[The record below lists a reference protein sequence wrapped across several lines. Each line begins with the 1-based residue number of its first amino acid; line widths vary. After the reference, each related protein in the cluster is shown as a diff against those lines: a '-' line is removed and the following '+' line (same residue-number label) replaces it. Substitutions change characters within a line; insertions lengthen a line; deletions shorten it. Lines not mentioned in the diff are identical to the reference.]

1 MLYAERLSGLLWE
14 YLSLNTINAM
24 KNITIIGLTP
34 FEKPDANLILKLH
47 QAGAFSVLSLG
58 HELATAQEALDQI
71 DQTDISSY
79 GIYSSNDKFASL
91 RVSEKVKFAILPFGT
106 LTSNLSN
113 LPIVYQVSSLEE
125 AKEAEQSG
133 AKGIIIKGN
142 EAGGLVGYEST
153 FVLFQRIIKEI
164 NTIPVWVQGGIGLHT
179 AAAAKALGA
188 TGVVLDSQLAL
199 FPESSVPQDVK
210 DLCSKLNGTETKI
223 IANHRVLVRPNS
235 PTLPENVTAEDLKQY
250 FNDLD
255 PSKSYIP
262 MGQDISLAT
271 DLYEDFKSL
280 KKMIFGFKEAMY
292 GHLKQAKALQVID
305 ENNALAKQF
314 GLRYPIA
321 QGPMTRVSDVPSFAN
336 AVAEAGALPF
346 VALSLLKGDQA
357 KALVMDTKKLA
368 GEKTWGVG
376 ILGFAPQELREEQ
389 TSYILEAQPP
399 VVLIAGGRP
408 AQATVF
414 EKAGIKTFLHVPSPA
429 LLDIFLKEG
438 AKNFIFE
445 GRECGGHVGPL
456 SSTVLWEKQIERILK
471 EDHPENISVF
481 FAGGIHNAF
490 STAFVSIMAAPLAAR
505 GVKVGVLMGTAY
517 LYTQEAVLTGAIQEE
532 FQLQAMQA
540 KDTVLLE
547 TAPGHETRCLN
558 TAFAKHFSTEKTKL
572 LAAGMDKKQVWEELE
587 KLNVGR
593 LRIAAKGVDRQG
605 DKLVDIPKSEQ
616 LDLGMYMI
624 GQIAT
629 MHDRVISLATLHEDV
644 AVDNFKYIQEASLPE
659 EPLSNEKPLDV
670 AIIGMECIFPGAKNM
685 EEYWRNIIL
694 GKDSV
699 TEVPDER
706 WNKDIYYH
714 PDSDGPDVSHSKWG
728 GFIPKIDFDPLT
740 FGIPPQSLAAIE
752 PTQLLTL
759 LVAKRAME
767 DAGYGEK
774 QINRENISVIIGAEG
789 GNDLANSYS
798 FRGYYKQVFGELH
811 DEVKEA
817 FPHTTE
823 DSFPGILANVIAGR
837 ITNRLDLGG
846 RNFTVDAACASS
858 LAAVEL
864 ACQELILG
872 KSDMV
877 LAGGA
882 DLHNGIND
890 YLMFSSTHALS
901 RKGRCATFDSEADG
915 IALGEGV
922 AILVLKRHEDAV
934 RDGDRIY
941 SVIKGVGGSSDGKAL
956 GLTAPRKIGQVR
968 ALERAYAQA
977 GISPASVGLV
987 EAHGTGTVVGD
998 KTELSALTNLFSR
1011 SGAIPGQTHLGSV
1024 KTQIGHTKCA
1034 AGLAGLIKASLAV
1047 YHGVKPP
1054 TLHLQQPNAY
1064 YNAQTSPFA
1073 FYAESGLWSNKNRY
1087 AGISAFGF
1095 GGTNFHTV
1103 IANHVKQEDPVILQS
1118 WPSELF
1124 VFRGDTYEEAKNQLG
1139 QITSLLEIND
1149 DISLKD
1155 IAYSLTVASEK
1166 PIQLSIVADT
1176 AEDLMMKIEL
1186 ILSGIETKDTF
1197 TVNKR
1202 AGKVAFLFPGQGSQR
1217 INMARDLFVVFP
1229 AMRKLL
1235 EDYPELEKVV
1245 FPSTT
1250 FDPDTLK
1257 QQKETI
1263 KDTRLAQPLLGIVDL
1278 ALAKFLQSL
1287 GIVPDM
1293 LAGHSYGELPALCFA
1308 GVFEEEKLVDLSIQR
1323 AHAILDSVEDGDPGT
1338 MLAVSITQER
1348 LHPILEKV
1356 EGCYPVNYNA
1366 PSQCVVA
1373 GSTIAINNLMEV
1385 LKQEG
1390 ISAKKLEVACAFHSP
1405 LVAKSKGLYDAVLK
1419 DIPFQEMQIPVWSNT
1434 TATKYPTHS
1443 SEIKER
1449 LTDHLVQPVRFV
1461 EEIQAMYDDG
1471 ARIFIEVGPGKILTG
1486 LTQSCLGKDQLTL
1499 YVEDNSRN
1507 KFSHLLCMLAQYLG
1521 TGRNFD
1527 LNKLFD
1533 GRNARFIQIDQPDLY
1548 KKNPAIW
1555 RVNGQAAHPTTGT
1568 LPANGAL
1575 PILNPL
1581 QMNNFTNHQAP
1592 ATEQPAA
1599 ERMLQEYLNSMKLL
1613 IQAQRD
1619 VMLSFL
1625 GQNPQISPAPV
1636 YHSPV
1641 TNGTNG
1647 ANGLVTI
1654 PASQII
1660 TEKPAVVTQIKQA
1673 PTKDIKT
1680 LLLQVVS
1687 EKTGYPHEM
1696 LGMEMDLEADL
1707 SIDSIKR
1714 VEIIGTLRSEL
1725 GALTTDS
1732 SNEDTVMEQ
1741 LASIKTL
1748 NGLVSWLTEFTGA
1761 SVTSSKTETVEI
1773 EKPKNQSSFSLEE
1786 LQKAILDIVSEKTG
1800 YPKEMLGLD
1809 LDMEADL
1816 SIDSIKRME
1825 IIGDL
1830 KTKIGFGQDL
1840 EQADDIMEKLAAIKT
1855 LRGLASWISEL
1866 NNKGGEASHETETT
1880 ISEPESKQEQEQAM
1894 LSRLRF
1900 DLTPSDV
1907 SAIQNTEIIKGKRFA
1922 ITPATIIETLAI
1934 KNILEKCGAIG
1945 EVIDMEND
1953 LKNFDGL
1960 IILDIFS
1967 SEVKNSIIEYVDL
1980 IKKLDFD
1987 KVKWVYL
1994 ISDIPAHL
2002 QELTDTR
2009 VLRHYQGYPGFFKSL
2024 AREYEQTSCRLINLS
2039 TPQDLDQIA
2048 EIALKEILTTD
2059 KPSEVI
2065 YKYDQRHKVDIIPS
2079 PLSTTLE
2086 EAQIQL
2092 DQKSVVLVLGG
2103 GQGITAE
2110 LVKHMS
2116 EAYPCTYILVGRSAD
2131 PREEASNMKELE
2143 TMKTKEEIRAY
2154 LIKTAQFNSPS
2165 EIEKETV
2172 RIFKNNQILRTI
2184 RDMEQLGST
2193 VVYQSLDLCDE
2204 DGLCDL
2210 INNIYEKYGQLD
2222 GVIHG
2227 AGLLEDK
2234 LFKQKTT
2241 SSFGRVFDTKV
2252 KPLRVLAE
2260 QLRED
2265 CQFVVLFSSIAS
2277 VYGNKGQTDYAAAN
2291 SVLDDYAKALDKKLK
2306 GKVISINWGPWKGAG
2321 MVSST
2326 LETEYERRG
2335 ISLIPLD
2342 QGKEIFL
2349 NEIKYGTESQV
2360 LIMSGNNW

>member
-1 MLYAERLSGLLWE
+1 
-14 YLSLNTINAM
+14 M
-24 KNITIIGLTP
+24 KNLTIIGLTP
-34 FEKPDANLILKLH
+34 FERPDVNLMPKMH
-47 QAGAFSVLSLG
+47 QAGIFPVVSLG
-58 HELATAQEALDQI
+58 HELSTAREALSLLDQS
-71 DQTDISSY
+71 DIPSY
-79 GIYSSNDKFASL
+79 GIHMSDEIFLAL
-91 RVSEKVKFAILPFGT
+91 QFPEKVTFAILPSGMSVKQN
-106 LTSNLSN
+106 SNLN
-113 LPIVYQVSSLEE
+113 IIYQVTSLEE
-125 AKEAEQSG
+125 ARQAEQSG
-133 AKGIIIKGN
+133 AKGIIVKGN
-142 EAGGLVGYEST
+142 EAGGQIGYEST
-153 FVLFQRIIKEI
+153 FVLFQRIISEI
-164 NTIPVWVQGGIGLHT
+164 KSIPVWVQGGIGLHT
-179 AAAAKALGA
+179 AAAVKALGA
-188 TGVVLDSQLAL
+188 AGVVLDSQLAL
-199 FPESSVPQDVK
+199 FPESSVPKDIK
-210 DLCSKLNGTETKI
+210 DLSSKLNGTETKI

-235 PTLPENVTAEDLKQY
+235 PSLPDDITAEDLKSY
-250 FNDLD
+250 FTGFDI
-255 PSKSYIP
+255 SKNYIP

-271 DLYEDFKSL
+271 DLYEEFRTL
-280 KKMIFGFKEAMY
+280 KKLAFGLKEAMY

-305 ENNALAKQF
+305 QNNSLAQEL
-314 GLRYPIA
+314 GLKYPIA
-321 QGPMTRVSDVPSFAN
+321 QGPMTRVSDVPGFAN

-346 VALSLLKGDQA
+346 VALSLLKGNSA
-357 KALVMDTKKLA
+357 KSLVMETKELA
-368 GEKTWGVG
+368 GTKTWGVG
-376 ILGFAPQELREEQ
+376 ILGFAPQELRDEQ

-408 AQATVF
+408 AQAKVF

-438 AKNFIFE
+438 AKSFIFE

-456 SSTVLWEKQIERILK
+456 SSMVLWEKQIERILK
-471 EDHPENISVF
+471 EDDPENISVF
-481 FAGGIHNAF
+481 FAGGIHNDF

-517 LYTQEAVLTGAIQEE
+517 LYTQEAVQTGAIQEE
-532 FQLQAMQA
+532 FQVQAMQA

-558 TAFAKHFSTEKTKL
+558 TAFANYFNTEKAKL
-572 LAAGMDKKQVWEELE
+572 LAAGTDKKEVWEKLE

-593 LRIAAKGVDRQG
+593 LRIAAKGIERQG
-605 DKLVDIPKSEQ
+605 DQLVNIPKDDQ

-629 MHDRVISLATLHEDV
+629 MHNKVLTLEELHQNV
-644 AVDNFKYIQEASLPE
+644 SINNYKYIQNAELAELPT
-659 EPLSNEKPLDV
+659 SSEKPLDI
-670 AIIGMECIFPGAKNM
+670 AIVGMECIFPGAKNLD
-685 EEYWRNIIL
+685 EFWRNIIL

-706 WNKDIYYH
+706 WNKDLYYK
-714 PDSDGPDVSHSKWG
+714 PDSDEADVSHSKWG
-728 GFIPKIDFDPLT
+728 GFIPKIDFDPLA

-774 QINRENISVIIGAEG
+774 HINRENISVIIGAEG

-811 DEVKEA
+811 EEVKEA

-858 LAAVEL
+858 LAAIDL
-864 ACQELILG
+864 ACQELVLG

-915 IALGEGV
+915 IALGEGI
-922 AILVLKRHEDAV
+922 AILVLKRYEDAIN
-934 RDGDRIY
+934 DGDRIY

-956 GLTAPRKIGQVR
+956 GLTAPRKVGQVR
-968 ALERAYAQA
+968 ALERAYTQA
-977 GISPASVGLV
+977 GISAASVGLV

-1011 SGAIPGQTHLGSV
+1011 SGALPGQTHLGSV

-1054 TLHLQQPNAY
+1054 TLHLKNPNAY
-1064 YNAQTSPFA
+1064 YNAQTSPFS
-1073 FYAESGLWSNKNRY
+1073 FHAETGLWTEKNRY

-1103 IANHVKQEDPVILQS
+1103 IANHPKKDDSIAMQS

-1124 VFRGDTYEEAKNQLG
+1124 VFRGDTYEEAKG
-1139 QITSLLEIND
+1139 QSSQIKTLLEIND
-1149 DISLKD
+1149 EIPLKD
-1155 IAYSLTVASEK
+1155 IAYSLSISSEK
-1166 PIQLSIVADT
+1166 PIQFSIVADT
-1176 AEDLMMKIEL
+1176 AVDLMMKIEL
-1186 ILSGIETKDTF
+1186 VLLGIETKDTF
-1197 TVNKR
+1197 TVSKKE
-1202 AGKVAFLFPGQGSQR
+1202 GKVAFTFPGQGSQR

-1229 AMRKLL
+1229 AMRQII
-1235 EDYPELEKVV
+1235 DNYPELEKVV

-1250 FDPDTLK
+1250 FNEADLK

-1278 ALAKFLQSL
+1278 ALAKFLESL
-1287 GIVPDM
+1287 GIIPDM
-1293 LAGHSYGELPALCFA
+1293 LAGHSYGELPALCFS
-1308 GVFEEEKLVDLSIQR
+1308 GVFAEDQLVDLSIQR
-1323 AHAILDSVEDGDPGT
+1323 AQSILNSVEGGDPGS
-1338 MLAVSITQER
+1338 MLAASATHER
-1348 LHPILEKV
+1348 LQPIIAKV
-1356 EGCYPVNYNA
+1356 EGCYPVNFNA
-1366 PSQCVVA
+1366 PTQCVIA
-1373 GSTIAINNLMEV
+1373 GSTEAINKLLEI

-1405 LVAKSKGLYDAVLK
+1405 LLAKSKDLYADVLK
-1419 DIPFQEMQIPVWSNT
+1419 DVPFQEMQIPVWSNT
-1434 TATKYPTHS
+1434 TANVYPS
-1443 SEIKER
+1443 NPSDIKER

-1461 EEIQAMYDDG
+1461 EQMQAMYNDG
-1471 ARIFIEVGPGKILTG
+1471 ARIFIEVGPGKVLTG
-1486 LTQSCLGKDQLTL
+1486 LTKSCIEKDQLTL
-1499 YVEDNSRN
+1499 YVEDSSRN
-1507 KFSHLLCMLAQYLG
+1507 KFTHLLCMLAQYLG
-1521 TGRNFD
+1521 TGRSFNIE
-1527 LNKLFD
+1527 KLFD
-1533 GRNARFIQIDQPDLY
+1533 GRFVQLVDINQPELY
-1548 KKNPAIW
+1548 KKSPAIW
-1555 RVNGQAAHPTTGT
+1555 RVNGQAAHPTTGS

-1575 PILNPL
+1575 PIINPIP
-1581 QMNNFTNHQAP
+1581 MNNFTTHNTQTPAP
-1592 ATEQPAA
+1592 EGLSTA
-1599 ERMLQEYLNSMKLL
+1599 ERMLQEYLNSMKLM

-1619 VMLSFL
+1619 VMLSFM
-1625 GQNPQISPAPV
+1625 GQNPQVNPMPVYNTPMPVPAPER
-1636 YHSPV
+1636 
-1641 TNGTNG
+1641 
-1647 ANGLVTI
+1647 TI
-1654 PASQII
+1654 PVQQVQQTA
-1660 TEKPAVVTQIKQA
+1660 TVAVAATAVAVKAA
-1673 PTKDIKT
+1673 PTRDIKA

-1687 EKTGYPHEM
+1687 DKTGYPQEM

-1714 VEIIGTLRSEL
+1714 VEIIGTLRNEL
-1725 GALTTDS
+1725 GTLAKGNT
-1732 SNEDTVMEQ
+1732 NEDMVMEQ
-1741 LASIKTL
+1741 LAGIKTL
-1748 NGLVSWLTEFTGA
+1748 SGLVSWLTEFSGA
-1761 SVTSSKTETVEI
+1761 DATPATPEKNGTSAEATV
-1773 EKPKNQSSFSLEE
+1773 KPQAKATLSLED
-1786 LQKAILDIVSEKTG
+1786 LQNAILNIVSEKTG

-1809 LDMEADL
+1809 LDLEADL

-1825 IIGDL
+1825 IIADL
-1830 KTKIGFGQDL
+1830 KNKIGFGENL
-1840 EQADDIMEKLAAIKT
+1840 EQADDVMEKLAAIKT
-1855 LRGLASWISEL
+1855 LRGLASWISEMSGD
-1866 NNKGGEASHETETT
+1866 NSEVKNKVKEETT
-1880 ISEPESKQEQEQAM
+1880 SEPTNNV

-1900 DLTPSDV
+1900 DITPTDASSV
-1907 SAIQNTEIIKGKRFA
+1907 QNTDILQGKRFA
-1922 ITPATIIETLAI
+1922 ITQDDTQQTSAI
-1934 KNILEKCGAIG
+1934 KAELEKNGAIV
-1945 EVIDMEND
+1945 ELVNADKD
-1953 LKNFDGL
+1953 LSNVDGL
-1960 IILDIFS
+1960 IMLDLFS
-1967 SEVKNSIIEYVDL
+1967 ATDKPSIIDHVDL

-1987 KVKWVYL
+1987 KAKWVYL
-1994 ISDIPAHL
+1994 ISDIAAHI
-2002 QELTDTR
+2002 QEVTDVS
-2009 VLRHYQGYPGFFKSL
+2009 VLRHHQGYPGLFKSL
-2024 AREYEQTSCRLINLS
+2024 AREFDHTTCRFISLS
-2039 TPQDLDQIA
+2039 TPQEVDQIA
-2048 EIALKEILTTD
+2048 DITLKEILTND
-2059 KPSEVI
+2059 KPAEVI
-2065 YKYDQRHKVDIIPS
+2065 YKNEQRHKVDIIPS
-2079 PLSTTLE
+2079 PLSTSLN
-2086 EAQIQL
+2086 EAHIQL

-2103 GQGITAE
+2103 AQGITAE

-2116 EAYPCTYILVGRSAD
+2116 QAYPCTYILVGRSAD
-2131 PREEASNMKELE
+2131 PRNEASAKEFE
-2143 TMKTKEEIRAY
+2143 GMKTKEEIRAY
-2154 LIKTAQFNSPS
+2154 LIKSGKFTSPA
-2165 EIEKETV
+2165 EIEKETTKV
-2172 RIFKNNQILRTI
+2172 YKNNQILRTI
-2184 RDMEQLGST
+2184 RDMEALGNT
-2193 VVYQSLDLCDE
+2193 IIYQSLDLCDE
-2204 DGLCDL
+2204 EGLSNL
-2210 INNIYEKYGQLD
+2210 ISSIYEKYSRLD

-2260 QLRED
+2260 QLRTD

-2291 SVLDDYAKALDKKLK
+2291 SVLDDYANALNKRLK

-2326 LETEYERRG
+2326 LESEYERRG
-2335 ISLIPLD
+2335 ISMIPLD
-2342 QGKEIFL
+2342 EGKEIFL

>member
-1 MLYAERLSGLLWE
+1 
-14 YLSLNTINAM
+14 M
-24 KNITIIGLTP
+24 KNLTIIGLTP
-34 FEKPDANLILKLH
+34 FEKPDISLIPKLH
-47 QAGAFSVLSLG
+47 QAGAFPVLSLG
-58 HELATAQEALDQI
+58 HELASAQEALNQLEQI
-71 DQTDISSY
+71 DIPSY
-79 GIYSSNDKFASL
+79 GISFPNNQLTSL
-91 RVSEKVKFAILPFGT
+91 SVPEKVSLIILPFGI
-106 LTSNLSN
+106 NLSTD
-113 LPIVYQVSSLEE
+113 LPVIYQVNSVEE
-125 AKEAEQSG
+125 AKQAEQSG

-142 EAGGLVGYEST
+142 EAGGKVGYEST

-164 NTIPVWVQGGIGLHT
+164 QNIPVWIQGGVGIHT

-199 FPESSVPQDVK
+199 FPESSVPKDVK
-210 DLCSKLNGTETKI
+210 ELCTKLNGTETKI
-223 IANHRVLVRPNS
+223 IAGHRVLARPNS
-235 PTLPENVTAEDLKQY
+235 PSLPDNITAEELVTY
-250 FNDLD
+250 FKDLD
-255 PSKSYIP
+255 ISRSYIP
-262 MGQDISLAT
+262 MGQDISLAI
-271 DLYEDFKSL
+271 DLFEDFKTL
-280 KKMIFGFKEAMY
+280 KKLVFGFKEAMY
-292 GHLKQAKALQVID
+292 GHLKQAKALRVID
-305 ENNALAKQF
+305 QENTLAKDL

-321 QGPMTRVSDVPSFAN
+321 QGPMTRVSDIPLFAD
-336 AVAEAGALPF
+336 AVADAGALPF
-346 VALSLLKGDQA
+346 VALSLLKGKQA
-357 KALVMDTKKLA
+357 KSLVMETKNLA

-376 ILGFAPQELREEQ
+376 ILGFAPQELRDEQ
-389 TSYILEAQPP
+389 TSYILEAKPP

-408 AQATVF
+408 AQAKIF

-438 AKNFIFE
+438 ATNFIFE

-456 SSTVLWEKQIERILK
+456 SSMVLWEKQIERILK

-490 STAFVSIMAAPLAAR
+490 STAFVSVMAAPLAAR

-517 LYTQEAVLTGAIQEE
+517 LYTQEAVSCGAIQEE

-558 TAFAKHFSTEKTKL
+558 TSFAQYFNAEKAKL
-572 LAAGMDKKQVWEELE
+572 IEAGTDKKEVWEQLE

-593 LRIAAKGVDRQG
+593 LRIAAKGVERQG
-605 DKLVDIPKSEQ
+605 DQLVHIPKDEQ
-616 LDLGMYMI
+616 LELGMYMI
-624 GQIAT
+624 GQVAT
-629 MHDRVISLATLHEDV
+629 MHDRVISMAELHQNV
-644 AVDNFKYIQEASLPE
+644 SIDNYEYIKHAQLPE
-659 EPLSNEKPLDV
+659 EPVSAEKPLDV
-670 AIIGMECIFPGAKNM
+670 AIIGMECIFPDAKNL

-706 WNKDIYYH
+706 WNKELYYH
-714 PDSDGPDVSHSKWG
+714 PDSNEADVSHSKWG
-728 GFIPKIDFDPLT
+728 GFIPKIDFDPLA

-774 QINRENISVIIGAEG
+774 YINRENISVIIGAEG

-811 DEVKEA
+811 EEVKEA

-858 LAAVEL
+858 LAAIDL
-864 ACQELILG
+864 ACQELVLG

-922 AILVLKRHEDAV
+922 AILVLKRYEDAV

-968 ALERAYAQA
+968 ALERAYTQA
-977 GISPASVGLV
+977 GISPASVGLI

-1011 SGAIPGQTHLGSV
+1011 SGAIPAQTHLGSV

-1064 YNAQTSPFA
+1064 YNPQTSPFA
-1073 FYAESGLWSNKNRY
+1073 FHAESGLWTDKNRY

-1095 GGTNFHTV
+1095 GGTNFHIV
-1103 IANHVKQEDPVILQS
+1103 IANHPKQDDSIALSS

-1124 VFRGDTYEEAKNQLG
+1124 VFRGETYEEAKNQLI
-1139 QITSLLEIND
+1139 QVKSLLEIND
-1149 DISLKD
+1149 GISLKN
-1155 IAYSLTVASEK
+1155 IAYSLAVGSEK

-1176 AEDLMMKIEL
+1176 SEHLIMNIEL
-1186 ILSGIETKDTF
+1186 VLAGIENKDTY
-1197 TVNKR
+1197 TVNKKE
-1202 AGKVAFLFPGQGSQR
+1202 GKIAFLFPGQGSQR
-1217 INMARDLFVVFP
+1217 INMARDLFVAFP
-1229 AMRKLL
+1229 EMRKLIDL
-1235 EDYPELEKVV
+1235 YPELEKVV
-1245 FPSTT
+1245 FPSAT
-1250 FDPDTLK
+1250 FDEAVLK

-1263 KDTRLAQPLLGIVDL
+1263 KDTRLAQPLLGMVDL

-1308 GVFEEEKLVDLSIQR
+1308 GVFEEEKLVELSIQR
-1323 AHAILDSVEDGDPGT
+1323 AQSILDSVEGGDPGS
-1338 MLAVSITQER
+1338 MIAVSATK
-1348 LHPILEKV
+1348 EKLQPV
-1356 EGCYPVNYNA
+1356 LVQIKDCYPVNYNA
-1366 PSQCVVA
+1366 PAQCVVA
-1373 GSTIAINNLMEV
+1373 GTTESINKLLEV
-1385 LKQEG
+1385 LREER

-1405 LVAKSKGLYDAVLK
+1405 LLARSKDLYKAVLQ
-1419 DIPFQEMQIPVWSNT
+1419 DVSFSEMQIPVWSNT
-1434 TATKYPTHS
+1434 TAAMYPTAT

-1449 LTDHLVQPVRFV
+1449 LTDHLVKPVRFV
-1461 EEIQAMYDDG
+1461 EELQAMYNDG
-1471 ARIFIEVGPGKILTG
+1471 ARIFIEVGPGKVLTG
-1486 LTQSCLGKDQLTL
+1486 LTRSCLDQDHVTL
-1499 YVEDNSRN
+1499 FVEDNNRN
-1507 KFSHLLCMLAQYLG
+1507 KLSHLLSMLAQYLG
-1521 TGRNFD
+1521 TGRDFNIA
-1527 LNKLFD
+1527 KLFN
-1533 GRNARFIQIDQPDLY
+1533 GRNAQFIQIDQPELY
-1548 KKNPAIW
+1548 KKSPAIW
-1555 RVNGQAAHPTTGT
+1555 RVNGQAAHPATGA

-1575 PILNPL
+1575 PIINPI
-1581 QMNNFTNHQAP
+1581 QMNNFTNNQNP
-1592 ATEQPAA
+1592 VNESQTNT
-1599 ERMLQEYLNSMKLL
+1599 ERMLQEYLNSMKLM

-1625 GQNPQISPAPV
+1625 GQNPQVNPAPV
-1636 YHSPV
+1636 VYTSPV
-1641 TNGTNG
+1641 SPPSNTQAPVISSPPNDG
-1647 ANGLVTI
+1647 AEKIVII
-1654 PASQII
+1654 P
-1660 TEKPAVVTQIKQA
+1660 EKQA
-1673 PTKDIKT
+1673 PVKDIKT

-1687 EKTGYPHEM
+1687 DKTGYPHEM

-1714 VEIIGTLRSEL
+1714 VEIIGTLKAEL
-1725 GALTTDS
+1725 GSFS
-1732 SNEDTVMEQ
+1732 SHNANEDTIMEQ
-1741 LASIKTL
+1741 LAGIKTL
-1748 NGLVSWLTEFTGA
+1748 NGLVSWLTEYSGISNTVEKTA
-1761 SVTSSKTETVEI
+1761 AVETAVSKTQT
-1773 EKPKNQSSFSLEE
+1773 QSTFSLEE
-1786 LQKAILDIVSEKTG
+1786 LQTAILNIVSEKTG

-1809 LDMEADL
+1809 LDLEADL

-1825 IIGDL
+1825 IIGEL
-1830 KTKIGFGQDL
+1830 KTKIGFGGDM
-1840 EQADDIMEKLAAIKT
+1840 EQADDLMEKLAAIKT
-1855 LRGLASWISEL
+1855 LNGLASWINEMSG
-1866 NNKGGEASHETETT
+1866 NSTP
-1880 ISEPESKQEQEQAM
+1880 EPEQNT

-1900 DLTPSDV
+1900 DLTPTDV
-1907 SAIQNTEIIKGKRFA
+1907 SLIENTEILRGKRFA
-1922 ITPATIIETLAI
+1922 ITQNDNTQTLAI
-1934 KNILEKCGAIG
+1934 KNELEKHGAVA
-1945 EVIDMEND
+1945 ELIDSDKD
-1953 LKNFDGL
+1953 LSDFDGL
-1960 IILDIFS
+1960 IILDLFS
-1967 SEVKNSIIEYVDL
+1967 SSAKHDIIDHVDL
-1980 IKKLDFD
+1980 IKKMDLD
-1987 KVKWVYL
+1987 KAQWIYL
-1994 ISDIPAHL
+1994 ISDIPAHV
-2002 QELTDTR
+2002 QELTDTTL
-2009 VLRHYQGYPGFFKSL
+2009 LRHYKGHPGLFKSL
-2024 AREYEQTSCRLINLS
+2024 AREFEQTNCRLISLTS
-2039 TPQDLDQIA
+2039 PQQIEQIA

-2059 KPSEVI
+2059 RPAEVI
-2065 YKYDQRHKVDIIPS
+2065 YKNDRRHKVEIIPS
-2079 PLSTTLE
+2079 PLSNSLE
-2086 EAQIQL
+2086 EAHIKL
-2092 DQKSVVLVLGG
+2092 DRESVVLVLGG
-2103 GQGITAE
+2103 AQGITSE

-2116 EAYPCTYILVGRSAD
+2116 QAYPCTYVLVGRSAD
-2131 PREEASNMKELE
+2131 PRDQATHNQELE
-2143 TMKTKEEIRAY
+2143 ALKTKEEIRAY
-2154 LIKTAQFNSPS
+2154 LIKSGTFTSPS
-2165 EIEKETV
+2165 EIEKETIKV
-2172 RIFKNNQILRTI
+2172 FKNNQILRTI
-2184 RDMEQLGST
+2184 RDMEQLGNT
-2193 VVYQSLDLCDE
+2193 IVYQSLDLCDE
-2204 DGLCDL
+2204 DGLSEL
-2210 INNIYEKYGQLD
+2210 ISSIYEKYNRLD

-2241 SSFGRVFDTKV
+2241 SSFGRVFNTKV

-2260 QLRED
+2260 RLRTD

-2291 SVLDDYAKALDKKLK
+2291 SVLDDYANALNKKLK

-2321 MVSST
+2321 MVSPT

-2360 LIMSGNNW
+2360 LIMSGTNW

>member
-1 MLYAERLSGLLWE
+1 
-14 YLSLNTINAM
+14 M
-24 KNITIIGLTP
+24 KNLTIIGLTP
-34 FEKPDANLILKLH
+34 FEKPDVSLIPKLH
-47 QAGAFSVLSLG
+47 QAGAFPVLSLG
-58 HELATAQEALDQI
+58 HELASAQEALNQLE
-71 DQTDISSY
+71 QTDVPSY
-79 GIYSSNDKFASL
+79 GISFPNNQLTSL
-91 RVSEKVKFAILPFGT
+91 SIPEKISLIVLPFGI
-106 LTSNLSN
+106 NLFTD
-113 LPIVYQVSSLEE
+113 LPVIYQVNSVEE
-125 AKEAEQSG
+125 AKQAEQSG

-142 EAGGLVGYEST
+142 EAGGRVGYEST

-164 NTIPVWVQGGIGLHT
+164 QNIPVWIQGGVGIHT

-188 TGVVLDSQLAL
+188 TGVVLDSHLAL
-199 FPESSVPQDVK
+199 FPESSVPKDVK
-210 DLCSKLNGTETKI
+210 ELCTKLNGTETKI
-223 IANHRVLVRPNS
+223 IAGHRVLARPNS
-235 PTLPENVTAEDLKQY
+235 PSLPDNITVEELITY
-250 FNDLD
+250 FKDLD
-255 PSKSYIP
+255 ISRSYIP
-262 MGQDISLAT
+262 MGQDISLAI
-271 DLYEDFKSL
+271 DLFEDFKTL
-280 KKMIFGFKEAMY
+280 KKLVFGFKEAMY
-292 GHLKQAKALQVID
+292 GHLKQAKALRVID
-305 ENNALAKQF
+305 QENTLAKDL

-321 QGPMTRVSDVPSFAN
+321 QGPMTRVSDVPLFAD
-336 AVAEAGALPF
+336 AVADAGALPF
-346 VALSLLKGDQA
+346 VALSLLKGKQA
-357 KALVMDTKKLA
+357 KSLVMETKNLA

-376 ILGFAPQELREEQ
+376 ILGFAPQELRDEQ
-389 TSYILEAQPP
+389 TSYILEAKPP

-408 AQATVF
+408 AQAKIF

-438 AKNFIFE
+438 ATNFIFE

-456 SSTVLWEKQIERILK
+456 SSMVLWEKQIERILK

-490 STAFVSIMAAPLAAR
+490 STAFVSVMAAPLAAR

-517 LYTQEAVLTGAIQEE
+517 LYTQEAVSCGAIQEE

-558 TAFAKHFSTEKTKL
+558 TSFAQYFNAEKAKL
-572 LAAGMDKKQVWEELE
+572 IEAGTDKKEVWEQLE

-593 LRIAAKGVDRQG
+593 LRIAAKGVERQG
-605 DKLVDIPKSEQ
+605 DQLVHIPKDEQ
-616 LDLGMYMI
+616 LELGMYMI
-624 GQIAT
+624 GQVAT
-629 MHDRVISLATLHEDV
+629 MHDRVISMAELHQNV
-644 AVDNFKYIQEASLPE
+644 SIDNYEYIKHAQLPE
-659 EPLSNEKPLDV
+659 EPVSAENPLDV
-670 AIIGMECIFPGAKNM
+670 AIIGMECVFPDAKNL

-706 WNKDIYYH
+706 WNKELYYH
-714 PDSDGPDVSHSKWG
+714 PDSNEADVSHSKWG
-728 GFIPKIDFDPLT
+728 GFIPKIDFDPLA

-759 LVAKRAME
+759 LIAKRAME

-774 QINRENISVIIGAEG
+774 HINRENISVIIGAEG

-811 DEVKEA
+811 EEVKEA

-858 LAAVEL
+858 LAAIDL
-864 ACQELILG
+864 ACQELVLG

-922 AILVLKRHEDAV
+922 AILVLKRYEDAV

-968 ALERAYAQA
+968 ALERAYTQA
-977 GISPASVGLV
+977 GISPASVGLI

-998 KTELSALTNLFSR
+998 RTELSALTNLFSR

-1064 YNAQTSPFA
+1064 YNPQTSPFA
-1073 FYAESGLWSNKNRY
+1073 FHAESGLWTEKNRY

-1103 IANHVKQEDPVILQS
+1103 IANHPKQDDSIALSS

-1124 VFRGDTYEEAKNQLG
+1124 VFRGETYEEAKNQLI
-1139 QITSLLEIND
+1139 QVKSLLEIND
-1149 DISLKD
+1149 GISLKN
-1155 IAYSLTVASEK
+1155 IAYSLAVGSEK

-1176 AEDLMMKIEL
+1176 SEHLIMNIEL
-1186 ILSGIETKDTF
+1186 VLAGIENKDTY
-1197 TVNKR
+1197 TVNKKE
-1202 AGKVAFLFPGQGSQR
+1202 GKIAFLFPGQGSQR
-1217 INMARDLFVVFP
+1217 INMARDLFVAFP
-1229 AMRKLL
+1229 EMRKLI
-1235 EDYPELEKVV
+1235 DSYPELEKVV
-1245 FPSTT
+1245 FPSAT
-1250 FDPDTLK
+1250 FDEAVLK

-1263 KDTRLAQPLLGIVDL
+1263 KDTRLAQPLLGMVDL

-1308 GVFEEEKLVDLSIQR
+1308 GVFEEENLVELSMQR
-1323 AHAILDSVEDGDPGT
+1323 AQSILDSVEGGDPGS
-1338 MLAVSITQER
+1338 MIAVSTTK
-1348 LHPILEKV
+1348 EKLQPV
-1356 EGCYPVNYNA
+1356 LAQVKDCYPVNYNA
-1366 PSQCVVA
+1366 PAQCVVA
-1373 GSTIAINNLMEV
+1373 GTTESINKLLEV
-1385 LKQEG
+1385 LREER

-1405 LVAKSKGLYDAVLK
+1405 LLAKSKDLYKAVLQ
-1419 DIPFQEMQIPVWSNT
+1419 DVSFSEMQIPVWSNT
-1434 TATKYPTHS
+1434 TATMYPTAT

-1461 EEIQAMYDDG
+1461 EELQSMYNDG
-1471 ARIFIEVGPGKILTG
+1471 ARIFIEVGPGKVLTG
-1486 LTQSCLGKDQLTL
+1486 LTRSCLDQDHVTL
-1499 YVEDNSRN
+1499 FVEDNNRN
-1507 KFSHLLCMLAQYLG
+1507 KLSHLLSMLAQYLG
-1521 TGRNFD
+1521 TGRDFNIA
-1527 LNKLFD
+1527 KLFN
-1533 GRNARFIQIDQPDLY
+1533 GRNAQFIQIDQPELY
-1548 KKNPAIW
+1548 KKSPAIW
-1555 RVNGQAAHPTTGT
+1555 RVNGQAAHPATGA

-1575 PILNPL
+1575 PIINPI
-1581 QMNNFTNHQAP
+1581 QMNNFTNNQNP
-1592 ATEQPAA
+1592 VNESQTNT
-1599 ERMLQEYLNSMKLL
+1599 ERMLQEYLNSMKLM

-1625 GQNPQISPAPV
+1625 GQNPQVNPAPV
-1636 YHSPV
+1636 VYTSPV
-1641 TNGTNG
+1641 SPPSNTPAPVISSPPNDG
-1647 ANGLVTI
+1647 AEKIVII
-1654 PASQII
+1654 P
-1660 TEKPAVVTQIKQA
+1660 EKQA
-1673 PTKDIKT
+1673 PVKDIKT

-1687 EKTGYPHEM
+1687 DKTGYPHEM

-1714 VEIIGTLRSEL
+1714 VEIIGTLKAEL
-1725 GALTTDS
+1725 GSFS
-1732 SNEDTVMEQ
+1732 SHNANEDTIMEQ
-1741 LASIKTL
+1741 LAGIKTL
-1748 NGLVSWLTEFTGA
+1748 NGLVSWLTEYSGSSNTEEKTA
-1761 SVTSSKTETVEI
+1761 TVETAVSKTQT
-1773 EKPKNQSSFSLEE
+1773 QSTFSLEE
-1786 LQKAILDIVSEKTG
+1786 LQTAILNIVSEKTG

-1809 LDMEADL
+1809 LDLEADL

-1825 IIGDL
+1825 IIGEL
-1830 KTKIGFGQDL
+1830 KTKIGFGGDM
-1840 EQADDIMEKLAAIKT
+1840 EQADDLMEKLAAIKT
-1855 LRGLASWISEL
+1855 LNGLASWINE
-1866 NNKGGEASHETETT
+1866 
-1880 ISEPESKQEQEQAM
+1880 ISGNSTPEPEQNT

-1900 DLTPSDV
+1900 DLTPTDV
-1907 SAIQNTEIIKGKRFA
+1907 SLIENTEILRGKRFA
-1922 ITPATIIETLAI
+1922 ITQNDNTQTLAI
-1934 KNILEKCGAIG
+1934 KNELEKHGAVA
-1945 EVIDMEND
+1945 ELIDSDKD
-1953 LKNFDGL
+1953 LSDFDGL
-1960 IILDIFS
+1960 IILDLFS
-1967 SEVKNSIIEYVDL
+1967 SSAKHDIIDHVDL
-1980 IKKLDFD
+1980 IKKMDLD
-1987 KVKWVYL
+1987 KAQWIYL
-1994 ISDIPAHL
+1994 ISDIPAHV
-2002 QELTDTR
+2002 QELTDATL
-2009 VLRHYQGYPGFFKSL
+2009 LRHYKGHPGLFKSL
-2024 AREYEQTSCRLINLS
+2024 AREFEQTNCRLISLTS
-2039 TPQDLDQIA
+2039 PQQVEQIA

-2059 KPSEVI
+2059 RPAEVI
-2065 YKYDQRHKVDIIPS
+2065 YKNDRRHKVDIIPS
-2079 PLSTTLE
+2079 PLSNSLE
-2086 EAQIQL
+2086 EAHIKL
-2092 DQKSVVLVLGG
+2092 DRESVVLVLGG
-2103 GQGITAE
+2103 AQGITSE

-2116 EAYPCTYILVGRSAD
+2116 QAYPCTYVLVGRSAD
-2131 PREEASNMKELE
+2131 PRDQATHNQELE
-2143 TMKTKEEIRAY
+2143 ALKTKEEIRAY
-2154 LIKTAQFNSPS
+2154 LIKSGTFTSPS
-2165 EIEKETV
+2165 EIEKETIKV
-2172 RIFKNNQILRTI
+2172 FKNNQILRTI
-2184 RDMEQLGST
+2184 RDMEQLGNT
-2193 VVYQSLDLCDE
+2193 IVYQSLDLCDE
-2204 DGLCDL
+2204 DGLSEL
-2210 INNIYEKYGQLD
+2210 ISSIYEKYNRLD

-2260 QLRED
+2260 RLRTD

-2291 SVLDDYAKALDKKLK
+2291 SVLDDYANALNKKLK

-2321 MVSST
+2321 MVSPT

-2360 LIMSGNNW
+2360 LIMSGTNW

>member
-1 MLYAERLSGLLWE
+1 
-14 YLSLNTINAM
+14 M
-24 KNITIIGLTP
+24 KNLTIIGLTP
-34 FEKPDANLILKLH
+34 FEKPDVNLMPKLH
-47 QAGAFSVLSLG
+47 QAGAFPVLSLG
-58 HELATAQEALDQI
+58 YDLACAQEALNQL
-71 DQTDISSY
+71 DQTAVFNY
-79 GIYSSNDKFASL
+79 GIYFPDDKLLSL
-91 RVSEKVKFAILPFGT
+91 HIPEKVSVVILPFGT
-106 LTSNLSN
+106 PAPKAPQLS
-113 LPIVYQVSSLEE
+113 IVYQVSSLEE
-125 AKEAEQSG
+125 AIQAQKLN
-133 AKGIIIKGN
+133 AKGIIVKGN

-164 NTIPVWVQGGIGLHT
+164 QSIPVWVQGGIGLHT

-188 TGVVLDSQLAL
+188 TGIVLDSQLAL
-199 FPESSVPQDVK
+199 FPECSIPQEFK
-210 DLCSKLNGTETKI
+210 TRCEKLNGTETKV

-235 PTLPENVTAEDLKQY
+235 PVLSDQVDAAELSGYFTDL
-250 FNDLD
+250 N
-255 PSKSYIP
+255 PAASYIP
-262 MGQDISLAT
+262 MGQDISLSI
-271 DLYEDFKSL
+271 DLYEDFRTL
-280 KKMIFGFKEAMY
+280 KKLVFGFQEAMY
-292 GHLKQAKALQVID
+292 GHLKQAKALRPING
-305 ENNALAKQF
+305 NNALAKQL

-321 QGPMTRVSDVPSFAN
+321 QGPMTRVSDVPAFAN

-346 VALSLLKGDQA
+346 VALSLLRGEQA
-357 KALVMDTKKLA
+357 KALVMETKQLA
-368 GEKTWGVG
+368 GDKTWGVG

-389 TSYILEAQPP
+389 CAYILEAKPP

-408 AQATVF
+408 AQAKVF
-414 EKAGIKTFLHVPSPA
+414 EKAGITTFLHVPSPA
-429 LLDIFLKEG
+429 LLDMFLKEG

-471 EDHPENISVF
+471 EDHPEQISVF
-481 FAGGIHNAF
+481 FAGGIHDAF

-517 LYTQEAVLTGAIQEE
+517 LYTHEAVSSGAIQEE
-532 FQLQAMQA
+532 FQRQAMQA

-558 TAFAKHFSTEKTKL
+558 TAFAQHFNHEKAKL
-572 LAAGMDKKQVWEELE
+572 LTAGIDKKEVWEKLE

-593 LRIAAKGVDRQG
+593 LRIAAKGLDRQG
-605 DKLVDIPKSEQ
+605 DQLVNIPKSEQ

-629 MHDRVISLATLHEDV
+629 MQNQVISLDTLHQHV
-644 AVDNFKYIQEASLPE
+644 GIGNQQYIHEAILPE
-659 EPLSNEKPLDV
+659 EPLSSEKPLDI
-670 AIIGMECIFPGAKNM
+670 AIVGMECIFPGAKNL
-685 EEYWRNIIL
+685 EEFWRNIIL

-706 WNKDIYYH
+706 WNKDIYYQ
-714 PDSDGPDVSHSKWG
+714 PNTDGPDVSHSKWG
-728 GFIPKIDFDPLT
+728 GFIPKIDFDPLA

-811 DEVKEA
+811 QEVKEA

-858 LAAVEL
+858 LAAIDL

-901 RKGRCATFDSEADG
+901 RKGRCATFDSAADG

-922 AILVLKRHEDAV
+922 AILVLKRYEDAI

-968 ALERAYAQA
+968 ALERAYSQA
-977 GISPASVGLV
+977 GISAASVGLV

-1011 SGAIPGQTHLGSV
+1011 SGALPAQTHLGSV

-1047 YHGVKPP
+1047 FHGVKPP

-1073 FYAESGLWSNKNRY
+1073 FHAETGLWGEKRRY

-1103 IANHVKQEDPVILQS
+1103 IANHPQEDSTITLQS

-1124 VFRGDTYEEAKNQLG
+1124 VFRGDNYNEAKGQLG
-1139 QITSLLEIND
+1139 QVKALLDIND
-1149 DISLKD
+1149 SLPLKD
-1155 IAYSLTVASEK
+1155 IAYSLAIVSEK
-1166 PIQLSIVADT
+1166 AIQLSIVADT

-1186 ILSGIETKDTF
+1186 ALSGIESKDTF
-1197 TVNKR
+1197 IVNKR
-1202 AGKVAFLFPGQGSQR
+1202 EGKTAFLFPGQGSQR

-1229 AMRKLL
+1229 EMRKLIAQ
-1235 EDYPELEKVV
+1235 YPELEKVV
-1245 FPSTT
+1245 FPSST
-1250 FDPDTLK
+1250 FDAESLK

-1287 GIVPDM
+1287 GIIPDM

-1308 GVFEEEKLVDLSIQR
+1308 GVFDEDQLVELSSKR
-1323 AHAILDSVEDGDPGT
+1323 AQSILDSVENGDPGA
-1338 MLAVSITQER
+1338 MVAVHADAER
-1348 LHPILEKV
+1348 LKTLLDRV
-1356 EGCYPVNYNA
+1356 EGCYPVNYNS
-1366 PSQCVVA
+1366 PTQCVVA
-1373 GSTIAINNLMEV
+1373 GSTAAIGKLMEL
-1385 LKQEG
+1385 LKQERV
-1390 ISAKKLEVACAFHSP
+1390 SAKKLEVACAFHSP
-1405 LVAKSKGLYDAVLK
+1405 LVARSKELYAGVLK
-1419 DIPFQEMQIPVWSNT
+1419 DVPFREMQMPVWSNT
-1434 TATKYPTHS
+1434 TAGLYPTTA
-1443 SEIKER
+1443 SEIKVQ
-1449 LTDHLVQPVRFV
+1449 LTNHLVQPVRFV
-1461 EEIQAMYDDG
+1461 EELQAMYADG
-1471 ARIFIEVGPGKILTG
+1471 ARIFIEVGPGKVLTG
-1486 LTQSCLGKDQLTL
+1486 LTKSCLEQDQLTL
-1499 YVEDNSRN
+1499 YVEDNNRN
-1507 KFSHLLCMLAQYLG
+1507 KLTHLLCMFAQYLG
-1521 TGRNFD
+1521 TGRKFAID
-1527 LNKLFD
+1527 KLFE
-1533 GRNARFIQIDQPDLY
+1533 GRQVQPIQLDQPNLY

-1555 RVNGQAAHPTTGT
+1555 RVNGQAAYPTTGT
-1568 LPANGAL
+1568 LPVNGAL
-1575 PILNPL
+1575 PIISPIKMSNLNNPI
-1581 QMNNFTNHQAP
+1581 A
-1592 ATEQPAA
+1592 ATTAAQPAA
-1599 ERMLQEYLNSMKLL
+1599 ERMLQEYLNSMKML

-1625 GQNPQISPAPV
+1625 GQNPQVAPMPVYSNPTVNGTTDRSAQIPVQPVLNESPAV
-1636 YHSPV
+1636 A
-1641 TNGTNG
+1641 T
-1647 ANGLVTI
+1647 
-1654 PASQII
+1654 
-1660 TEKPAVVTQIKQA
+1660 AVQTA
-1673 PTKDIKT
+1673 TKDIKT

-1687 EKTGYPHEM
+1687 DKTGYPHEM

-1714 VEIIGTLRSEL
+1714 VEIIGTLRTEL
-1725 GALTTDS
+1725 GTLRFDDA
-1732 SNEDTVMEQ
+1732 NEDTIMEQ
-1741 LASIKTL
+1741 LAAIKTL
-1748 NGLVSWLTEFTGA
+1748 NGLVSWLTEFSGATEEPVIGIPTG
-1761 SVTSSKTETVEI
+1761 VPTMEI
-1773 EKPKNQSSFSLEE
+1773 APANRSSFSLPE
-1786 LQKAILDIVSEKTG
+1786 LQTAILNIVSEKTG

-1809 LDMEADL
+1809 LDLEADL

-1825 IIGDL
+1825 IIAEL
-1830 KTKIGFGQDL
+1830 KTKIGFGEDL
-1840 EQADDIMEKLAAIKT
+1840 EQAEDLMETLAAIKT
-1855 LRGLASWISEL
+1855 LNGLASWISEVSDT
-1866 NNKGGEASHETETT
+1866 A
-1880 ISEPESKQEQEQAM
+1880 PEQNL

-1900 DLTPSDV
+1900 DLTPTDTTST
-1907 SAIQNTEIIKGKRFA
+1907 QNTEILQGKRFA
-1922 ITPATIIETLAI
+1922 LAPDHGQQTLAI
-1934 KNILEKCGAIG
+1934 KNMLEKHGAIA
-1945 EVIDMEND
+1945 ELVNPQND
-1953 LKNFDGL
+1953 LAVFDGL
-1960 IILDIFS
+1960 IISDIFS
-1967 SEVKNSIIEYVDL
+1967 AKIQHNIIDQVDL
-1980 IKKLDFD
+1980 IKKMNLDRA
-1987 KVKWVYL
+1987 KWVYL
-1994 ISDIPAHL
+1994 ISDIPAHV
-2002 QELTDTR
+2002 TKANDTHA
-2009 VLRHYQGYPGFFKSL
+2009 LRHYQGYPGLFKSL
-2024 AREYEQTSCRLINLS
+2024 AREFEQTSCRLISLN
-2039 TPQDLDQIA
+2039 TPQETDQIA

-2059 KPSEVI
+2059 KTVEVI
-2065 YKYDQRHKVDIIPS
+2065 YKNDQRHTIDIIPS
-2079 PLSTTLE
+2079 PLSTGNE
-2086 EAQIQL
+2086 EVQIQL

-2103 GQGITAE
+2103 GQGITSE

-2116 EAYPCTYILVGRSAD
+2116 ASYPCTYILVGRSVD
-2131 PREEASNMKELE
+2131 PRKDTPIAKELE
-2143 TMKTKEEIRAY
+2143 TMTSKEQIRAH
-2154 LIKTAQFNSPS
+2154 LIQSGLFHAPAQ
-2165 EIEKETV
+2165 IEKETL
-2172 RIFKNNQILRTI
+2172 RIFKNNQILRTV
-2184 RDMEQLGST
+2184 RDMEQLGNT
-2193 VVYQSLDLCDE
+2193 VVYESLDLCDE
-2204 DGLCDL
+2204 AGLTAL
-2210 INNIYEKYGQLD
+2210 LHQIYEQYGQLD

-2260 QLRED
+2260 QLRSD

-2291 SVLDDYAKALDKKLK
+2291 SVLDDYANVLNKRLK
-2306 GKVISINWGPWKGAG
+2306 GKVLSINWGPWKGAG
-2321 MVSST
+2321 MVSQT

-2342 QGKEIFL
+2342 EGKEIFL
-2349 NEIKYGTESQV
+2349 NEIKYGTDSQV
-2360 LIMSGNNW
+2360 LIMSGKNW

>member
-1 MLYAERLSGLLWE
+1 
-14 YLSLNTINAM
+14 M
-24 KNITIIGLTP
+24 KNLTIIGLTP
-34 FEKPDANLILKLH
+34 FEKPDVNLISKLH
-47 QAGAFSVLSLG
+47 EADAFPVLSLG
-58 HELATAQEALDQI
+58 YDLVTAQESLNLLDKTAI
-71 DQTDISSY
+71 PYY
-79 GIYSSNDKFASL
+79 GIHISNDKLTSL
-91 RVSEKVKFAILPFGT
+91 QISEKVQFVILPIQIPIN
-106 LTSNLSN
+106 LTWNLSV
-113 LPIVYQVSSLEE
+113 IYQVSSLEE
-125 AKEAEQSG
+125 AKKAEQAG

-153 FVLFQRIIKEI
+153 FVLFQRVIKEI
-164 NTIPVWVQGGIGLHT
+164 KSIPVWVQGGIGLHT

-188 TGVVLDSQLAL
+188 TGVILDSQLAL
-199 FPESSVPQDVK
+199 FPESSVSKEIKEVS
-210 DLCSKLNGTETKI
+210 SKLNGTETKI

-235 PTLPENVTAEDLKQY
+235 PALPENITPEKLTEY
-250 FNDLD
+250 FTDLD
-255 PSKSYIP
+255 ITKSYIP
-262 MGQDISLAT
+262 MGQDISIAI
-271 DLYEDFKSL
+271 DLYEDFKNL
-280 KKMIFGFKEAMY
+280 KKLVFGFKEAMY
-292 GHLKQAKALQVID
+292 GHLKQAKALQIID
-305 ENNALAKQF
+305 QENILAKD
-314 GLRYPIA
+314 LNLKYPIA
-321 QGPMTRVSDVPSFAN
+321 QGPMTRVSDVPAFAN

-346 VALSLLKGDQA
+346 VALSLLKGSAA
-357 KALVMDTKKLA
+357 KSLVFDTKNLA

-376 ILGFAPQELREEQ
+376 ILGFAPQELRDEQ
-389 TSYILEAQPP
+389 TSYILEAKPP

-408 AQATVF
+408 AQAKVF

-438 AKNFIFE
+438 ATNFIFE

-481 FAGGIHNAF
+481 FAGGIHNDF

-505 GVKVGVLMGTAY
+505 GVKVGVLIGTAY
-517 LYTQEAVLTGAIQEE
+517 LYTQEAVSCGAIQEE
-532 FQLQAMQA
+532 FQQQALQA
-540 KDTVLLE
+540 KETVLLE
-547 TAPGHETRCLN
+547 TAPGHETRCLD
-558 TAFAKHFSTEKTKL
+558 TSFAKYFNEEKAKL
-572 LAAGMDKKQVWEELE
+572 IAAGTDKKEVWEQLE

-593 LRIAAKGVDRQG
+593 LRIAAKGVERQG
-605 DKLVDIPKSEQ
+605 DNLVTIPKEDQ

-629 MHDRVISLATLHEDV
+629 MHDKVISLDELHENV
-644 AVDNFKYIQEASLPE
+644 SINNQKYILEAELSE
-659 EPLSNEKPLDV
+659 EPNSVEKPLDI
-670 AIIGMECIFPGAKNM
+670 AIVGMECIFPDAKNLD
-685 EEYWRNIIL
+685 EYWRNIIL
-694 GKDSV
+694 GKDSI

-706 WNKDIYYH
+706 WNKELYYH
-714 PDSDGPDVSHSKWG
+714 PDSNEADVSHSKWG
-728 GFIPKIDFDPLT
+728 GFIPKIDFDPLE

-767 DAGYGEK
+767 NAGYDQK
-774 QINRENISVIIGAEG
+774 HTNRENISVIIGAEG

-798 FRGYYKQVFGELH
+798 FRGFYKQVFGELH
-811 DEVKEA
+811 EEVKEA

-846 RNFTVDAACASS
+846 RNYTVDAACASS
-858 LAAVEL
+858 LAALEL
-864 ACQELILG
+864 ACQELILN

-922 AILVLKRHEDAV
+922 AILVLKRYEDAV
-934 RDGDRIY
+934 KDGDRIY

-968 ALERAYAQA
+968 ALERAYTQA

-1011 SGAIPGQTHLGSV
+1011 SGALPGQTHLGSV

-1054 TLHLQQPNAY
+1054 TLHLQKPNAY
-1064 YNAQTSPFA
+1064 YNATTSPFA
-1073 FYAESGLWSNKNRY
+1073 FYAESGLWSEKNRY

-1103 IANHVKQEDPVILQS
+1103 IANHPKQDDSAVLQS

-1124 VFRGDTYEEAKNQLG
+1124 VFRGDTYEEAKIQLNQ
-1139 QITSLLEIND
+1139 IKSLLEVND
-1149 DISLKD
+1149 SIALKN
-1155 IAYSLTVASEK
+1155 IAYSLATSSEK
-1166 PIQLSIVADT
+1166 QVQLSIVADT
-1176 AEDLMMKIEL
+1176 AEHLMMNIEL
-1186 ILSGIETKDTF
+1186 ALSGIESKDTF
-1197 TVNKR
+1197 TVNKKE
-1202 AGKVAFLFPGQGSQR
+1202 GKVAFLFPGQGSQR
-1217 INMARDLFVVFP
+1217 INMARDLFVAFP
-1229 AMRKLL
+1229 EMRKLI
-1235 EDYPELEKVV
+1235 DSYPELEKVI
-1245 FPSTT
+1245 FPSKT
-1250 FDPDTLK
+1250 FDEATLK

-1278 ALAKFLQSL
+1278 ALAKFLQSI

-1308 GVFEEEKLVDLSIQR
+1308 GVFEEEKLVDLSIKR
-1323 AHAILDSVEDGDPGT
+1323 AKSILNSVEGGDPGS
-1338 MLAVSITQER
+1338 MIAVSSTRENLQ
-1348 LHPILEKV
+1348 PILAQV

-1366 PSQCVVA
+1366 PTQCVVA
-1373 GSTIAINNLMEV
+1373 GSTEAINKLMEV
-1385 LKQEG
+1385 LKQER

-1405 LVAKSKGLYDAVLK
+1405 LLAKSKGLYQTVLK
-1419 DIPFQEMQIPVWSNT
+1419 NVPFNEMQIPVWSNT
-1434 TATKYPTHS
+1434 TAEIYPTNAS
-1443 SEIKER
+1443 DIKER

-1461 EEIQAMYDDG
+1461 EELQAMYNDG
-1471 ARIFIEVGPGKILTG
+1471 ARIFIEVGPGKVLTG
-1486 LTQSCLGKDQLTL
+1486 LTKSCLEKDQLTL
-1499 YVEDNSRN
+1499 CVEDNNTN
-1507 KFSHLLCMLAQYLG
+1507 KLTHLLSTLAQYLG
-1521 TGRNFD
+1521 TGRSFNIA
-1527 LNKLFD
+1527 KLFD
-1533 GRNARFIQIDQPDLY
+1533 GRNAKSIQIDQPELY
-1548 KKNPAIW
+1548 KKSPAIW
-1555 RVNGQAAHPTTGT
+1555 RVNGQAAHPTTGS

-1575 PILNPL
+1575 PIINPL
-1581 QMNNFTNHQAP
+1581 QMNNFTNNTQTPVAENQ
-1592 ATEQPAA
+1592 TNA
-1599 ERMLQEYLNSMKLL
+1599 ERMLQEYLNSMKMM

-1625 GQNPQISPAPV
+1625 GQNPQVHQAPV
-1636 YHSPV
+1636 YNAPV
-1641 TNGTNG
+1641 QH
-1647 ANGLVTI
+1647 I
-1654 PASQII
+1654 P
-1660 TEKPAVVTQIKQA
+1660 TQNIQA
-1673 PTKDIKT
+1673 PIVSTPANNGVEKTVIAPVKQVQTKDIKT

-1687 EKTGYPHEM
+1687 DKTGYPHEM

-1714 VEIIGTLRSEL
+1714 VEIIGTLKAEL
-1725 GALTTDS
+1725 GSFS
-1732 SNEDTVMEQ
+1732 SNTANEDTIMEQ

-1748 NGLVSWLTEFTGA
+1748 NGLVSWLTEYSGA
-1761 SVTSSKTETVEI
+1761 SNTSEKASIVET
-1773 EKPKNQSSFSLEE
+1773 PASTAQNQAAFSLEE
-1786 LQKAILDIVSEKTG
+1786 LQTAILNIVSDKTG

-1809 LDMEADL
+1809 LDLEADL

-1825 IIGDL
+1825 IIGEL
-1830 KTKIGFGQDL
+1830 KTKIGFGGDM
-1840 EQADDIMEKLAAIKT
+1840 EQADDLMEKLAAIKT
-1855 LRGLASWISEL
+1855 LNGLASWINEMSG
-1866 NNKGGEASHETETT
+1866 NSTP
-1880 ISEPESKQEQEQAM
+1880 EPEQNP

-1900 DLTPSDV
+1900 DLTPTNV
-1907 SAIQNTEIIKGKRFA
+1907 SLIENNEILQGKRFA
-1922 ITPATIIETLAI
+1922 ITQNDSSQTLAI
-1934 KNILEKCGAIG
+1934 KNELEKHGAIA
-1945 EVIDMEND
+1945 ELVDTDKD
-1953 LKNFDGL
+1953 LTDFDGL
-1960 IILDIFS
+1960 IILDLFS
-1967 SEVKNSIIEYVDL
+1967 STVKHNIIDHVDL
-1980 IKKLDFD
+1980 IKKMDLD
-1987 KVKWVYL
+1987 KAKWIYL
-1994 ISDIPAHL
+1994 ISDTPAHV
-2002 QELTDTR
+2002 QELTDTTL
-2009 VLRHYQGYPGFFKSL
+2009 LRHYKGHPGLFKSL
-2024 AREYEQTSCRLINLS
+2024 AREFEQTNCRLISLS
-2039 TPQDLDQIA
+2039 SPQQLDQIA
-2048 EIALKEILTTD
+2048 EITLKEILSTD

-2065 YKYDQRHKVDIIPS
+2065 YKNDQRHKVDIIPS
-2079 PLSTTLE
+2079 PLSTGLN

-2092 DQKSVVLVLGG
+2092 DKESVVLVLGG
-2103 GQGITAE
+2103 AQGITSE

-2116 EAYPCTYILVGRSAD
+2116 QAYPCTYVLVGRSAD
-2131 PREEASNMKELE
+2131 PRNQVTNNELE
-2143 TMKTKEEIRAY
+2143 AMKTKEEIRSY
-2154 LIKTAQFNSPS
+2154 LIKSGQFTSPS

-2172 RIFKNNQILRTI
+2172 KVYKNNQILRTI
-2184 RDMEQLGST
+2184 RDMEQLGNT
-2193 VVYQSLDLCDE
+2193 IVYQSLDLCDE
-2204 DGLCDL
+2204 DGLSDL
-2210 INNIYEKYGQLD
+2210 INSIYEKYNRLD

-2241 SSFGRVFDTKV
+2241 TSFGRVFDTKV

-2260 QLRED
+2260 KLRTD

-2291 SVLDDYAKALDKKLK
+2291 SVLDDYANALNKKLK

-2321 MVSST
+2321 MVSSS
-2326 LETEYERRG
+2326 LESEYERRG
-2335 ISLIPLD
+2335 ISLIPLE

-2360 LIMSGNNW
+2360 LIMSGSNW

>member
-1 MLYAERLSGLLWE
+1 MRNL
-14 YLSLNTINAM
+14 
-24 KNITIIGLTP
+24 TIIGLTP
-34 FEKPDANLILKLH
+34 FEKPDVNLILKLH
-47 QAGAFSVLSLG
+47 QAGAFPVLSLG
-58 HELATAQEALDQI
+58 KDTATAQQALNQLNHI
-71 DQTDISSY
+71 DIPSY
-79 GIYSSNDKFASL
+79 GIHFTTKQQDNLQIPGKVSLAIVPYGSSVNFSPEIS
-91 RVSEKVKFAILPFGT
+91 VI
-106 LTSNLSN
+106 
-113 LPIVYQVSSLEE
+113 YQVTNLEE
-125 AKEAEQSG
+125 ALLAQQYG

-142 EAGGLVGYEST
+142 EAAGLVGYEST
-153 FVLFQRIIKEI
+153 FILFQRIIREVQD
-164 NTIPVWVQGGIGLHT
+164 IPVWVQGGIGLHT
-179 AAAAKALGA
+179 AAAVKSLGA
-188 TGVVLDSQLAL
+188 AGVILDSQLAL
-199 FPESSVPQDVK
+199 FPECSVPQDVK
-210 DLCSKLNGTETKI
+210 EVCSKLNGTETKI

-235 PTLPENVTAEDLKQY
+235 PAISDHITSEELTAY
-250 FNDLD
+250 FKDLD
-255 PSKSYIP
+255 ISSSYIP

-271 DLYEDFKSL
+271 DLYEDFKTL
-280 KKMIFGFKEAMY
+280 KKLVFALKEAMY
-292 GHLKQAKALQVID
+292 GHLKQAKALHVID
-305 ENNALAKQF
+305 KNNTIAQEL

-321 QGPMTRVSDVPSFAN
+321 QGPMTRVSDVPAFAN

-346 VALSLLKGDQA
+346 VALSLLKGESA
-357 KALVMDTKKLA
+357 KSLVMETKKLA

-389 TSYILEAQPP
+389 TSYILEAKPP

-408 AQATVF
+408 AQAKVF
-414 EKAGIKTFLHVPSPA
+414 EKAGIKSFLHVPSPA

-471 EDHPENISVF
+471 EDHPETISIF
-481 FAGGIHNAF
+481 FAGGIHDAF
-490 STAFVSIMAAPLAAR
+490 STAFVSIMTAPLAAR
-505 GVKVGVLMGTAY
+505 GVKIGVLMGTAY
-517 LYTQEAVLTGAIQEE
+517 LYTHEAVETGAIQQE

-558 TAFAKHFSTEKTKL
+558 TAFADHFNTEKAKL
-572 LAAGMDKKQVWEELE
+572 LAAGTDKKVVWEQLE

-593 LRIAAKGVDRQG
+593 LRIAAKGIERQG
-605 DKLVDIPKSEQ
+605 DTLVNIPKEEQ

-624 GQIAT
+624 GQVAT
-629 MHDRVISLATLHEDV
+629 MHNKVISLEQLHQTV
-644 AVDNFKYIQEASLPE
+644 VDNYEFVQNAALPE
-659 EPLSNEKPLDV
+659 EPTSTEKPLDI
-670 AIIGMECIFPGAKNM
+670 AIVGMECIFPGAKNL

-706 WNKDIYYH
+706 WNKDLYYH
-714 PDSDGPDVSHSKWG
+714 PESDGPDVSHSKWG
-728 GFIPKIDFDPLT
+728 GFLPKIDFDPLT

-774 QINRENISVIIGAEG
+774 HINRDNISVIIGAEG

-811 DEVKEA
+811 PEVQEA

-858 LAAVEL
+858 LAAIDL
-864 ACQELILG
+864 ACQELVLG

-915 IALGEGV
+915 IALGEGI
-922 AILVLKRHEDAV
+922 AILVLKRYEDAV

-968 ALERAYAQA
+968 ALERAYSQA
-977 GISPASVGLV
+977 GISPAAVGLV

-1011 SGAIPGQTHLGSV
+1011 SGALPGQTHLGSV

-1073 FYAESGLWSNKNRY
+1073 FYAESGLWTEENRY

-1103 IANHVKQEDPVILQS
+1103 IANHPKQDNSIAMQS

-1124 VFRGDTYEEAKNQLG
+1124 VFRGDTYEEAKG
-1139 QITSLLEIND
+1139 QSSRIKALLEIND
-1149 DISLKD
+1149 GIALKD
-1155 IAYSLTVASEK
+1155 IAYSLSINSEK
-1166 PIQLSIVADT
+1166 PIQFSIVADT
-1176 AEDLMMKIEL
+1176 AEDLMMKLEL
-1186 ILSGIETKDTF
+1186 VLLGIETKDTF
-1197 TVNKR
+1197 TVNKKE
-1202 AGKVAFLFPGQGSQR
+1202 GKVAFLFPGQGSQR

-1229 AMRKLL
+1229 AMRSLI
-1235 EDYPELEKVV
+1235 DQYPELEKVV

-1250 FDPDTLK
+1250 FDEAALK

-1278 ALAKFLQSL
+1278 ALAKFLESL
-1287 GIVPDM
+1287 EIVPDM

-1308 GVFEEEKLVDLSIQR
+1308 GVFDEEKLVDLSIQR
-1323 AHAILDSVEDGDPGT
+1323 AHSILNSVQGGDPGSMVAASAT
-1338 MLAVSITQER
+1338 YER
-1348 LHPILEKV
+1348 LQPILAKA
-1356 EGCYPVNYNA
+1356 EGCYPVNFNA
-1366 PSQCVVA
+1366 PTQCVIA
-1373 GSTIAINNLMEV
+1373 GSTEAINKLLEV

-1405 LVAKSKGLYDAVLK
+1405 LLAKSKGLYADVLK
-1419 DIPFQEMQIPVWSNT
+1419 DVSFGEMQIPVWSNT
-1434 TATKYPTHS
+1434 TATVYPS
-1443 SEIKER
+1443 QPSEIKER
-1449 LTDHLVQPVRFV
+1449 LTDHLVQPVRYV
-1461 EEIQAMYDDG
+1461 EQLQAMYNDG

-1486 LTQSCLGKDQLTL
+1486 LTKSCIEKDHLSL

-1507 KFSHLLCMLAQYLG
+1507 KFTHLLCMLAQYLG
-1521 TGRNFD
+1521 TGRNFNI
-1527 LNKLFD
+1527 NKLFE
-1533 GRNARFIQIDQPDLY
+1533 GRNVQVIDIAQPELY
-1548 KKNPAIW
+1548 KKSPAIW
-1555 RVNGQAAHPTTGT
+1555 RVNGQTAHPTTGT
-1568 LPANGAL
+1568 LPSNGAL
-1575 PILNPL
+1575 PILNPI
-1581 QMNNFTNHQAP
+1581 QMNSFTNQQAP
-1592 ATEQPAA
+1592 AAEGQSTA
-1599 ERMLQEYLNSMKLL
+1599 ERMLQEYLNSMKLM

-1619 VMLSFL
+1619 VMLSFM
-1625 GQNPQISPAPV
+1625 GQNPHVQSAPV
-1636 YHSPV
+1636 YTTPV
-1641 TNGTNG
+1641 
-1647 ANGLVTI
+1647 AAPVQQQMAAI
-1654 PASQII
+1654 PAQQ
-1660 TEKPAVVTQIKQA
+1660 PAYQQA
-1673 PTKDIKT
+1673 PSAVAPVQQAPVRDIKS

-1687 EKTGYPHEM
+1687 DKTGYPQEM

-1725 GALTTDS
+1725 GTLANGNA
-1732 SNEDTVMEQ
+1732 NEDTVMEQ
-1741 LASIKTL
+1741 LAGIKTL
-1748 NGLVSWLTEFTGA
+1748 SGLVSWLTEFTGTPA
-1761 SVTSSKTETVEI
+1761 SATPEKNGSITESAISKPQAQTG
-1773 EKPKNQSSFSLEE
+1773 FSLED
-1786 LQKAILDIVSEKTG
+1786 LQNAILNIVSEKTG

-1809 LDMEADL
+1809 LDLEADL

-1825 IIGDL
+1825 IIADL
-1830 KTKIGFGQDL
+1830 KNKIGFGENL

-1855 LRGLASWISEL
+1855 LRGLAGWISEMNGE
-1866 NNKGGEASHETETT
+1866 NNEITGEAKEANA
-1880 ISEPESKQEQEQAM
+1880 PEGANNV

-1900 DLTPSDV
+1900 DITPTDASLL
-1907 SAIQNTEIIKGKRFA
+1907 QNTEVLQGKRFA
-1922 ITPATIIETLAI
+1922 ITQDNSKQTSAI
-1934 KNILEKCGAIG
+1934 KRELEKHGAI
-1945 EVIDMEND
+1945 VD
-1953 LKNFDGL
+1953 LVDAEKDLSDFDGL
-1960 IILDIFS
+1960 IMLDIFS
-1967 SEVKNSIIEYVDL
+1967 SSDKPSIIDHVDL

-1987 KVKWVYL
+1987 RAKWVYL
-1994 ISDIPAHL
+1994 ISDVPAHL
-2002 QELTDTR
+2002 QEINDAR
-2009 VLRHYQGYPGFFKSL
+2009 ALRHHQGYPGLFKSL
-2024 AREYEQTSCRLINLS
+2024 AREFDQTTCRLISLS
-2039 TPQDLDQIA
+2039 TPQEMDQIA
-2048 EIALKEILTTD
+2048 EITLKEILTND
-2059 KPSEVI
+2059 KPAEVI
-2065 YKYDQRHKVDIIPS
+2065 YKNEKRHKVDIIPS
-2079 PLSTTLE
+2079 PLSTSLE
-2086 EAQIQL
+2086 EAHIQL
-2092 DQKSVVLVLGG
+2092 DSKSVVLVLGG

-2131 PREEASNMKELE
+2131 PREEAENLKEFEGL
-2143 TMKTKEEIRAY
+2143 KSKEEIRAY
-2154 LIKTAQFNSPS
+2154 LIRSGQFTSPAQ
-2165 EIEKETV
+2165 IEKETV
-2172 RIFKNNQILRTI
+2172 RVFKNNQILRTI
-2184 RDMEQLGST
+2184 RDMEELGNT
-2193 VVYQSLDLCDE
+2193 IIYQSLDLCDE
-2204 DGLCDL
+2204 EGLSTL
-2210 INNIYEKYGQLD
+2210 ISNIYEKYDRLD

-2260 QLRED
+2260 QLRSD

-2291 SVLDDYAKALDKKLK
+2291 SVLDDYANALNKRLK
-2306 GKVISINWGPWKGAG
+2306 GKVLSINWGPWKGAG

-2335 ISLIPLD
+2335 ISMIPLD
-2342 QGKEIFL
+2342 EGKEIFL

>member
-1 MLYAERLSGLLWE
+1 
-14 YLSLNTINAM
+14 M
-24 KNITIIGLTP
+24 KNLTIIGLTP
-34 FEKPDANLILKLH
+34 FEKPDVNLMPKLH
-47 QAGAFSVLSLG
+47 QAGIFPVLSLG
-58 HELATAQEALDQI
+58 QELTTAQAALSQLEE
-71 DQTDISSY
+71 TALPSY
-79 GIYSSNDKFASL
+79 GIYVSNEKLSTL
-91 RVSEKVKFAILPFGT
+91 QLPEKVRFAILPFGMT
-106 LTSNLSN
+106 VSQHSNLD
-113 LPIVYQVSSLEE
+113 IIYQITSLEE
-125 AKEAEQSG
+125 AKQAEQSG

-142 EAGGLVGYEST
+142 EAGGQIGYEST
-153 FVLFQRIIKEI
+153 FVLFQRIINEI
-164 NTIPVWVQGGIGLHT
+164 KSIPVWVQGGIGLHT
-179 AAAAKALGA
+179 ASAVKALGA

-199 FPESSVPQDVK
+199 FPESSVPKDIK

-223 IANHRVLVRPNS
+223 IADHRVLVRPNS
-235 PTLPENVTAEDLKQY
+235 PSLPDDITSDHLKQY
-250 FNDLD
+250 FADLD
-255 PSKSYIP
+255 ISKSYIP

-271 DLYEDFKSL
+271 DLYEEFRTL
-280 KKMIFGFKEAMY
+280 KKLAFGLKEAMH

-305 ENNALAKQF
+305 QNNPLAQEL
-314 GLRYPIA
+314 GLKYPIA
-321 QGPMTRVSDVPSFAN
+321 QGPMTRVSDVPGFAN

-346 VALSLLKGDQA
+346 VALSLLKGNSA
-357 KALVMDTKKLA
+357 KSLVMETKELA
-368 GEKTWGVG
+368 GNKTWGVG
-376 ILGFAPQELREEQ
+376 ILGFAPQELRDEQ

-408 AQATVF
+408 AQAKIF

-438 AKNFIFE
+438 AKSFIFE

-456 SSTVLWEKQIERILK
+456 SSMVLWEKQIERILK

-481 FAGGIHNAF
+481 FAGGIHNDF

-517 LYTQEAVLTGAIQEE
+517 LYTQEAVQTGAIQEE

-558 TAFAKHFSTEKTKL
+558 TSFANHFNTEKAKL
-572 LAAGMDKKQVWEELE
+572 LAAGTDKKEVWEKLE

-593 LRIAAKGVDRQG
+593 LRIAAKGIERQG
-605 DKLVDIPKSEQ
+605 DQLVNIPKDDQ

-629 MHDRVISLATLHEDV
+629 MHNKVLTLEELHQNVSINNYE
-644 AVDNFKYIQEASLPE
+644 YIQNAELSELPT
-659 EPLSNEKPLDV
+659 SSEKPLDI
-670 AIIGMECIFPGAKNM
+670 AIVGMECIFPGAKNLD
-685 EEYWRNIIL
+685 EFWRNIIL

-706 WNKDIYYH
+706 WNKDLYYK
-714 PDSDGPDVSHSKWG
+714 PDSDEADVSHSKWG
-728 GFIPKIDFDPLT
+728 GFIPKIDFDPLA

-774 QINRENISVIIGAEG
+774 HMNRENISVIIGAEG

-811 DEVKEA
+811 EEIKEA

-858 LAAVEL
+858 LAALDL
-864 ACQELILG
+864 ACQELVLG

-915 IALGEGV
+915 IALGEGI
-922 AILVLKRHEDAV
+922 AILVLKRYEDAIN
-934 RDGDRIY
+934 DGDRIY

-956 GLTAPRKIGQVR
+956 GLTAPRKVGQVR
-968 ALERAYAQA
+968 ALERAYTQA
-977 GISPASVGLV
+977 GISAASVGLV

-1011 SGAIPGQTHLGSV
+1011 SGALPGQTHLGSV

-1054 TLHLQQPNAY
+1054 TLHLKQPNAY
-1064 YNAQTSPFA
+1064 YNAQTSPFS
-1073 FYAESGLWSNKNRY
+1073 FHAETGLWTEKNRY

-1103 IANHVKQEDPVILQS
+1103 IANHPKKDDSIAMQS

-1124 VFRGDTYEEAKNQLG
+1124 VFRGNTYEEAKG
-1139 QITSLLEIND
+1139 QSSQIKTLLEIND
-1149 DISLKD
+1149 EIPLKD
-1155 IAYSLTVASEK
+1155 IAYSLSVHSEK
-1166 PIQLSIVADT
+1166 PIQFSIVADT
-1176 AEDLMMKIEL
+1176 AVDLMMKIEL
-1186 ILSGIETKDTF
+1186 VLLGIETKDTF
-1197 TVNKR
+1197 TVSKKE
-1202 AGKVAFLFPGQGSQR
+1202 GKVAFTFPGQGSQR

-1229 AMRKLL
+1229 AMRQII
-1235 EDYPELEKVV
+1235 DNYPELEKVV

-1250 FDPDTLK
+1250 FNEADLK

-1278 ALAKFLQSL
+1278 ALAKFLESL
-1287 GIVPDM
+1287 GIIPDM
-1293 LAGHSYGELPALCFA
+1293 LAGHSYGELPALCFS
-1308 GVFEEEKLVDLSIQR
+1308 GVFAEDQLVDLSIQR
-1323 AHAILDSVEDGDPGT
+1323 AQSILNSVEGGDPGS
-1338 MLAVSITQER
+1338 MLAASATHER
-1348 LHPILEKV
+1348 LQPIIAKV
-1356 EGCYPVNYNA
+1356 EGCYPVNFNA
-1366 PSQCVVA
+1366 PTQCVIA
-1373 GSTIAINNLMEV
+1373 GSTPAINKLLEV

-1405 LVAKSKGLYDAVLK
+1405 LLAKSKGLYADVLK
-1419 DIPFQEMQIPVWSNT
+1419 DVPFQEMQIPVWSNT
-1434 TATKYPTHS
+1434 TADVYPAS
-1443 SEIKER
+1443 PSDIKER

-1461 EEIQAMYDDG
+1461 EEMQAMYNDG
-1471 ARIFIEVGPGKILTG
+1471 ARIFIEVGPGKVLTG
-1486 LTQSCLGKDQLTL
+1486 LAKSCLEKDQLTL
-1499 YVEDNSRN
+1499 YVEDSSRN
-1507 KFSHLLCMLAQYLG
+1507 KFTHLLCMLAQYLG
-1521 TGRNFD
+1521 TGRSFNIE
-1527 LNKLFD
+1527 KLFD
-1533 GRNARFIQIDQPDLY
+1533 GRFVQLVDINQPELY
-1548 KKNPAIW
+1548 KKSPAIW
-1555 RVNGQAAHPTTGT
+1555 RVNGQAAHPTTGS

-1575 PILNPL
+1575 PIINPIP
-1581 QMNNFTNHQAP
+1581 MNNFTTHNTQAP
-1592 ATEQPAA
+1592 APEGLSTA
-1599 ERMLQEYLNSMKLL
+1599 ERMLQEYLNSMKLM

-1619 VMLSFL
+1619 VMLSFM
-1625 GQNPQISPAPV
+1625 GQNPQVNPMPVYNTPMPAPA
-1636 YHSPV
+1636 PER
-1641 TNGTNG
+1641 
-1647 ANGLVTI
+1647 TI
-1654 PASQII
+1654 PVQ
-1660 TEKPAVVTQIKQA
+1660 AVQQERTVAVAATAVAVKAA
-1673 PTKDIKT
+1673 PTRDIKA

-1687 EKTGYPHEM
+1687 DKTGYPQEM

-1725 GALTTDS
+1725 GTLANGNT
-1732 SNEDTVMEQ
+1732 NEDMVMEQ
-1741 LASIKTL
+1741 LAAIKTL
-1748 NGLVSWLTEFTGA
+1748 SGLVLWLTEFSGA
-1761 SVTSSKTETVEI
+1761 EVTTAPEKNGTAAEAVSKPQT
-1773 EKPKNQSSFSLEE
+1773 KSALSLED
-1786 LQKAILDIVSEKTG
+1786 LQNGILNIVSEKTG

-1809 LDMEADL
+1809 LDLEADL

-1825 IIGDL
+1825 IIADL
-1830 KTKIGFGQDL
+1830 KNKIGFGENL
-1840 EQADDIMEKLAAIKT
+1840 EQADDVMEKLAAIKT
-1855 LRGLASWISEL
+1855 LRGLASWISEMS
-1866 NNKGGEASHETETT
+1866 GDTTETKNEVKEEVAT
-1880 ISEPESKQEQEQAM
+1880 EPANNV

-1900 DLTPSDV
+1900 DITPTDASSV
-1907 SAIQNTEIIKGKRFA
+1907 QNTEVLQGKRFA
-1922 ITPATIIETLAI
+1922 ITQDDSKQTSAI
-1934 KNILEKCGAIG
+1934 KTELEKHGAIV
-1945 EVIDMEND
+1945 ELVDADKD
-1953 LKNFDGL
+1953 LSHVDGL
-1960 IILDIFS
+1960 IMLDLFS
-1967 SEVKNSIIEYVDL
+1967 ATDKPSIIDHVDL

-1987 KVKWVYL
+1987 KAKWVYL
-1994 ISDIPAHL
+1994 ISDIAAHI
-2002 QELTDTR
+2002 QEVTDVS
-2009 VLRHYQGYPGFFKSL
+2009 VLRHHQGYPGLFKSL
-2024 AREYEQTSCRLINLS
+2024 AREFDHTTCRFISLS
-2039 TPQDLDQIA
+2039 TPQEVDQIA
-2048 EIALKEILTTD
+2048 DITLKEILTND
-2059 KPSEVI
+2059 KPAEVI
-2065 YKYDQRHKVDIIPS
+2065 YKNEKRHKVDIIPS
-2079 PLSTTLE
+2079 PLSTSLS
-2086 EAQIQL
+2086 EAHIQL

-2103 GQGITAE
+2103 AQGITAE

-2116 EAYPCTYILVGRSAD
+2116 QAYPCTYILVGRSAD
-2131 PREEASNMKELE
+2131 PRNEASAKEFE
-2143 TMKTKEEIRAY
+2143 GMKTKEEIRAY
-2154 LIKTAQFNSPS
+2154 LIKSGKFTSPA
-2165 EIEKETV
+2165 EIEKETTK
-2172 RIFKNNQILRTI
+2172 IYKNNQILRTI
-2184 RDMEQLGST
+2184 RDMEALGNT
-2193 VVYQSLDLCDE
+2193 IIYQSLDLCDE
-2204 DGLCDL
+2204 EGLSNL
-2210 INNIYEKYGQLD
+2210 ISSIYEKYNRLD

-2252 KPLRVLAE
+2252 KPLHVLAE
-2260 QLRED
+2260 QLRTD

-2291 SVLDDYAKALDKKLK
+2291 SVLDDYANALNKRLK

-2326 LETEYERRG
+2326 LESEYERRG
-2335 ISLIPLD
+2335 ISMIPLD
-2342 QGKEIFL
+2342 EGKEIFL

>member
-1 MLYAERLSGLLWE
+1 
-14 YLSLNTINAM
+14 M
-24 KNITIIGLTP
+24 KNLTIIGLTP
-34 FEKPDANLILKLH
+34 FEKPDVNLIIKLH
-47 QAGAFSVLSLG
+47 EANAFPVLSLG
-58 HELATAQEALDQI
+58 HEPVIAQESLSLLDK
-71 DQTDISSY
+71 TDIPHY
-79 GIYSSNDKFASL
+79 GIHISNDQLTSL
-91 RVSEKVKFAILPFGT
+91 NISEKVQFAILPIQTPVNPSWDIPF
-106 LTSNLSN
+106 
-113 LPIVYQVSSLEE
+113 IYQVSNLEE
-125 AKEAEQSG
+125 AKQAEQSG

-142 EAGGLVGYEST
+142 ESGGLVGYEST
-153 FVLFQRIIKEI
+153 FVLFQRVIKEI
-164 NTIPVWVQGGIGLHT
+164 TDIPVWVQGGVGLHT
-179 AAAAKALGA
+179 AAAVKALGA
-188 TGVVLDSQLAL
+188 TGIVLDSQLAL
-199 FPESSVPQDVK
+199 FPESNVPQDIK

-223 IANHRVLVRPNS
+223 IADHRVLVRPNS
-235 PTLPENVTAEDLKQY
+235 PALPEKITPEELTQY
-250 FNDLD
+250 FTGFDI
-255 PSKSYIP
+255 SKSYIP

-271 DLYEDFKSL
+271 DLYEDFKTL
-280 KKMIFGFKEAMY
+280 KKLVFGFKEAMY
-292 GHLKQAKALQVID
+292 GHLRQAKALQVID
-305 ENNALAKQF
+305 QDNILAKEL
-314 GLRYPIA
+314 GIKYPIA

-346 VALSLLKGDQA
+346 VALSLLKGDSA
-357 KALVMDTKKLA
+357 KSLVMDTKKLA

-389 TSYILEAQPP
+389 TSYILEAKPP

-408 AQATVF
+408 AQAKIF
-414 EKAGIKTFLHVPSPA
+414 EKAGITTFLHVPSPA

-456 SSTVLWEKQIERILK
+456 SSMVLWEKQIERILK
-471 EDHPENISVF
+471 EDNPENISVF
-481 FAGGIHNAF
+481 FAGGIHNDF

-517 LYTQEAVLTGAIQEE
+517 LYTEEAVSCGAIQDE

-540 KDTVLLE
+540 KETVLLE
-547 TAPGHETRCLN
+547 TAPGHETRCLD
-558 TAFAKHFSTEKTKL
+558 TAFAKYFNTEKSKL
-572 LAAGMDKKQVWEELE
+572 LEAGTDKKEVWEKLE

-593 LRIAAKGVDRQG
+593 LRIAAKGVERQG
-605 DKLVDIPKSEQ
+605 DHLVNIPKEEQ

-624 GQIAT
+624 GQVAT
-629 MHDRVISLATLHEDV
+629 MHDKVISMAELHENVAINNFEYIQNATL
-644 AVDNFKYIQEASLPE
+644 SE
-659 EPLSNEKPLDV
+659 EPNSVEKPLDI
-670 AIIGMECIFPGAKNM
+670 AIIGMECIFPEAKNL
-685 EEYWRNIIL
+685 EEYWRNIIT
-694 GKDSV
+694 GKDSI

-706 WNKDIYYH
+706 WNKDLYYK
-714 PDSDGPDVSHSKWG
+714 PDSNEADVSHSKWG
-728 GFIPKIDFDPLT
+728 GFIPKIDFDPLA

-774 QINRENISVIIGAEG
+774 NFNRENISVIIGAEG

-811 DEVKEA
+811 EEVKEA

-858 LAAVEL
+858 LAAIEL
-864 ACQELILG
+864 ACQELILN

-922 AILVLKRHEDAV
+922 AILVLKRYEDAL

-968 ALERAYAQA
+968 ALERAYTQA
-977 GISPASVGLV
+977 GISAASIGLV

-1011 SGAIPGQTHLGSV
+1011 SGALPGQTHLGSV

-1054 TLHLQQPNAY
+1054 TLHLQKPNAY
-1064 YNAQTSPFA
+1064 YDAETSPFA
-1073 FYAESGLWSNKNRY
+1073 FHAETGLWNEKNRY

-1103 IANHVKQEDPVILQS
+1103 IANHPKEDDSAVLQS

-1124 VFRGDTYEEAKNQLG
+1124 VFRGETYEEAKIQLNQVK
-1139 QITSLLEIND
+1139 SLLEIND
-1149 DISLKD
+1149 SISLKN
-1155 IAYSLTVASEK
+1155 IAYSLAISSEK
-1166 PIQLSIVADT
+1166 QVQLSIVADT
-1176 AEDLMMKIEL
+1176 AEHLMMNIEL
-1186 ILSGIETKDTF
+1186 ALSGIESKDTF
-1197 TVNKR
+1197 TINKKE
-1202 AGKVAFLFPGQGSQR
+1202 GKVAFLFPGQGSQR
-1217 INMARDLFVVFP
+1217 INMARDLFVAFP
-1229 AMRKLL
+1229 EMRKLI
-1235 EDYPELEKVV
+1235 DSHPELEKVL
-1245 FPSTT
+1245 FPSRT
-1250 FDPDTLK
+1250 FDETTLK

-1278 ALAKFLQSL
+1278 ALAKFLQSI

-1293 LAGHSYGELPALCFA
+1293 LAGHSYGELPALCFS
-1308 GVFEEEKLVDLSIQR
+1308 GVFEEEQLVELSTKR
-1323 AHAILDSVEDGDPGT
+1323 AHSILDSVEGGDPGS
-1338 MLAVSITQER
+1338 MIAVSATQE
-1348 LHPILEKV
+1348 ILKPLLDQV
-1356 EGCYPVNYNA
+1356 ENCYPVNYNA
-1366 PSQCVVA
+1366 PTQCVVA
-1373 GSTIAINNLMEV
+1373 GSTESINKLMEV
-1385 LKQEG
+1385 LKQER

-1405 LVAKSKGLYDAVLK
+1405 LLAKSKDLYADVLK

-1434 TATKYPTHS
+1434 TAESYPTKA

-1461 EEIQAMYDDG
+1461 EELQAMYEDG
-1471 ARIFIEVGPGKILTG
+1471 ARIFIEVGPGKVLTG
-1486 LTQSCLGKDQLTL
+1486 LTKSCLDKDQLTL
-1499 YVEDNSRN
+1499 FVEDNNGN
-1507 KFSHLLCMLAQYLG
+1507 KLTHLLSMLAQYLG
-1521 TGRNFD
+1521 TGRNF
-1527 LNKLFD
+1527 NIASLFN
-1533 GRNARFIQIDQPDLY
+1533 GRNAQLIQIDQPELY

-1555 RVNGQAAHPTTGT
+1555 RVNGQTAHPTTGT
-1568 LPANGAL
+1568 LPNNGAL
-1575 PILNPL
+1575 PIINPI
-1581 QMNNFTNHQAP
+1581 QMNNYTHNTQAP
-1592 ATEQPAA
+1592 ATESQSTQ
-1599 ERMLQEYLNSMKLL
+1599 ERMLQEYLNSMKMM

-1625 GQNPQISPAPV
+1625 GQHPQVNPAPV
-1636 YHSPV
+1636 VYTSPV
-1641 TNGTNG
+1641 PVQSNNQTPVISTPQSNG
-1647 ANGLVTI
+1647 AEKNGII
-1654 PASQII
+1654 P
-1660 TEKPAVVTQIKQA
+1660 TKTVA
-1673 PTKDIKT
+1673 PVKDIKA
-1680 LLLQVVS
+1680 LLMQVVS
-1687 EKTGYPHEM
+1687 DKTGYPQEM

-1714 VEIIGTLRSEL
+1714 VEIIGTLKNEL
-1725 GALTTDS
+1725 GGLKIDQA
-1732 SNEDTVMEQ
+1732 NEDTIMEQ
-1741 LASIKTL
+1741 LAAIKTL
-1748 NGLVSWLTEFTGA
+1748 SGLVNWFTEYTG
-1761 SVTSSKTETVEI
+1761 TSATSQKTAAEEVKTVNTQAQSKTL
-1773 EKPKNQSSFSLEE
+1773 SLEE
-1786 LQKAILDIVSEKTG
+1786 LQTAILDIVSEKTG

-1825 IIGDL
+1825 IIADL

-1840 EQADDIMEKLAAIKT
+1840 EQADDLMEKLAAIKT
-1855 LRGLASWISEL
+1855 LNGLASWI
-1866 NNKGGEASHETETT
+1866 HEINGNSTP
-1880 ISEPESKQEQEQAM
+1880 EPAKNE

-1900 DLTPSDV
+1900 DLTPTGV
-1907 SAIQNTEIIKGKRFA
+1907 SSVENTEILKGKRFA
-1922 ITPATIIETLAI
+1922 ITQDNSQQTLAI
-1934 KNILEKCGAIG
+1934 KNELEKHGAIA
-1945 EVIDMEND
+1945 ELINSEND
-1953 LKNFDGL
+1953 LTVFDGL

-1967 SEVKNSIIEYVDL
+1967 SEVKHSIIDHVDM
-1980 IKKLDFD
+1980 IKRMDLEKA
-1987 KVKWVYL
+1987 KWIYL
-1994 ISDIPAHL
+1994 ISDIPANI
-2002 QELTDTR
+2002 QELTDTTL
-2009 VLRHYQGYPGFFKSL
+2009 LRHYKGHPGLFKSL
-2024 AREYEQTSCRLINLS
+2024 AREFEQTNCRLISLS
-2039 TPQDLDQIA
+2039 TSEEIDNIA
-2048 EIALKEILTTD
+2048 EITLKEILSTD
-2059 KPSEVI
+2059 KPAEII
-2065 YKYDQRHKVDIIPS
+2065 YKNNTRHKVDIIPS
-2079 PLSTTLE
+2079 PLSNSLQE
-2086 EAQIQL
+2086 SNIQL
-2092 DQKSVVLVLGG
+2092 DKDSVVLVLGG
-2103 GQGITAE
+2103 AQGITSE

-2116 EAYPCTYILVGRSAD
+2116 QTYPCNYILVGRSKD
-2131 PREEASNMKELE
+2131 PKNEVSEFKELE
-2143 TMKTKEEIRAY
+2143 MMKTKEEIRAF
-2154 LIKTAQFNSPS
+2154 LIKSGKFTSPS
-2165 EIEKETV
+2165 DIEKETTKV
-2172 RIFKNNQILRTI
+2172 FKNNQILSTI
-2184 RDMEQLGST
+2184 RDMEKLGNT

-2204 DGLCDL
+2204 NGLSDL
-2210 INNIYEKYGQLD
+2210 INSIYEKYNRLD

-2241 SSFGRVFDTKV
+2241 TSFGRVFDTKV

-2260 QLRED
+2260 KLRTD

-2291 SVLDDYAKALDKKLK
+2291 SVLDDYANALNKKLK

-2321 MVSST
+2321 MVSSS
-2326 LETEYERRG
+2326 LESEYERRG

-2349 NEIKYGTESQV
+2349 NEIQYGTESQV

>member
-1 MLYAERLSGLLWE
+1 MRNL
-14 YLSLNTINAM
+14 
-24 KNITIIGLTP
+24 TIIGLTP
-34 FEKPDANLILKLH
+34 FEKPDVNLILKLH
-47 QAGAFSVLSLG
+47 QAGAFPVLSLG
-58 HELATAQEALDQI
+58 KDTATAQQALNQLNHI
-71 DQTDISSY
+71 DIPSY
-79 GIYSSNDKFASL
+79 GIHFTTKQQNTLQIPGKVSLAIVPYGSSVNFSPEIS
-91 RVSEKVKFAILPFGT
+91 VI
-106 LTSNLSN
+106 
-113 LPIVYQVSSLEE
+113 YQVTNLEE
-125 AKEAEQSG
+125 ALLAQQYG

-142 EAGGLVGYEST
+142 EAAGLVGYEST
-153 FVLFQRIIKEI
+153 FILFQRIIREVQG
-164 NTIPVWVQGGIGLHT
+164 IPVWVQGGIGLHT
-179 AAAAKALGA
+179 AAAVKSLGA
-188 TGVVLDSQLAL
+188 AGVILDSQLAL
-199 FPESSVPQDVK
+199 FPECSVPQDVK
-210 DLCSKLNGTETKI
+210 EVCSKLNGTETKI

-235 PTLPENVTAEDLKQY
+235 PAISDHINSEELTAY
-250 FNDLD
+250 FKDLD
-255 PSKSYIP
+255 ISSSYIP

-271 DLYEDFKSL
+271 DLYEDFKTL
-280 KKMIFGFKEAMY
+280 KKLVFALKEAMY
-292 GHLKQAKALQVID
+292 GHLKQAKALHVID
-305 ENNALAKQF
+305 KNNIIAQEL

-321 QGPMTRVSDVPSFAN
+321 QGPMTRVSDVPAFAN

-346 VALSLLKGDQA
+346 VALSLLKGESA
-357 KALVMDTKKLA
+357 KSLVMETKKLA

-389 TSYILEAQPP
+389 TSYILEAKPP

-408 AQATVF
+408 AQAKVF
-414 EKAGIKTFLHVPSPA
+414 EKAGIKSFLHVPSPA

-471 EDHPENISVF
+471 EDHPETISIF
-481 FAGGIHNAF
+481 FAGGIHDAF
-490 STAFVSIMAAPLAAR
+490 STAFVSIMTAPLAAR
-505 GVKVGVLMGTAY
+505 GVKIGVLMGTAY
-517 LYTQEAVLTGAIQEE
+517 LYTHEAVETGAIQQE

-558 TAFAKHFSTEKTKL
+558 TAFADHFNTEKAKL
-572 LAAGMDKKQVWEELE
+572 LAAGTDKKVVWEQLE

-593 LRIAAKGVDRQG
+593 LRIAAKGIERQG
-605 DKLVDIPKSEQ
+605 DTLVNIPKEEQ

-624 GQIAT
+624 GQVAT
-629 MHDRVISLATLHEDV
+629 MHNKVISLEQLHQTV
-644 AVDNFKYIQEASLPE
+644 VDNYEFVQNAALPE
-659 EPLSNEKPLDV
+659 EPTSTEKPLDI
-670 AIIGMECIFPGAKNM
+670 AIVGMECIFPGAKNL

-706 WNKDIYYH
+706 WNKDLYYH
-714 PDSDGPDVSHSKWG
+714 PESDGPDVSHSKWG

-774 QINRENISVIIGAEG
+774 HINRDNISVIIGAEG

-811 DEVKEA
+811 PEVQEA

-858 LAAVEL
+858 LAAIDL
-864 ACQELILG
+864 ACQELVLG

-915 IALGEGV
+915 IALGEGI
-922 AILVLKRHEDAV
+922 AILVLKRYEDAV

-968 ALERAYAQA
+968 ALERAYSQA
-977 GISPASVGLV
+977 GISPAAVGLV

-1011 SGAIPGQTHLGSV
+1011 SGALPGQTHLGSV

-1073 FYAESGLWSNKNRY
+1073 FYAESGLWTEENRY

-1103 IANHVKQEDPVILQS
+1103 IANHPKQDNSIAMQS

-1124 VFRGDTYEEAKNQLG
+1124 VFRGDTYEEAKG
-1139 QITSLLEIND
+1139 QSSRIKALLEIND
-1149 DISLKD
+1149 GIALKD
-1155 IAYSLTVASEK
+1155 IAYSLSINSEK
-1166 PIQLSIVADT
+1166 PIQFSIVADT
-1176 AEDLMMKIEL
+1176 AEDLMMKLEL
-1186 ILSGIETKDTF
+1186 VLLGIETKDTF
-1197 TVNKR
+1197 TVNKKE
-1202 AGKVAFLFPGQGSQR
+1202 GKVAFLFPGQGSQR

-1229 AMRKLL
+1229 AMRSLI
-1235 EDYPELEKVV
+1235 DQYPELEKVV

-1250 FDPDTLK
+1250 FDEAALK

-1278 ALAKFLQSL
+1278 ALAKFLESL
-1287 GIVPDM
+1287 DIVPDM

-1308 GVFEEEKLVDLSIQR
+1308 GVFDEEKLVDLSIQR
-1323 AHAILDSVEDGDPGT
+1323 AHSILNSVQGGDPGSMVAASAT
-1338 MLAVSITQER
+1338 YER
-1348 LHPILEKV
+1348 LQPILAKA
-1356 EGCYPVNYNA
+1356 EGCYPVNFNA
-1366 PSQCVVA
+1366 PTQCVIA
-1373 GSTIAINNLMEV
+1373 GSTEAINKLLEV

-1405 LVAKSKGLYDAVLK
+1405 LLAKSKGLYAEVLK
-1419 DIPFQEMQIPVWSNT
+1419 DVSFGEMQIPVWSNT
-1434 TATKYPTHS
+1434 TATVYPS
-1443 SEIKER
+1443 QPSEIKER
-1449 LTDHLVQPVRFV
+1449 LTDHLVQPVRYV
-1461 EEIQAMYDDG
+1461 EQLQAMYNDG

-1486 LTQSCLGKDQLTL
+1486 LTKSCIEKDHLSL
-1499 YVEDNSRN
+1499 YMEDNSRN
-1507 KFSHLLCMLAQYLG
+1507 KFTHLLCMLAQYLG
-1521 TGRNFD
+1521 TGRNFNI
-1527 LNKLFD
+1527 NKLFE
-1533 GRNARFIQIDQPDLY
+1533 GRNVQVIDIAQPELY
-1548 KKNPAIW
+1548 KKSPAIW
-1555 RVNGQAAHPTTGT
+1555 RVNGQTAHPTTGT
-1568 LPANGAL
+1568 LPSNGAL
-1575 PILNPL
+1575 PILNPI
-1581 QMNNFTNHQAP
+1581 QMNSFTNQQAP
-1592 ATEQPAA
+1592 AAEGQSTA
-1599 ERMLQEYLNSMKLL
+1599 ERMLQEYLNSMKLM

-1619 VMLSFL
+1619 VMLSFM
-1625 GQNPQISPAPV
+1625 GQNPHVQSAPV
-1636 YHSPV
+1636 YTTPV
-1641 TNGTNG
+1641 
-1647 ANGLVTI
+1647 AAPVQQQMAAI
-1654 PASQII
+1654 PAQQ
-1660 TEKPAVVTQIKQA
+1660 PAYQQA
-1673 PTKDIKT
+1673 PSAVAPVQQTPVRDIKS

-1687 EKTGYPHEM
+1687 DKTGYPQEM

-1725 GALTTDS
+1725 GTLANGNA
-1732 SNEDTVMEQ
+1732 NEDTVMEQ
-1741 LASIKTL
+1741 LAGIKTL
-1748 NGLVSWLTEFTGA
+1748 SGLVSWLTEFTGTPA
-1761 SVTSSKTETVEI
+1761 SATPEKNGSITESAISKPQAQTG
-1773 EKPKNQSSFSLEE
+1773 FSLED
-1786 LQKAILDIVSEKTG
+1786 LQNAILNIVSEKTG

-1809 LDMEADL
+1809 LDLEADL

-1825 IIGDL
+1825 IIADL
-1830 KTKIGFGQDL
+1830 KNKIGFGENL

-1855 LRGLASWISEL
+1855 LRGLAGWISEMNGE
-1866 NNKGGEASHETETT
+1866 NNEITGEAKEANA
-1880 ISEPESKQEQEQAM
+1880 PEGANNV

-1900 DLTPSDV
+1900 DITPTDASLL
-1907 SAIQNTEIIKGKRFA
+1907 QNTEILQGKRFA
-1922 ITPATIIETLAI
+1922 ITQDNSKQTSAI
-1934 KNILEKCGAIG
+1934 KRELEKHGAI
-1945 EVIDMEND
+1945 VD
-1953 LKNFDGL
+1953 LVDAEKDLSDFDGL
-1960 IILDIFS
+1960 IMLDIFS
-1967 SEVKNSIIEYVDL
+1967 SSDKPSIIDHVDL

-1987 KVKWVYL
+1987 KAKWVYL
-1994 ISDIPAHL
+1994 ISDVPAHL
-2002 QELTDTR
+2002 QEINDAR
-2009 VLRHYQGYPGFFKSL
+2009 ALRHHQGYPGLFKSL
-2024 AREYEQTSCRLINLS
+2024 AREFDQTTCRLISLS
-2039 TPQDLDQIA
+2039 TPQEMDQIA
-2048 EIALKEILTTD
+2048 EITLKEILTND
-2059 KPSEVI
+2059 KPAEVI
-2065 YKYDQRHKVDIIPS
+2065 YKNEKRHKVDIIPS
-2079 PLSTTLE
+2079 PLSTSLE
-2086 EAQIQL
+2086 EAHIQL
-2092 DQKSVVLVLGG
+2092 DSKSVVLVLGG

-2131 PREEASNMKELE
+2131 PREEAEKLKEFEGL
-2143 TMKTKEEIRAY
+2143 KSKEEIRAY
-2154 LIKTAQFNSPS
+2154 LIRSGQFTSPAQ
-2165 EIEKETV
+2165 IEKETV
-2172 RIFKNNQILRTI
+2172 RVFKNNQILRTI
-2184 RDMEQLGST
+2184 RDMEELGNT
-2193 VVYQSLDLCDE
+2193 IIYQSLDLCDE
-2204 DGLCDL
+2204 EGLSTL
-2210 INNIYEKYGQLD
+2210 ISNIYEKYDRLD

-2260 QLRED
+2260 QLRSD

-2291 SVLDDYAKALDKKLK
+2291 SVLDDYANALNKRLK
-2306 GKVISINWGPWKGAG
+2306 GKVLSINWGPWKGAG

-2335 ISLIPLD
+2335 ISMIPLD
-2342 QGKEIFL
+2342 EGKEIFL

>member
-1 MLYAERLSGLLWE
+1 MKTPLLFQ
-14 YLSLNTINAM
+14 YINTM
-24 KNITIIGLTP
+24 KNLTIIGLTP
-34 FEKPDANLILKLH
+34 FEKPDVNLMLTLH
-47 QAGAFSVLSLG
+47 QAGAFPILSLG
-58 HELATAQEALDQI
+58 HELTTAQEALNQLDKMNI
-71 DQTDISSY
+71 PSY
-79 GIYSSNDKFASL
+79 GICYPNDKLTSL
-91 RVSEKVKFAILPFGT
+91 QIPEKVKFAVLPFGT
-106 LTSNLSN
+106 PFNSNSEVSF
-113 LPIVYQVSSLEE
+113 IYQVTSLDQ

-153 FVLFQRIIKEI
+153 FILFQRIIKEI
-164 NTIPVWVQGGIGLHT
+164 KTIPVWVQGGIGLHT
-179 AAAAKALGA
+179 AAAVKALGA
-188 TGVVLDSQLAL
+188 TGIVLDSQLAL
-199 FPESSVPQDVK
+199 FPESSVPKDIK

-235 PTLPENVTAEDLKQY
+235 PALPENTTAEDLRKH
-250 FNDLD
+250 FTDLD
-255 PSKSYIP
+255 ITKSYIP

-271 DLYEDFKSL
+271 DLYEDFKNL
-280 KKMIFGFKEAMY
+280 KKMVFGFKEAMY
-292 GHLKQAKALQVID
+292 GHLKQAKVLQVINQD
-305 ENNALAKQF
+305 NILAKEL
-314 GLRYPIA
+314 GLKYPIA
-321 QGPMTRVSDVPSFAN
+321 QGPMTRVSDVPAFAN

-346 VALSLLKGDQA
+346 VALSLLKGQQA

-389 TSYILEAQPP
+389 TSYILEAKPP

-408 AQATVF
+408 AQAKVF

-438 AKNFIFE
+438 ATNFIFE

-471 EDHPENISVF
+471 EEHPENISVF
-481 FAGGIHNAF
+481 FAGGIHNDF

-505 GVKVGVLMGTAY
+505 GVKVGVLIGTAY
-517 LYTQEAVLTGAIQEE
+517 LYTQEAVTCGAIQEE
-532 FQLQAMQA
+532 FQVQALQAEE
-540 KDTVLLE
+540 TVLLE
-547 TAPGHETRCLN
+547 TAPGHETRCLD
-558 TAFAKHFSTEKTKL
+558 TAFAQHFNHEKAKL
-572 LAAGMDKKQVWEELE
+572 IAAGTDKKEVWEKLE

-593 LRIAAKGVDRQG
+593 LRIAAKGVERQG
-605 DKLVDIPKSEQ
+605 DHLVTIPKEEQ

-624 GQIAT
+624 GQVAT
-629 MHDRVISLATLHEDV
+629 MHEKVITLDELHQNV
-644 AVDNFKYIQEASLPE
+644 SIDNHQYIQNAALPE
-659 EPLSNEKPLDV
+659 EPTSNEKALDI
-670 AIIGMECIFPGAKNM
+670 AIVGMECIFPDAKNL

-706 WNKDIYYH
+706 WNKELYYH
-714 PDSDGPDVSHSKWG
+714 PDSNESDVSHSKWG
-728 GFIPKIDFDPLT
+728 GFIPKIDFDPLE

-767 DAGYGEK
+767 NAGYGDK
-774 QINRENISVIIGAEG
+774 HTNRENISVIIGAEG

-798 FRGYYKQVFGELH
+798 FRGFYKQVFGELH
-811 DEVKEA
+811 QEVKDA

-846 RNFTVDAACASS
+846 RNYTVDAACASS
-858 LAAVEL
+858 LAALEL
-864 ACQELILG
+864 ACQELILN

-901 RKGRCATFDSEADG
+901 RKGRCATFDSDADG

-922 AILVLKRHEDAV
+922 AIIVLKRYDDAV

-968 ALERAYAQA
+968 ALERAYSQA

-1011 SGAIPGQTHLGSV
+1011 SGALPGQTHLGSV

-1054 TLHLQQPNAY
+1054 TLHLQKPNAY

-1073 FYAESGLWSNKNRY
+1073 FYAESGLWSEKNRY

-1095 GGTNFHTV
+1095 GGTNFHAV
-1103 IANHVKQEDPVILQS
+1103 IANHPKEDDSAVLQS

-1124 VFRGDTYEEAKNQLG
+1124 VFRGETYDEAKIQLNQ
-1139 QITSLLEIND
+1139 IKSLLEVND
-1149 DISLKD
+1149 TISLKN
-1155 IAYSLTVASEK
+1155 IAYSLAVSSEK
-1166 PIQLSIVADT
+1166 QVQLSIVADT
-1176 AEDLMMKIEL
+1176 TEHLMMNIEL
-1186 ILSGIETKDTF
+1186 ALSGIESKDTF

-1202 AGKVAFLFPGQGSQR
+1202 DGKVAFLFPGQGSQR
-1217 INMARDLFVVFP
+1217 INMARDLFVAFP
-1229 AMRKLL
+1229 EMRKVINS
-1235 EDYPELEKVV
+1235 YPELEKVV
-1245 FPSTT
+1245 FPSAT
-1250 FDPDTLK
+1250 FNEATLK

-1278 ALAKFLQSL
+1278 ALAKLLQSI

-1308 GVFEEEKLVDLSIQR
+1308 GVFEEEKLVDLSIKR
-1323 AHAILDSVEDGDPGT
+1323 AQSILDSVEGGDPGT
-1338 MLAVSITQER
+1338 MIAVSSTRENLQ
-1348 LHPILEKV
+1348 PILDTV

-1366 PSQCVVA
+1366 PTQCVVA
-1373 GSTIAINNLMEV
+1373 GSTEAINKLMEI
-1385 LKQEG
+1385 LKQER

-1405 LVAKSKGLYDAVLK
+1405 LLAQSKGLYETVLQ
-1419 DIPFQEMQIPVWSNT
+1419 DVSFEEMQIPVWSNT
-1434 TATKYPTHS
+1434 TATTYPTAV

-1449 LTDHLVQPVRFV
+1449 LTNHLVQPVRFV
-1461 EEIQAMYDDG
+1461 EELQAMYEDG
-1471 ARIFIEVGPGKILTG
+1471 ARIFIEVGPGKVLAG
-1486 LTQSCLGKDQLTL
+1486 LTKSCLDKEHLTL
-1499 YVEDNSRN
+1499 SVEDSNGN
-1507 KFSHLLCMLAQYLG
+1507 KLTYLLSMLAQYLG
-1521 TGRNFD
+1521 TGRNF
-1527 LNKLFD
+1527 NIAKLFE
-1533 GRNARFIQIDQPDLY
+1533 GRNVQLIQIDQPELY
-1548 KKNPAIW
+1548 KKSPAIW
-1555 RVNGQAAHPTTGT
+1555 RVNGQAAHPTNGS

-1575 PILNPL
+1575 PIITPI
-1581 QMNNFTNHQAP
+1581 QMNNYTNNQAP
-1592 ATEQPAA
+1592 VIETQSNT
-1599 ERMLQEYLNSMKLL
+1599 ERMLQEYLNSMQLM

-1619 VMLSFL
+1619 VMITFL
-1625 GQNPQISPAPV
+1625 GQNPQVSPAPV
-1636 YHSPV
+1636 YVSS
-1641 TNGTNG
+1641 
-1647 ANGLVTI
+1647 I
-1654 PASQII
+1654 PAHSNGHAPII
-1660 TEKPAVVTQIKQA
+1660 SAPLNDGVEKTIIIPVKQA

-1687 EKTGYPHEM
+1687 DKTGYPHEM

-1714 VEIIGTLRSEL
+1714 VEIIGTLKAEL
-1725 GALTTDS
+1725 GSFS
-1732 SNEDTVMEQ
+1732 SNSANEDTIMEQ

-1748 NGLVSWLTEFTGA
+1748 NGLVSWLTEYSGA
-1761 SVTSSKTETVEI
+1761 SKTSEKVAPVETTASTTQN
-1773 EKPKNQSSFSLEE
+1773 KSAFSLEE
-1786 LQKAILDIVSEKTG
+1786 LQTAILDIVSEKTG

-1809 LDMEADL
+1809 LDLEADL

-1825 IIGDL
+1825 IIGEL

-1840 EQADDIMEKLAAIKT
+1840 EQADDLMEKLAAIKT
-1855 LRGLASWISEL
+1855 LSGLASWINEMSG
-1866 NNKGGEASHETETT
+1866 NNTP
-1880 ISEPESKQEQEQAM
+1880 EPIQNL

-1900 DLTPSDV
+1900 DLTPTDV
-1907 SAIQNTEIIKGKRFA
+1907 SLIENNEILQGKRFA
-1922 ITPATIIETLAI
+1922 ITQDNSNQNLAI
-1934 KNILEKCGAIG
+1934 KNALEKYGAIA
-1945 EVIDMEND
+1945 ELVDTDKD
-1953 LKNFDGL
+1953 LTNFDGL
-1960 IILDIFS
+1960 IILDLFS
-1967 SEVKNSIIEYVDL
+1967 SAVKQNIIDHVDL
-1980 IKKLDFD
+1980 IKRLDLD
-1987 KVKWVYL
+1987 KAQWIYL
-1994 ISDIPAHL
+1994 ISDIPAHV
-2002 QELTDTR
+2002 QELTDTTL
-2009 VLRHYQGYPGFFKSL
+2009 LRHYKGYPGFFKSL
-2024 AREYEQTSCRLINLS
+2024 AREFENTNCRLISLNS
-2039 TPQDLDQIA
+2039 PQQVDQIA
-2048 EIALKEILTTD
+2048 DIILKEILTTD

-2065 YKYDQRHKVDIIPS
+2065 YKNDQRHKINIIPS
-2079 PLSTTLE
+2079 PLATGLS
-2086 EAQIQL
+2086 EAHIQL
-2092 DQKSVVLVLGG
+2092 DKDSVVLVLGG
-2103 GQGITAE
+2103 AQGITSE
-2110 LVKHMS
+2110 LAKHMS
-2116 EAYPCTYILVGRSAD
+2116 QAYPCTYILVGRSED
-2131 PREEASNMKELE
+2131 PRNQATNKELE
-2143 TMKTKEEIRAY
+2143 AFKSKEEIRAY
-2154 LIKTAQFNSPS
+2154 LIKSGTFTSPS
-2165 EIEKETV
+2165 EIEKETIKV
-2172 RIFKNNQILRTI
+2172 FKNNQILRTI
-2184 RDMEQLGST
+2184 RDMEQMGNT
-2193 VVYQSLDLCDE
+2193 IVYQSLDLCDE
-2204 DGLCDL
+2204 DGLSDL
-2210 INNIYEKYGQLD
+2210 INSIYEKYNRLD

-2260 QLRED
+2260 KLRTD

-2291 SVLDDYAKALDKKLK
+2291 SVLDDYANALNKKLK

-2335 ISLIPLD
+2335 ISLIPLE

>member
-1 MLYAERLSGLLWE
+1 
-14 YLSLNTINAM
+14 M
-24 KNITIIGLTP
+24 KNLTIIGLTP
-34 FEKPDANLILKLH
+34 FEKPDVNLMPKLH
-47 QAGAFSVLSLG
+47 QAGIFPVLSLG
-58 HELATAQEALDQI
+58 QELTTAQAALSQLEE
-71 DQTDISSY
+71 TALPSY
-79 GIYSSNDKFASL
+79 GIYVSNEKLSTL
-91 RVSEKVKFAILPFGT
+91 QLPEKVRFAILPFGMT
-106 LTSNLSN
+106 VSQHSNLD
-113 LPIVYQVSSLEE
+113 IIYQITSLEE
-125 AKEAEQSG
+125 AKQAEQSG

-142 EAGGLVGYEST
+142 EAGGQIGYEST
-153 FVLFQRIIKEI
+153 FVLFQRIINEI
-164 NTIPVWVQGGIGLHT
+164 KSIPVWVQGGIGLHT
-179 AAAAKALGA
+179 ASAVKALGA

-199 FPESSVPQDVK
+199 FPESSVPKDIK

-223 IANHRVLVRPNS
+223 IADHRVLVRPNS
-235 PTLPENVTAEDLKQY
+235 PSLPDDITSDHLKQY
-250 FNDLD
+250 FADLD
-255 PSKSYIP
+255 ISKSYIP

-271 DLYEDFKSL
+271 DLYEEFRTL
-280 KKMIFGFKEAMY
+280 KKLAFGLKEAMH

-305 ENNALAKQF
+305 QNNPLAQEL
-314 GLRYPIA
+314 GLKYPIA
-321 QGPMTRVSDVPSFAN
+321 QGPMTRVSDVPGFAN

-346 VALSLLKGDQA
+346 VALSLLKGNSA
-357 KALVMDTKKLA
+357 KSLVMETKELA
-368 GEKTWGVG
+368 GNKTWGVG
-376 ILGFAPQELREEQ
+376 ILGFAPQELRDEQ

-408 AQATVF
+408 AQAKIF

-438 AKNFIFE
+438 AKSFIFE

-456 SSTVLWEKQIERILK
+456 SSMVLWEKQIERILK

-481 FAGGIHNAF
+481 FAGGIHNDF

-517 LYTQEAVLTGAIQEE
+517 LYTQEAVQTGAIQEE

-558 TAFAKHFSTEKTKL
+558 TSFANHFNTEKAKL
-572 LAAGMDKKQVWEELE
+572 LAAGTDKKEVWEKLE

-593 LRIAAKGVDRQG
+593 LRIAAKGIERQG
-605 DKLVDIPKSEQ
+605 DQLVNIPKDDQ

-629 MHDRVISLATLHEDV
+629 MHNKVLTLEELHQNVSINNYE
-644 AVDNFKYIQEASLPE
+644 YIQNAELSELPT
-659 EPLSNEKPLDV
+659 SSEKPLDI
-670 AIIGMECIFPGAKNM
+670 AIVGMECIFPGAKNLD
-685 EEYWRNIIL
+685 EFWRNIIL

-706 WNKDIYYH
+706 WNKDLYYK
-714 PDSDGPDVSHSKWG
+714 PDSDEADVSHSKWG
-728 GFIPKIDFDPLT
+728 GFIPKIDFDPLA

-774 QINRENISVIIGAEG
+774 HMNRENISVIIGAEG

-811 DEVKEA
+811 EEVKEA

-858 LAAVEL
+858 LAALDL
-864 ACQELILG
+864 ACQELVLG

-915 IALGEGV
+915 IALGEGI
-922 AILVLKRHEDAV
+922 AILVLKRYEDAIN
-934 RDGDRIY
+934 DGDRIY

-956 GLTAPRKIGQVR
+956 GLTAPRKVGQVR
-968 ALERAYAQA
+968 ALERAYTQA
-977 GISPASVGLV
+977 GISAASVGLV

-1011 SGAIPGQTHLGSV
+1011 SGALPGQTHLGSV

-1054 TLHLQQPNAY
+1054 TLHLKQPNAY
-1064 YNAQTSPFA
+1064 YNAQTSPFS
-1073 FYAESGLWSNKNRY
+1073 FHAETGLWTEKNRY

-1103 IANHVKQEDPVILQS
+1103 IANHPKKDDSIAMQS

-1124 VFRGDTYEEAKNQLG
+1124 VFRGDTYEEAKG
-1139 QITSLLEIND
+1139 QSSQIKTLLEIND
-1149 DISLKD
+1149 EIPLKD
-1155 IAYSLTVASEK
+1155 IAYSLSIHSEK
-1166 PIQLSIVADT
+1166 PIQFSIVADT
-1176 AEDLMMKIEL
+1176 AVDLMMKIEL
-1186 ILSGIETKDTF
+1186 VLLGIETKDTF
-1197 TVNKR
+1197 TVSKKE
-1202 AGKVAFLFPGQGSQR
+1202 GKVAFTFPGQGSQR

-1229 AMRKLL
+1229 AMRQII
-1235 EDYPELEKVV
+1235 DNYPELEKVV

-1250 FDPDTLK
+1250 FNEADLR

-1278 ALAKFLQSL
+1278 ALAKFLESL
-1287 GIVPDM
+1287 GIIPDM
-1293 LAGHSYGELPALCFA
+1293 LAGHSYGELPALCFS
-1308 GVFEEEKLVDLSIQR
+1308 GVFAEDKLVDLSIQR
-1323 AHAILDSVEDGDPGT
+1323 AQSILNSVEGGDPGS
-1338 MLAVSITQER
+1338 MLAASATHER
-1348 LHPILEKV
+1348 LQPIIAKV
-1356 EGCYPVNYNA
+1356 EGCYPVNFNA
-1366 PSQCVVA
+1366 PTQCVIA
-1373 GSTIAINNLMEV
+1373 GSTPAINKLLEV

-1405 LVAKSKGLYDAVLK
+1405 LLAKSKGLYADVLK
-1419 DIPFQEMQIPVWSNT
+1419 DVPFQEMQIPVWSNT
-1434 TATKYPTHS
+1434 TANVYPS
-1443 SEIKER
+1443 NPSDIKER

-1461 EEIQAMYDDG
+1461 EQMQAMYNDG
-1471 ARIFIEVGPGKILTG
+1471 ARIFIEVGPGKVLTG
-1486 LTQSCLGKDQLTL
+1486 LAKSCLEKDQLTL
-1499 YVEDNSRN
+1499 YVEDSSRN
-1507 KFSHLLCMLAQYLG
+1507 KFTHLLCMLAQYLG
-1521 TGRNFD
+1521 TGRSFNIE
-1527 LNKLFD
+1527 KLFD
-1533 GRNARFIQIDQPDLY
+1533 GRFVQLVDINQPELY
-1548 KKNPAIW
+1548 KKSPAIW
-1555 RVNGQAAHPTTGT
+1555 RVNGQAAHPTTGS

-1575 PILNPL
+1575 PIINPIP
-1581 QMNNFTNHQAP
+1581 MNNFTNHNTQAP
-1592 ATEQPAA
+1592 APEGLSTA
-1599 ERMLQEYLNSMKLL
+1599 ERMLQEYLNSMKLM

-1619 VMLSFL
+1619 VMLSFM
-1625 GQNPQISPAPV
+1625 GQNPQVNPMPVYNTPMPAPA
-1636 YHSPV
+1636 PER
-1641 TNGTNG
+1641 
-1647 ANGLVTI
+1647 TI
-1654 PASQII
+1654 PVQ
-1660 TEKPAVVTQIKQA
+1660 AVQQERTVAVAATAVAVKAA
-1673 PTKDIKT
+1673 PTRDIKA

-1687 EKTGYPHEM
+1687 DKTGYPQEM

-1725 GALTTDS
+1725 GTLANGNT
-1732 SNEDTVMEQ
+1732 NEDMVMEQ
-1741 LASIKTL
+1741 LAAIKTL
-1748 NGLVSWLTEFTGA
+1748 SGLVSWLTEFSGA
-1761 SVTSSKTETVEI
+1761 EATTAPEKNGTAAEAVSKPQT
-1773 EKPKNQSSFSLEE
+1773 KSALSLED
-1786 LQKAILDIVSEKTG
+1786 LQNGILNIVSEKTG

-1809 LDMEADL
+1809 LDLEADL

-1825 IIGDL
+1825 IIADL
-1830 KTKIGFGQDL
+1830 KNKIGFGENL
-1840 EQADDIMEKLAAIKT
+1840 EQADDVMEKLAAIKT
-1855 LRGLASWISEL
+1855 LRGLASWISEMSGD
-1866 NNKGGEASHETETT
+1866 NSEVKNEVKEETT
-1880 ISEPESKQEQEQAM
+1880 SEPTNNV

-1900 DLTPSDV
+1900 DITPTDASSV
-1907 SAIQNTEIIKGKRFA
+1907 QNTEVLQGKRFA
-1922 ITPATIIETLAI
+1922 ITQDDSKQTSAI
-1934 KNILEKCGAIG
+1934 KTELEKHGAIV
-1945 EVIDMEND
+1945 ELVDADKD
-1953 LKNFDGL
+1953 LSHVDGL
-1960 IILDIFS
+1960 IMLDLFS
-1967 SEVKNSIIEYVDL
+1967 ATDKPSIIDHVDL

-1987 KVKWVYL
+1987 KAKWVYL
-1994 ISDIPAHL
+1994 ISDIAAHI
-2002 QELTDTR
+2002 QEVTDVS
-2009 VLRHYQGYPGFFKSL
+2009 VLRHHQGYPGLFKSL
-2024 AREYEQTSCRLINLS
+2024 AREFDHTTCRLISLS
-2039 TPQDLDQIA
+2039 TPQEVDQIA
-2048 EIALKEILTTD
+2048 EITLKEILTND
-2059 KPSEVI
+2059 KPAEVI
-2065 YKYDQRHKVDIIPS
+2065 YKNEQRHKVDIIPS
-2079 PLSTTLE
+2079 PLSTSLN
-2086 EAQIQL
+2086 EAHIQL

-2103 GQGITAE
+2103 AQGITAE

-2116 EAYPCTYILVGRSAD
+2116 QAYPCTYILVGRSAD
-2131 PREEASNMKELE
+2131 PRNEASAKELE
-2143 TMKTKEEIRAY
+2143 TMKTKEEIRAF
-2154 LIKTAQFNSPS
+2154 LIKSGKFTSPA
-2165 EIEKETV
+2165 EIEKETTK
-2172 RIFKNNQILRTI
+2172 IYKNNQILRTI
-2184 RDMEQLGST
+2184 RDMEALGNT
-2193 VVYQSLDLCDE
+2193 IIYQSLDLCDE
-2204 DGLCDL
+2204 EGLSNL
-2210 INNIYEKYGQLD
+2210 ISGIYEKYSRLD

-2260 QLRED
+2260 QLRTD

-2291 SVLDDYAKALDKKLK
+2291 SVLDDYANALNKRLK

-2326 LETEYERRG
+2326 LESEYERRG
-2335 ISLIPLD
+2335 ISMIPLD
-2342 QGKEIFL
+2342 EGKEIFL

>member
-1 MLYAERLSGLLWE
+1 MMPKGSVIVICFPNYH
-14 YLSLNTINAM
+14 LNTMNAM
-24 KNITIIGLTP
+24 KNLTIIGLTP
-34 FEKPDANLILKLH
+34 FERPDVNLMSKLH
-47 QAGAFSVLSLG
+47 QAGAFPILSLG
-58 HELATAQEALDQI
+58 HNLTTAQEALDQL
-71 DQTDISSY
+71 DQTDIPSC
-79 GIYSSNDKFASL
+79 GIYLPNDKFISL
-91 RVSEKVKFAILPFGT
+91 QIPEKVKLAILPSGV
-106 LTSNLSN
+106 SMNIVPD
-113 LPIVYQVSSLEE
+113 LPVVYQVTSLDE
-125 AKEAEQSG
+125 ARLAEQSG
-133 AKGIIIKGN
+133 AEGIIIKGN

-164 NTIPVWVQGGIGLHT
+164 QAIPVWVQGGIGLHT
-179 AAAAKALGA
+179 AAAVKALGA

-199 FPESSVPQDVK
+199 FPESSLPQDIK
-210 DLCSKLNGTETKI
+210 DLSSKLNGTETKI
-223 IANHRVLVRPNS
+223 IASHRILVRPNS
-235 PTLPENVTAEDLKQY
+235 PTLPENVTVEELRQY
-250 FNDLD
+250 FTDFDL
-255 PSKSYIP
+255 SKNYIP
-262 MGQDISLAT
+262 MGQDISLAI
-271 DLYEDFKSL
+271 DLYEDFKTL

-292 GHLKQAKALQVID
+292 GHLKQAKALQVISQD
-305 ENNALAKQF
+305 NMMAKQL

-321 QGPMTRVSDVPSFAN
+321 QGPMTRVSDVPLFAN
-336 AVAEAGALPF
+336 AVADAGALPF
-346 VALSLLKGDQA
+346 VALSLLKGEQA
-357 KALVMDTKKLA
+357 KSLVMETKKLA

-376 ILGFAPQELREEQ
+376 ILGFAPQELRDEQ
-389 TSYILEAQPP
+389 TSYILEAKPP

-408 AQATVF
+408 AQAKVF
-414 EKAGIKTFLHVPSPA
+414 EKAGITTFLHVPSPA

-438 AKNFIFE
+438 ATNFIFE

-456 SSTVLWEKQIERILK
+456 SSMVLWEKQIERILK
-471 EDHPENISVF
+471 EENPENISVF

-505 GVKVGVLMGTAY
+505 GVKVGVLIGTAY
-517 LYTQEAVLTGAIQEE
+517 LYTEEAVRTGAIQEE
-532 FQLQAMQA
+532 FQVQAMQA

-572 LAAGMDKKQVWEELE
+572 LAAGMDKKEVWEQLE

-593 LRIAAKGVDRQG
+593 LRIAAKGIDRQG
-605 DKLVDIPKSEQ
+605 DKLVNIPKDEQ

-624 GQIAT
+624 GQVAT
-629 MHDRVISLATLHEDV
+629 MQNRVISLASLHQNV
-644 AVDNFKYIQEASLPE
+644 SIDNYKYIEEAALPE
-659 EPLSNEKPLDV
+659 TPASKEKPLDI
-670 AIIGMECIFPGAKNM
+670 AIVGMECIFPGAKNL

-694 GKDSV
+694 GRDSV

-706 WNKDIYYH
+706 WNKDLYYH

-728 GFIPKIDFDPLT
+728 GFIPKIDFDPLA

-774 QINRENISVIIGAEG
+774 YINRENISVIIGAEG

-811 DEVKEA
+811 EEVKDA

-858 LAAVEL
+858 LAAIDL
-864 ACQELILG
+864 ACQELVLG

-901 RKGRCATFDSEADG
+901 RKGRCATFDEAADG

-922 AILVLKRHEDAV
+922 AILVLKRYEDAV
-934 RDGDRIY
+934 RDDDRIY

-968 ALERAYAQA
+968 ALERAYTQA
-977 GISPASVGLV
+977 GISPAAVGLV

-1064 YNAQTSPFA
+1064 YNVQTSPFA
-1073 FYAESGLWSNKNRY
+1073 FYAESGLWSDKNRY

-1103 IANHVKQEDPVILQS
+1103 IANHPEESSAAVLQS

-1124 VFRGDTYEEAKNQLG
+1124 VFRGETYEEAKIQLS
-1139 QITSLLEIND
+1139 QIKSLLEVND
-1149 DISLKD
+1149 DIPLKD
-1155 IAYSLTVASEK
+1155 MAYSLAVGSEK

-1176 AEDLMMKIEL
+1176 AEHLMMNIEL
-1186 ILSGIETKDTF
+1186 ALSGIESKDTF
-1197 TVNKR
+1197 TVNKKD
-1202 AGKVAFLFPGQGSQR
+1202 GKIAFLFPGQGSQR
-1217 INMARDLFVVFP
+1217 INMARDLFVAFP
-1229 AMRKLL
+1229 AMRELI
-1235 EDYPELEKVV
+1235 EGYPELEKVV
-1245 FPSTT
+1245 FPSAT
-1250 FDPDTLK
+1250 FDETALK

-1278 ALAKFLQSL
+1278 ALAKFLKSL
-1287 GIVPDM
+1287 DIVPDM

-1308 GVFEEEKLVDLSIQR
+1308 GVFEEEKLVELSIRR
-1323 AHAILDSVEDGDPGT
+1323 AHAILNSVEGGDPGT
-1338 MLAVSITQER
+1338 MIAVSATREQ
-1348 LHPILEKV
+1348 LQPVLAQS

-1366 PSQCVVA
+1366 PTQCVVA
-1373 GSTIAINNLMEV
+1373 GSTPAINKLMET
-1385 LKQEG
+1385 LKQER

-1405 LVAKSKGLYDAVLK
+1405 LLARSKSLYDEVLK
-1419 DIPFQEMQIPVWSNT
+1419 EIPFHEMQIPVWSNT
-1434 TATKYPTHS
+1434 TAAVYPANT

-1449 LTDHLVQPVRFV
+1449 LTDHLIQPVRFV
-1461 EEIQAMYDDG
+1461 EEIQAMYEDG
-1471 ARIFIEVGPGKILTG
+1471 ARIFIEVGPGKVLSG
-1486 LTQSCLGKDQLTL
+1486 LAKSCLEKDQLTL
-1499 YVEDNSRN
+1499 YVEDNNRN
-1507 KFSHLLCMLAQYLG
+1507 KLSHLLSMLAQYLG
-1521 TGRNFD
+1521 TGRNF
-1527 LNKLFD
+1527 NIEKLFE
-1533 GRNARFIQIDQPDLY
+1533 GRNARLIQIDQPELY
-1548 KKNPAIW
+1548 KKSPAIW
-1555 RVNGQAAHPTTGT
+1555 RVNGQAAHPTTGK

-1575 PILNPL
+1575 PIINPIP
-1581 QMNNFTNHQAP
+1581 MNHFTNNHQAP
-1592 ATEQPAA
+1592 VAEHQPAA
-1599 ERMLQEYLNSMKLL
+1599 ERMLQEYLNTMKQL

-1625 GQNPQISPAPV
+1625 GQNPQINPAPV
-1636 YHSPV
+1636 YAQPIPSPV
-1641 TNGTNG
+1641 NERI
-1647 ANGLVTI
+1647 VTI
-1654 PASQII
+1654 PAQ
-1660 TEKPAVVTQIKQA
+1660 PVVQETIVVSPVKQT
-1673 PTKDIKT
+1673 PVKDIKT

-1687 EKTGYPHEM
+1687 DKTGYPHEM

-1725 GALTTDS
+1725 GGFS
-1732 SNEDTVMEQ
+1732 SDQGSEDTVMEK
-1741 LASIKTL
+1741 LAGIKTL
-1748 NGLVSWLTEFTGA
+1748 NGLVSWLTECIETSVAPEKSEPTEVKVSKDKTGFT
-1761 SVTSSKTETVEI
+1761 
-1773 EKPKNQSSFSLEE
+1773 FEE
-1786 LQKAILDIVSEKTG
+1786 LQDTILNIVSEKTG

-1809 LDMEADL
+1809 LDLEADL

-1825 IIGDL
+1825 IIADL
-1830 KTKIGFGQDL
+1830 KTKIGFGGDM
-1840 EQADDIMEKLAAIKT
+1840 EQADDLMEKLAAIKT
-1855 LRGLASWISEL
+1855 LKGLASWISEM
-1866 NNKGGEASHETETT
+1866 NGNSNP
-1880 ISEPESKQEQEQAM
+1880 EPVQNL

-1900 DLTPSDV
+1900 DLTPTDV
-1907 SAIQNTEIIKGKRFA
+1907 STEQNTEIIKGKRFA
-1922 ITPATIIETLAI
+1922 ITQGNSPQTVAI
-1934 KNILEKCGAIG
+1934 KNALEKYGAIA
-1945 EVIDMEND
+1945 ELVDTEKD
-1953 LKNFDGL
+1953 LTNFDGL
-1960 IILDIFS
+1960 IILDLFS
-1967 SEVKNSIIEYVDL
+1967 STIKHSIIDHVDL
-1980 IKKLDFD
+1980 IKKMDLD
-1987 KVKWVYL
+1987 KAKWIYL
-1994 ISDIPAHL
+1994 ISDIPAHV
-2002 QELTDTR
+2002 QELTDTTL
-2009 VLRHYQGYPGFFKSL
+2009 LRHYKGHPGLFKSL
-2024 AREYEQTSCRLINLS
+2024 AREFEQTHCRLISLS
-2039 TPQDLDQIA
+2039 TPQQVDQIA

-2059 KPSEVI
+2059 KPAEVI
-2065 YKYDQRHKVDIIPS
+2065 YKNDQRHKVDIIPS
-2079 PLSTTLE
+2079 PLSNSLE
-2086 EAQIQL
+2086 EAHIKL
-2092 DQKSVVLVLGG
+2092 DKESVVLVLGG
-2103 GQGITAE
+2103 AQGITSE

-2116 EAYPCTYILVGRSAD
+2116 QTYPCTYILVGRSVD
-2131 PREEASNMKELE
+2131 PRNNEVGLKEFE

-2154 LIKTAQFNSPS
+2154 LIKSGKFTSPA
-2165 EIEKETV
+2165 EIEKEMV
-2172 RIFKNNQILRTI
+2172 KIFKNNQILSTI
-2184 RDMEQLGST
+2184 RDMEQLGSE

-2204 DGLCDL
+2204 QGLSDL
-2210 INNIYEKYGQLD
+2210 IKNIYEKYARLD

-2234 LFKQKTT
+2234 LFKQKTS
-2241 SSFGRVFDTKV
+2241 SSFERVFDTKV

-2260 QLRED
+2260 QLHTD

-2291 SVLDDYAKALDKKLK
+2291 SVLDDYAKALNKKLK

-2321 MVSST
+2321 MVSPT

>member
-1 MLYAERLSGLLWE
+1 
-14 YLSLNTINAM
+14 M
-24 KNITIIGLTP
+24 KNLTIIGLTP
-34 FEKPDANLILKLH
+34 FERPDVNLMPKLH
-47 QAGAFSVLSLG
+47 LAGIFPVLSLG
-58 HELATAQEALDQI
+58 HELAPAKEALSRLEQL
-71 DQTDISSY
+71 DIPSC
-79 GIYSSNDKFASL
+79 GIYISNEKLTSL
-91 RVSEKVKFAILPFGT
+91 QIPEKVTFAILPSGMSINQNSKLT
-106 LTSNLSN
+106 L
-113 LPIVYQVSSLEE
+113 IYQVSSLEE
-125 AKEAEQSG
+125 AKQAEQSG
-133 AKGIIIKGN
+133 ANGIIIKGN
-142 EAGGLVGYEST
+142 EAGGQIGYEST

-164 NTIPVWVQGGIGLHT
+164 QSIPVWVQGGIGLHT
-179 AAAAKALGA
+179 AAAVKALGA
-188 TGVVLDSQLAL
+188 TGIVLDSQLAL
-199 FPESSVPQDVK
+199 FPESSVPQDIK

-235 PTLPENVTAEDLKQY
+235 PAVPENINAEELKQY
-250 FNDLD
+250 FTDLD
-255 PSKSYIP
+255 ISKSYIP
-262 MGQDISLAT
+262 MGQDISLAV
-271 DLYEDFKSL
+271 DLYEEFKTL
-280 KKMIFGFKEAMY
+280 KKMTFGLKEAMF

-305 ENNALAKQF
+305 QNNPLAQEL

-346 VALSLLKGDQA
+346 VALSLLKGNAA
-357 KALVMDTKKLA
+357 KSLVMETKELA
-368 GEKTWGVG
+368 GNKTWGVG

-408 AQATVF
+408 AQAKVF

-456 SSTVLWEKQIERILK
+456 SSMVLWEKQIERILK

-481 FAGGIHNAF
+481 FAGGIHNDF

-517 LYTQEAVLTGAIQEE
+517 LYTQEAVQTGAIQEE

-540 KDTVLLE
+540 KETVLLE

-558 TAFAKHFSTEKTKL
+558 TAFAHHFNTEKAKL
-572 LAAGMDKKQVWEELE
+572 LAAGADKKEVWEQLE

-593 LRIAAKGVDRQG
+593 LRIAAKGIERQG
-605 DKLVDIPKSEQ
+605 DQLVNIPKDDQ

-629 MHDRVISLATLHEDV
+629 MHNKVLSLEELHQNVSVNNYD
-644 AVDNFKYIQEASLPE
+644 YIQNAALSE
-659 EPLSNEKPLDV
+659 EPVSSEKPLDI
-670 AIIGMECIFPGAKNM
+670 AIVGMECIFPGAKNL
-685 EEYWRNIIL
+685 EEFWRNIIL

-699 TEVPDER
+699 TEIPDER
-706 WNKDIYYH
+706 WSKDLYYH

-728 GFIPKIDFDPLT
+728 GFISKIDFDPLA

-774 QINRENISVIIGAEG
+774 HINRDNISVIIGAEG

-811 DEVKEA
+811 EEVKEA

-858 LAAVEL
+858 LAAIDL
-864 ACQELILG
+864 ACQELVLG

-901 RKGRCATFDSEADG
+901 RKGRCATFDSDADG
-915 IALGEGV
+915 IALGEGI
-922 AILVLKRHEDAV
+922 AILVLKRYEDAIN
-934 RDGDRIY
+934 DGDRIY

-968 ALERAYAQA
+968 ALERAYTQA
-977 GISPASVGLV
+977 GISAASVGLV

-1011 SGAIPGQTHLGSV
+1011 SGALPGQTHLGSV

-1047 YHGVKPP
+1047 YHGIKPP
-1054 TLHLQQPNAY
+1054 TLHLQKPNAY
-1064 YNAQTSPFA
+1064 YNAQTSPFS
-1073 FYAESGLWSNKNRY
+1073 FHAETGLWTEKNRY

-1103 IANHVKQEDPVILQS
+1103 IANHPKQDDSIAMQS

-1124 VFRGDTYEEAKNQLG
+1124 VFRGDTYEEAKG
-1139 QITSLLEIND
+1139 QSSQIKILLEIND
-1149 DISLKD
+1149 GIPLKD
-1155 IAYSLTVASEK
+1155 IAYSLSISSEK
-1166 PIQLSIVADT
+1166 PIQFSIVADT
-1176 AEDLMMKIEL
+1176 AEDLMMKLEL
-1186 ILSGIETKDTF
+1186 VLLGIETKDTF
-1197 TVNKR
+1197 TVSKKE
-1202 AGKVAFLFPGQGSQR
+1202 GKVAFTFPGQGSQR

-1229 AMRKLL
+1229 AMRKLID
-1235 EDYPELEKVV
+1235 DYPELEKVV
-1245 FPSTT
+1245 FPSKT
-1250 FDPDTLK
+1250 FNEADLK

-1278 ALAKFLQSL
+1278 ALAKFLETL
-1287 GIVPDM
+1287 GIIPDM

-1308 GVFEEEKLVDLSIQR
+1308 GVFGEDQLVDLSIQR
-1323 AHAILDSVEDGDPGT
+1323 AQSILDSVEGGDPGS
-1338 MLAVSITQER
+1338 MLAASATHER
-1348 LHPILEKV
+1348 LQPIIAKV
-1356 EGCYPVNYNA
+1356 EGCYPVNFNA
-1366 PSQCVVA
+1366 PTQCVIA
-1373 GSTIAINNLMEV
+1373 GSTEAINKLLEV

-1405 LVAKSKGLYDAVLK
+1405 LLAKSKGLYADVLK

-1434 TATKYPTHS
+1434 TAEVYPS
-1443 SEIKER
+1443 SPSEIKER

-1461 EEIQAMYDDG
+1461 EQMQAMYNDG
-1471 ARIFIEVGPGKILTG
+1471 ARIFIEVGPGKVLTG
-1486 LTQSCLGKDQLTL
+1486 LAKSCIEKDQLTL

-1507 KFSHLLCMLAQYLG
+1507 KFTHLLCMLAQYLG
-1521 TGRNFD
+1521 TGRTFNIE
-1527 LNKLFD
+1527 KLFD
-1533 GRNARFIQIDQPDLY
+1533 GRSVQLIDINQPELY
-1548 KKNPAIW
+1548 KKSPAIW

-1575 PILNPL
+1575 PILTPIS
-1581 QMNNFTNHQAP
+1581 MNNFTNNTQPPAP
-1592 ATEQPAA
+1592 DSLSTA
-1599 ERMLQEYLNSMKLL
+1599 ERMLQEYLNSMKLM

-1619 VMLSFL
+1619 VMLSFM
-1625 GQNPQISPAPV
+1625 GQNPQVNPMPVYNTPMPASTPERTIPVQPVYQERTVAVAASAVAVKPAP
-1636 YHSPV
+1636 
-1641 TNGTNG
+1641 TR
-1647 ANGLVTI
+1647 
-1654 PASQII
+1654 
-1660 TEKPAVVTQIKQA
+1660 
-1673 PTKDIKT
+1673 DIKS

-1687 EKTGYPHEM
+1687 DKTGYPQEM

-1714 VEIIGTLRSEL
+1714 VEIIGTLRNEL
-1725 GALTTDS
+1725 GTLSNGNA
-1732 SNEDTVMEQ
+1732 NEDTVMEQ
-1741 LASIKTL
+1741 LAGIKTL
-1748 NGLVSWLTEFTGA
+1748 SGLVSWLTEFSGA
-1761 SVTSSKTETVEI
+1761 DTTTTPEKNTTTTETKAS
-1773 EKPKNQSSFSLEE
+1773 KPQSSSALSLED
-1786 LQKAILDIVSEKTG
+1786 LQNAILNIVSEKTG

-1809 LDMEADL
+1809 LDLEADL

-1825 IIGDL
+1825 IIADL
-1830 KTKIGFGQDL
+1830 KNKIGFGENL
-1840 EQADDIMEKLAAIKT
+1840 EQADDVMEKLAAIKT
-1855 LRGLASWISEL
+1855 LRGLASWISEMSGE
-1866 NNKGGEASHETETT
+1866 NNEDKDEVKEINTP
-1880 ISEPESKQEQEQAM
+1880 EPTNNV

-1900 DLTPSDV
+1900 DITPTDASLV
-1907 SAIQNTEIIKGKRFA
+1907 QNTEILLGKRFA
-1922 ITPATIIETLAI
+1922 INQDDSKQTSAI
-1934 KNILEKCGAIG
+1934 KNELEKHGAIV
-1945 EVIDMEND
+1945 ELVDTEKD
-1953 LKNFDGL
+1953 LSNFDGL
-1960 IILDIFS
+1960 IMLDLFS
-1967 SEVKNSIIEYVDL
+1967 SADRPSIIDHVDL

-1994 ISDIPAHL
+1994 ISDITANL
-2002 QELTDTR
+2002 QEITDAKS
-2009 VLRHYQGYPGFFKSL
+2009 LRHHQGYPGLFKSL
-2024 AREYEQTSCRLINLS
+2024 AREFDQTTCRLISLS
-2039 TPQDLDQIA
+2039 TPQEMDQIA
-2048 EIALKEILTTD
+2048 EITLKEILTND
-2059 KPSEVI
+2059 KPAEVI
-2065 YKYDQRHKVDIIPS
+2065 YKNEKRHRVDIIPS
-2079 PLSTTLE
+2079 PLSTSLN
-2086 EAQIQL
+2086 EAHIQL
-2092 DQKSVVLVLGG
+2092 DHKSVVLVLGG
-2103 GQGITAE
+2103 AQGITAE
-2110 LVKHMS
+2110 LAKHMS
-2116 EAYPCTYILVGRSAD
+2116 QAYPCTYILVGRSAD
-2131 PREEASNMKELE
+2131 PRNEASALKEFE
-2143 TMKTKEEIRAY
+2143 RMKTKEEIRAF
-2154 LIKTAQFNSPS
+2154 LIKSGRFTSPA
-2165 EIEKETV
+2165 EIEKETTKV
-2172 RIFKNNQILRTI
+2172 FKNNQILRTI
-2184 RDMEQLGST
+2184 RDMEALGNT
-2193 VVYQSLDLCDE
+2193 IVYQSLDLCDE
-2204 DGLCDL
+2204 EGLSNL
-2210 INNIYEKYGQLD
+2210 ISSIYEKYNRLD

-2260 QLRED
+2260 QLRTD

-2291 SVLDDYAKALDKKLK
+2291 SVLDDYANALNKKLK

-2342 QGKEIFL
+2342 EGKEIFL

>member
-1 MLYAERLSGLLWE
+1 
-14 YLSLNTINAM
+14 M
-24 KNITIIGLTP
+24 KNLTIIGLTP
-34 FEKPDANLILKLH
+34 FERPDVNLMPKMH
-47 QAGAFSVLSLG
+47 QAGIFPVLSLG
-58 HELATAQEALDQI
+58 HELSTAEEALRLLDQL
-71 DQTDISSY
+71 DIPSY
-79 GIYSSNDKFASL
+79 GIYISNEIFLAL
-91 RVSEKVKFAILPFGT
+91 QFPEKVTFAILPSGMSINQN
-106 LTSNLSN
+106 SNLN
-113 LPIVYQVSSLEE
+113 LICQVTSLEE
-125 AKEAEQSG
+125 ARQAEQAG

-142 EAGGLVGYEST
+142 EAGGQIGYEST

-164 NTIPVWVQGGIGLHT
+164 KSIPVWVQGGIGLHT
-179 AAAAKALGA
+179 AAAVKALGA

-199 FPESSVPQDVK
+199 FPESSVPQDIK
-210 DLCSKLNGTETKI
+210 DLSSKLNGTETKI

-235 PTLPENVTAEDLKQY
+235 PSLPEDITAEELKSY
-250 FNDLD
+250 FTGLD
-255 PSKSYIP
+255 VSKNYIP
-262 MGQDISLAT
+262 MGQDISLAV
-271 DLYEDFKSL
+271 DLYEEFRTL
-280 KKMIFGFKEAMY
+280 KKLTFGLKEAMY

-305 ENNALAKQF
+305 QNNPLAQEL
-314 GLRYPIA
+314 GLTYPIA
-321 QGPMTRVSDVPSFAN
+321 QGPMTRVSDVPGFAN

-346 VALSLLKGDQA
+346 VALSLLKGNSA
-357 KALVMDTKKLA
+357 KSLVMETKELA
-368 GEKTWGVG
+368 GNKTWGVG
-376 ILGFAPQELREEQ
+376 ILGFAPQELRDEQ
-389 TSYILEAQPP
+389 TSYILEAKPP

-408 AQATVF
+408 AQAKVF

-438 AKNFIFE
+438 AKSFIFE

-456 SSTVLWEKQIERILK
+456 SSMVLWEKQIERILK

-481 FAGGIHNAF
+481 FAGGIHNDF

-517 LYTQEAVLTGAIQEE
+517 LYTQEAVQTGAIQEE

-558 TAFAKHFSTEKTKL
+558 TAFANHFNTEKAKL
-572 LAAGMDKKQVWEELE
+572 LAAGTDKKEVWEKLE

-593 LRIAAKGVDRQG
+593 LRIAAKGIERQG
-605 DKLVDIPKSEQ
+605 DQLVNIPKDDQ

-629 MHDRVISLATLHEDV
+629 MHNKVLTLEELHQNVSINNYE
-644 AVDNFKYIQEASLPE
+644 YIQNAELSELPT
-659 EPLSNEKPLDV
+659 SSEKPLDI
-670 AIIGMECIFPGAKNM
+670 AIVGMECIFPGAKNLD
-685 EEYWRNIIL
+685 EFWRNIIL

-706 WNKDIYYH
+706 WNKELYYK
-714 PDSDGPDVSHSKWG
+714 PDSDEADVSHSKWG
-728 GFIPKIDFDPLT
+728 GFIPKIDFDPLA

-774 QINRENISVIIGAEG
+774 HINRENISVIIGAEG

-811 DEVKEA
+811 EEVKEA

-858 LAAVEL
+858 LAALDL
-864 ACQELILG
+864 ACQELVLG

-915 IALGEGV
+915 IALGEGI
-922 AILVLKRHEDAV
+922 AILVLKRYEDAIN
-934 RDGDRIY
+934 DGDRIY

-956 GLTAPRKIGQVR
+956 GLTAPRKVGQVR
-968 ALERAYAQA
+968 ALERAYTQA
-977 GISPASVGLV
+977 GISAAAVGLV

-1011 SGAIPGQTHLGSV
+1011 SGALPGQTHLGSV

-1054 TLHLQQPNAY
+1054 TLHLKKPNAY
-1064 YNAQTSPFA
+1064 YNAQTSPFS
-1073 FYAESGLWSNKNRY
+1073 FHAETGLWTEKNRY

-1103 IANHVKQEDPVILQS
+1103 IANHPKKDDSIAMQS

-1124 VFRGDTYEEAKNQLG
+1124 VFRGDTYEEAKEQSS
-1139 QITSLLEIND
+1139 QIKTLLEIND
-1149 DISLKD
+1149 EIPLKD
-1155 IAYSLTVASEK
+1155 IAYSLSIASEK
-1166 PIQLSIVADT
+1166 PIQFSIVADN
-1176 AEDLMMKIEL
+1176 AVDLMMKLEL
-1186 ILSGIETKDTF
+1186 VLLGIETKDTF
-1197 TVNKR
+1197 TVNKKE
-1202 AGKVAFLFPGQGSQR
+1202 GKVAFTFPGQGSQR

-1229 AMRKLL
+1229 AMRQII
-1235 EDYPELEKVV
+1235 DNYPELEKVV

-1250 FDPDTLK
+1250 FNEADLK

-1278 ALAKFLQSL
+1278 ALAKFLESL
-1287 GIVPDM
+1287 GIIPDM
-1293 LAGHSYGELPALCFA
+1293 LAGHSYGELPALCFS
-1308 GVFEEEKLVDLSIQR
+1308 GVFAEDQLVDLSIQR
-1323 AHAILDSVEDGDPGT
+1323 AQSILNSVEGGDPGS
-1338 MLAVSITQER
+1338 MLAASATHER
-1348 LHPILEKV
+1348 LQPIIAKV
-1356 EGCYPVNYNA
+1356 EGCYPVNFNA
-1366 PSQCVVA
+1366 PTQCVIA
-1373 GSTIAINNLMEV
+1373 GSTEAINKLLEV

-1405 LVAKSKGLYDAVLK
+1405 LLAKSKGLYADVLK
-1419 DIPFQEMQIPVWSNT
+1419 DVPFQEMQIPVWSNT
-1434 TATKYPTHS
+1434 TAEVYPS
-1443 SEIKER
+1443 NPSDIKER

-1461 EEIQAMYDDG
+1461 EQMQAMYNDG
-1471 ARIFIEVGPGKILTG
+1471 ARIFIEVGPGKVLTG
-1486 LTQSCLGKDQLTL
+1486 LAKSCLEKDQLTL
-1499 YVEDNSRN
+1499 YVEDSSRN
-1507 KFSHLLCMLAQYLG
+1507 KFTHLLCMLAQYLG
-1521 TGRNFD
+1521 TGRSFNIE
-1527 LNKLFD
+1527 KLFD
-1533 GRNARFIQIDQPDLY
+1533 GRFVQRVDINQPELY
-1548 KKNPAIW
+1548 KKSPAIW
-1555 RVNGQAAHPTTGT
+1555 RVNGQAAHPTTGS

-1575 PILNPL
+1575 PIINPIP
-1581 QMNNFTNHQAP
+1581 MNNFTTHNTQAP
-1592 ATEQPAA
+1592 APEGLSTA
-1599 ERMLQEYLNSMKLL
+1599 ERMLQEYLNSMKLM

-1619 VMLSFL
+1619 VMLSFM
-1625 GQNPQISPAPV
+1625 GQNPQVNPMPVYNTPMPAPT
-1636 YHSPV
+1636 PER
-1641 TNGTNG
+1641 
-1647 ANGLVTI
+1647 TI
-1654 PASQII
+1654 PVQ
-1660 TEKPAVVTQIKQA
+1660 AVQQERTVAVAATAVAVKAA
-1673 PTKDIKT
+1673 PTRDIKA

-1687 EKTGYPHEM
+1687 DKTGYPQEM

-1725 GALTTDS
+1725 GTLANGNT
-1732 SNEDTVMEQ
+1732 NEDMVMEQ
-1741 LASIKTL
+1741 LAAIKTL
-1748 NGLVSWLTEFTGA
+1748 SGLVSWLTEFSGA
-1761 SVTSSKTETVEI
+1761 EATTVP
-1773 EKPKNQSSFSLEE
+1773 EKNGTAAEAVSTPQAKSALSLED
-1786 LQKAILDIVSEKTG
+1786 LQNGILNIVSEKTG

-1809 LDMEADL
+1809 LDLEADL

-1825 IIGDL
+1825 IIADL
-1830 KTKIGFGQDL
+1830 KNKIGFGENL
-1840 EQADDIMEKLAAIKT
+1840 EQADDVMEKLAAIKT
-1855 LRGLASWISEL
+1855 LRGLASWISEMS
-1866 NNKGGEASHETETT
+1866 GDTTETKNEVKEEIT
-1880 ISEPESKQEQEQAM
+1880 SEPTNNV

-1900 DLTPSDV
+1900 DITPTDASSV
-1907 SAIQNTEIIKGKRFA
+1907 QNTEVLQGKRFA
-1922 ITPATIIETLAI
+1922 ITQDDTQQTSAI
-1934 KNILEKCGAIG
+1934 KTELEKHGAIV
-1945 EVIDMEND
+1945 ELVDADKD
-1953 LKNFDGL
+1953 LSHVDGL
-1960 IILDIFS
+1960 IMLDLFS
-1967 SEVKNSIIEYVDL
+1967 ATDKPSIIDHVDL

-1987 KVKWVYL
+1987 KAKWVYL
-1994 ISDIPAHL
+1994 ISDIAAHI
-2002 QELTDTR
+2002 QEVTDVS
-2009 VLRHYQGYPGFFKSL
+2009 VLRHHQGYPGLFKSL
-2024 AREYEQTSCRLINLS
+2024 AREFDHTTCRFISLS
-2039 TPQDLDQIA
+2039 TPQEVDQIA
-2048 EIALKEILTTD
+2048 DITLKEILTND
-2059 KPSEVI
+2059 KPAEVI
-2065 YKYDQRHKVDIIPS
+2065 YKNEQRHKVDIIPS
-2079 PLSTTLE
+2079 PLSTSLN
-2086 EAQIQL
+2086 EAHIQL

-2103 GQGITAE
+2103 AQGITAE

-2116 EAYPCTYILVGRSAD
+2116 QAYPCTYILVGRSAD
-2131 PREEASNMKELE
+2131 PRNEASAKEFE
-2143 TMKTKEEIRAY
+2143 GMKTKEEIRAY
-2154 LIKTAQFNSPS
+2154 LIKSGKFTSPA
-2165 EIEKETV
+2165 EIEKETTK
-2172 RIFKNNQILRTI
+2172 IYKNNQILRTI
-2184 RDMEQLGST
+2184 RDMEALGNT
-2193 VVYQSLDLCDE
+2193 IIYQSLDLCDE
-2204 DGLCDL
+2204 EGLSNL
-2210 INNIYEKYGQLD
+2210 ISSIYEKYNRLD

-2260 QLRED
+2260 QLRTD

-2291 SVLDDYAKALDKKLK
+2291 SVLDDYANALNKRLK

-2326 LETEYERRG
+2326 LESEYERRG
-2335 ISLIPLD
+2335 ISMIPLD
-2342 QGKEIFL
+2342 EGKEIFL

>member
-1 MLYAERLSGLLWE
+1 
-14 YLSLNTINAM
+14 M
-24 KNITIIGLTP
+24 KNSTIIGLTP
-34 FEKPDANLILKLH
+34 FEKPDINLILKLH
-47 QAGAFSVLSLG
+47 QAGAFPVLSLG
-58 HELATAQEALDQI
+58 QNLTVAQEALNQL

-79 GIYSSNDKFASL
+79 GIYCPNSL
-91 RVSEKVKFAILPFGT
+91 FTSLQIPKKVSFAILPSDVT
-106 LTSNLSN
+106 INPVSNLSV
-113 LPIVYQVSSLEE
+113 IYQVSSLEE
-125 AKEAEQSG
+125 AQHAEQIG

-164 NTIPVWVQGGIGLHT
+164 KTLPVWVQGGIGLHT

-199 FPESSVPQDVK
+199 FPESSVPQDIK
-210 DLCSKLNGTETKI
+210 DVFSKLNGTETRV

-235 PTLPENVTAEDLKQY
+235 PVLPEDVTAEDLRKY
-250 FNDLD
+250 FTDLD
-255 PSKSYIP
+255 VSKSYIP
-262 MGQDISLAT
+262 MGQDISLAI

-280 KKMIFGFKEAMY
+280 KKLIFGFKEAMY

-305 ENNALAKQF
+305 KNNTLAKEL

-321 QGPMTRVSDVPSFAN
+321 QGPMTRVSDVPLFAN

-346 VALSLLKGDQA
+346 VALSLLKGGSA
-357 KALVMDTKKLA
+357 KALVTDTKKLA
-368 GEKTWGVG
+368 CKKAWGVG

-389 TSYILEAQPP
+389 TSYILEAKPP

-408 AQATVF
+408 AQAKVF
-414 EKAGIKTFLHVPSPA
+414 EKAGITTFLHVPSPA

-456 SSTVLWEKQIERILK
+456 SSMVLWEKQIERILK
-471 EDHPENISVF
+471 EEHPENISVF

-505 GVKVGVLMGTAY
+505 GVKIGVLMGTAY

-558 TAFAKHFSTEKTKL
+558 TAFAQHFNTEKAKL
-572 LAAGMDKKQVWEELE
+572 LAAGMDKKQVWEQLE

-593 LRIAAKGVDRQG
+593 LRIAAKGIERQG
-605 DKLVDIPKSEQ
+605 DQLVNIPKNDQ

-624 GQIAT
+624 GQVAT
-629 MHDRVISLATLHEDV
+629 MHNRVISLAALHQNV
-644 AVDNFKYIQEASLPE
+644 IDNYEYIQQAALPE
-659 EPLSNEKPLDV
+659 EPISAEKPLDI
-670 AIIGMECIFPGAKNM
+670 AIIGMECIFPGAKNL

-706 WNKDIYYH
+706 WNKDLYYH

-728 GFIPKIDFDPLT
+728 GFIPKIDFDPLA

-774 QINRENISVIIGAEG
+774 HTNRENISVIIGAEG

-798 FRGYYKQVFGELH
+798 FRGFYKQVFGELH
-811 DEVKEA
+811 EEVKEA

-858 LAAVEL
+858 LAALDL
-864 ACQELILG
+864 ACQELVLG

-901 RKGRCATFDSEADG
+901 RKGRCATFDSDADG
-915 IALGEGV
+915 IALGEGI
-922 AILVLKRHEDAV
+922 AILVLKRYEDAV

-1011 SGAIPGQTHLGSV
+1011 SGALPGQTHLGSV

-1054 TLHLQQPNAY
+1054 TLHLQKPNAY

-1073 FYAESGLWSNKNRY
+1073 FHAESGLWCENNRY
-1087 AGISAFGF
+1087 AGVSAFGF

-1103 IANHVKQEDPVILQS
+1103 ISNHPKQDDSIAMQS

-1124 VFRGDTYEEAKNQLG
+1124 VFRGDTYKEAKGQLG
-1139 QITSLLEIND
+1139 QVKSLLEIND
-1149 DISLKD
+1149 GISLKD
-1155 IAYSLTVASEK
+1155 IAYSLTVSSEK

-1186 ILSGIETKDTF
+1186 VLLGIETKDTF
-1197 TVNKR
+1197 TVNRKE
-1202 AGKVAFLFPGQGSQR
+1202 GKVAFLFPGQGSQR

-1235 EDYPELEKVV
+1235 NEYPELEKVV

-1250 FDPDTLK
+1250 FNEEDLK

-1278 ALAKFLQSL
+1278 ALAKFLESL

-1308 GVFEEEKLVDLSIQR
+1308 GVFGEEKLVELSIQR
-1323 AHAILDSVEDGDPGT
+1323 AHSILSSVEGGDPGS
-1338 MLAVSITQER
+1338 MLAASATKER
-1348 LHPILEKV
+1348 LQPILKKA
-1356 EGCYPVNYNA
+1356 EGCYPVNFNA
-1366 PSQCVVA
+1366 PTQCVIA
-1373 GSTIAINNLMEV
+1373 GSTPAIAGLLEV

-1405 LVAKSKGLYDAVLK
+1405 LLAKSKGLYKAVLQ
-1419 DIPFQEMQIPVWSNT
+1419 DIPFKEMQIPVWSNT
-1434 TATKYPTHS
+1434 TATPYPTQI

-1449 LTDHLVQPVRFV
+1449 LTDHLVQPVRYV
-1461 EEIQAMYDDG
+1461 EEIQAMYNDG

-1486 LTQSCLGKDQLTL
+1486 LTKSCLEKDQLTL
-1499 YVEDNSRN
+1499 YVEDSSRN
-1507 KFSHLLCMLAQYLG
+1507 KFTHLLCMLAQYLG
-1521 TGRNFD
+1521 TGRDFNIE
-1527 LNKLFD
+1527 KLFN
-1533 GRNARFIQIDQPDLY
+1533 GRSVKLIHIDQPDLY

-1575 PILNPL
+1575 PILNPI
-1581 QMNNFTNHQAP
+1581 QMNNFTNNHQVP
-1592 ATEQPAA
+1592 ATENLSNT
-1599 ERMLQEYLNSMKLL
+1599 ERMLQEYLNSMKLM

-1619 VMLSFL
+1619 VMLSFM
-1625 GQNPQISPAPV
+1625 GQNPQINPMPVYTSPAYAAPV
-1636 YHSPV
+1636 SALSNERV
-1641 TNGTNG
+1641 
-1647 ANGLVTI
+1647 AAI
-1654 PASQII
+1654 AAAPASQEI
-1660 TEKPAVVTQIKQA
+1660 PVAVQTPKA
-1673 PTKDIKT
+1673 PSKDIKS

-1687 EKTGYPHEM
+1687 DKTGYPQEM

-1725 GALTTDS
+1725 GSFANGS
-1732 SNEDTVMEQ
+1732 ANEDTIMEQ
-1741 LASIKTL
+1741 LAGIKTL
-1748 NGLVSWLTEFTGA
+1748 NGLVSWLTEAIGERTAVAPEKNGSSTEITA
-1761 SVTSSKTETVEI
+1761 S
-1773 EKPKNQSSFSLEE
+1773 KPQNKSTFSLED

-1809 LDMEADL
+1809 LDLEADL

-1825 IIGDL
+1825 IIADL
-1830 KTKIGFGQDL
+1830 KTKIGFGENM
-1840 EQADDIMEKLAAIKT
+1840 EQADDLMEKLAAIKT
-1855 LRGLASWISEL
+1855 LNGLATWISEL
-1866 NNKGGEASHETETT
+1866 NSETT
-1880 ISEPESKQEQEQAM
+1880 EVKTISKEDNTTVPAPSM

-1900 DLTPSDV
+1900 DITPTD
-1907 SAIQNTEIIKGKRFA
+1907 AFLAQNTEILKGKRFA
-1922 ITPATIIETLAI
+1922 ITQDNSQQTLAI
-1934 KNILEKCGAIG
+1934 KDILEKYG
-1945 EVIDMEND
+1945 VIAELVDAERD
-1953 LKNFDGL
+1953 LMDFDGL
-1960 IILDIFS
+1960 IMLDTFS
-1967 SEVKNSIIEYVDL
+1967 SSIKHSIIDHVDL

-1987 KVKWVYL
+1987 KAKWVYL

-2002 QELTDTR
+2002 QEIADAR
-2009 VLRHYQGYPGFFKSL
+2009 ILRHHQGYPGLFKSL
-2024 AREYEQTSCRLINLS
+2024 AREFEQTTCRLISLS
-2039 TPQDLDQIA
+2039 TTQDMDQIA
-2048 EIALKEILTTD
+2048 EITLKEILTND
-2059 KPSEVI
+2059 QPAEVI
-2065 YKYDQRHKVDIIPS
+2065 YRNGQRHQVDIIPS
-2079 PLSTTLE
+2079 PLSTSLE
-2086 EAQIQL
+2086 EAHIQL
-2092 DQKSVVLVLGG
+2092 DKKSVVLVLGG
-2103 GQGITAE
+2103 AQGITAE

-2116 EAYPCTYILVGRSAD
+2116 QAYPCTYILVGRSAD
-2131 PREEASNMKELE
+2131 PRNEASTLKEFEGMKS
-2143 TMKTKEEIRAY
+2143 KEEIRSF
-2154 LIKTAQFNSPS
+2154 LIKSGKFTSPAQV
-2165 EIEKETV
+2165 EKETI

-2184 RDMEQLGST
+2184 RDMELLGNT
-2193 VVYQSLDLCDE
+2193 IIYQSLDLCDE
-2204 DGLCDL
+2204 NGLSNL
-2210 INNIYEKYGQLD
+2210 INSIYEKYDRLD

-2260 QLRED
+2260 QLRTD

-2291 SVLDDYAKALDKKLK
+2291 SVLDDYANALDKKLK

-2342 QGKEIFL
+2342 EGKEIFL

-2360 LIMSGNNW
+2360 LIMSGSNW

>member
-1 MLYAERLSGLLWE
+1 
-14 YLSLNTINAM
+14 M
-24 KNITIIGLTP
+24 KNLTIIGLTP
-34 FEKPDANLILKLH
+34 FERPDVNLLPGLH
-47 QAGAFSVLSLG
+47 QAGAFPVLHLG
-58 HELATAQEALDQI
+58 YELTAAQEALDQL
-71 DQTDISSY
+71 DQTDMPSY
-79 GIYSSNDKFASL
+79 GICLTDDRFLSL
-91 RVSEKVKFAILPFGT
+91 RIPEKVKFIILPCGVS
-106 LTSNLSN
+106 LNVAIH
-113 LPIVYQVSSLEE
+113 LPVICQVSSLEE
-125 AKEAEQSG
+125 AIKAEELG
-133 AKGIIIKGN
+133 AKGIIVKGN
-142 EAGGLVGYEST
+142 EAAGLVGYEST
-153 FVLFQRIIKEI
+153 FVLFQRVISKIS
-164 NTIPVWVQGGIGLHT
+164 TIPVWVQGGIGLHT
-179 AAAAKALGA
+179 AAAVRALGA
-188 TGVVLDSQLAL
+188 EGVVLDSQLAL
-199 FPESSVPQDVK
+199 FPESAVPK
-210 DLCSKLNGTETKI
+210 DIKELCSKLNGTETRI
-223 IANHRVLVRPNS
+223 IAGHRVLVRPNS
-235 PTLPENVTAEDLKQY
+235 PALPENVTAEELTEY
-250 FNDLD
+250 FNGFDLNTD
-255 PSKSYIP
+255 YIP
-262 MGQDISLAT
+262 MGQDIALAV
-271 DLYEDFKSL
+271 DLYQEFKSM
-280 KKMIFGFKEAMY
+280 KKLIFGFKEAMY
-292 GHLKQAKALQVID
+292 GHLKQAKTLQVIN
-305 ENNALAKQF
+305 ENNTMAQQF
-314 GLRYPIA
+314 NLRYPIA
-321 QGPMTRVSDVPSFAN
+321 QGPMTRVSDVPLFAN

-346 VALSLLKGDQA
+346 VALSLLKGA
-357 KALVMDTKKLA
+357 AARSLVMETKKLA

-389 TSYILEAQPP
+389 TSYILEAKPP

-408 AQATVF
+408 AQAKVF
-414 EKAGIKTFLHVPSPA
+414 EKAGITAFLHVPSPA

-438 AKNFIFE
+438 ATRFIFE

-456 SSTVLWEKQIERILK
+456 SSMVLWEKQIERILK
-471 EDHPENISVF
+471 EEHPEKISVF
-481 FAGGIHNAF
+481 FAGGIHNDF
-490 STAFVSIMAAPLAAR
+490 STAFVSVLAAPLAAR

-558 TAFAKHFSTEKTKL
+558 TAFAHHFNAEKAKL
-572 LAAGMDKKQVWEELE
+572 LAAGTDKKEVWEKLE

-593 LRIAAKGVDRQG
+593 LRIAAKGVERQG
-605 DKLVDIPKSEQ
+605 DHLVHIPKNDQ

-624 GQIAT
+624 GQVAT
-629 MHDRVISLATLHEDV
+629 MHDRVITLDSLHQNVSVGNYE
-644 AVDNFKYIQEASLPE
+644 YIRKAELPE
-659 EPLSNEKPLDV
+659 QPVSVEKPLDIAV
-670 AIIGMECIFPGAKNM
+670 IGMECIFPGAKNLQ
-685 EEYWRNIIL
+685 EYWRNIIL

-706 WNKDIYYH
+706 WNKDLYYN
-714 PDSDGPDVSHSKWG
+714 PDSDEPDVSHSKWG
-728 GFIPKIDFDPLT
+728 GFIPKIDFDPLA

-774 QINRENISVIIGAEG
+774 HINRENISVIIGAEG

-811 DEVKEA
+811 EEVKEA

-858 LAAVEL
+858 LAAIDL
-864 ACQELILG
+864 ACQELVLG

-901 RKGRCATFDSEADG
+901 RKGRCATFDSDADG

-922 AILVLKRHEDAV
+922 AILVLKRYEDAV

-956 GLTAPRKIGQVR
+956 GLTAPRKVGQER

-977 GISPASVGLV
+977 GISPAAVGLV

-1011 SGAIPGQTHLGSV
+1011 SGALPGQTHLGSV

-1064 YNAQTSPFA
+1064 YNPEISPFS
-1073 FYAESGLWSNKNRY
+1073 FHAETGLWTEKNRY

-1103 IANHVKQEDPVILQS
+1103 IANHPKKDDSIAMQS

-1124 VFRGDTYEEAKNQLG
+1124 VFRGDTYEEAKAQSG
-1139 QITSLLEIND
+1139 QIKTLLEIND
-1149 DISLKD
+1149 EIPLKD
-1155 IAYSLTVASEK
+1155 IAYSLSINSEK
-1166 PIQLSIVADT
+1166 PIQFSIVADT
-1176 AEDLMMKIEL
+1176 AVDLMMKIEL
-1186 ILSGIETKDTF
+1186 VLLGIETKDTF
-1197 TVNKR
+1197 TVSKKE
-1202 AGKVAFLFPGQGSQR
+1202 GKVAFTFPGQGSQR

-1229 AMRKLL
+1229 AMRKII
-1235 EDYPELEKVV
+1235 DNYPELEKVV

-1250 FDPDTLK
+1250 FNEADLK

-1278 ALAKFLQSL
+1278 ALAKFLESL
-1287 GIVPDM
+1287 GIIPDM
-1293 LAGHSYGELPALCFA
+1293 LAGHSYGELPALCFS
-1308 GVFEEEKLVDLSIQR
+1308 GVFAEDQLVDLSIQR
-1323 AHAILDSVEDGDPGT
+1323 AQSILNSVEGGDPGS
-1338 MLAVSITQER
+1338 MLAASATHER
-1348 LHPILEKV
+1348 LQPIIAKV
-1356 EGCYPVNYNA
+1356 EGCYPVNFNA
-1366 PSQCVVA
+1366 PTQCVIA
-1373 GSTIAINNLMEV
+1373 GSTEAINKLLEV

-1405 LVAKSKGLYDAVLK
+1405 LLAKSKGLYADVLK

-1434 TATKYPTHS
+1434 TANVYPS
-1443 SEIKER
+1443 NPSDIKER

-1461 EEIQAMYDDG
+1461 EQMQAMYNDG
-1471 ARIFIEVGPGKILTG
+1471 ARIFIEVGPGKVLTG
-1486 LTQSCLGKDQLTL
+1486 LAKSCIEKDQLTL
-1499 YVEDNSRN
+1499 YVEDSSRN
-1507 KFSHLLCMLAQYLG
+1507 KFTHLLCMLAQYLG
-1521 TGRNFD
+1521 TGRSFNIE
-1527 LNKLFD
+1527 KLFD
-1533 GRNARFIQIDQPDLY
+1533 GRFVQLVDINQPELY
-1548 KKNPAIW
+1548 KKSPAIW
-1555 RVNGQAAHPTTGT
+1555 RVNGQAAHPTAGS

-1575 PILNPL
+1575 PIINPIP
-1581 QMNNFTNHQAP
+1581 MNNFTNHNTQAP
-1592 ATEQPAA
+1592 APEGLSTA
-1599 ERMLQEYLNSMKLL
+1599 ERMLQEYLNSMKLM

-1619 VMLSFL
+1619 VMLSFM
-1625 GQNPQISPAPV
+1625 GQNPQVNPMPVYNTPMPAPA
-1636 YHSPV
+1636 PER
-1641 TNGTNG
+1641 
-1647 ANGLVTI
+1647 TI
-1654 PASQII
+1654 PVQ
-1660 TEKPAVVTQIKQA
+1660 AVQQERTVAVTATAVAVKAA
-1673 PTKDIKT
+1673 PTRDVKA

-1687 EKTGYPHEM
+1687 DKTGYPQEM

-1714 VEIIGTLRSEL
+1714 VEIIGTLRNEL
-1725 GALTTDS
+1725 GTLAKGNT
-1732 SNEDTVMEQ
+1732 NEDMVMEQ
-1741 LASIKTL
+1741 LAGIKTL
-1748 NGLVSWLTEFTGA
+1748 SGLVSWLTEFSGA
-1761 SVTSSKTETVEI
+1761 EATTAPEKNGTVAEAVSTPQA
-1773 EKPKNQSSFSLEE
+1773 KSALSLED
-1786 LQKAILDIVSEKTG
+1786 LQNGILNIVSEKTG

-1809 LDMEADL
+1809 LDLEADL

-1825 IIGDL
+1825 IIADL
-1830 KTKIGFGQDL
+1830 KNKIGFGENL
-1840 EQADDIMEKLAAIKT
+1840 EQADDVMEKLAAIKT
-1855 LRGLASWISEL
+1855 LRGLASWISEMS
-1866 NNKGGEASHETETT
+1866 GDTTETKNEVKDEVT
-1880 ISEPESKQEQEQAM
+1880 SEPTNNV

-1900 DLTPSDV
+1900 DITPTDASSV
-1907 SAIQNTEIIKGKRFA
+1907 QNTDVLQGKRFA
-1922 ITPATIIETLAI
+1922 ITQDDTQQTSAI
-1934 KNILEKCGAIG
+1934 KTELEKHGAIV
-1945 EVIDMEND
+1945 ELVEADKD
-1953 LKNFDGL
+1953 LSHVDGL
-1960 IILDIFS
+1960 IMLDLFS
-1967 SEVKNSIIEYVDL
+1967 VTDKPSIIDHVDL

-1987 KVKWVYL
+1987 KAKWVYL
-1994 ISDIPAHL
+1994 ISDIAAHI
-2002 QELTDTR
+2002 QEVTD
-2009 VLRHYQGYPGFFKSL
+2009 VSILRHHQGYPGLFKSL
-2024 AREYEQTSCRLINLS
+2024 AREFDHTTCRFISLS
-2039 TPQDLDQIA
+2039 TPQEVDQIA
-2048 EIALKEILTTD
+2048 DITLKEILTND
-2059 KPSEVI
+2059 KPAEVI
-2065 YKYDQRHKVDIIPS
+2065 YKNEQRHKVDIIPS
-2079 PLSTTLE
+2079 PLSTSLN
-2086 EAQIQL
+2086 EAHIQL

-2103 GQGITAE
+2103 AQGITAE

-2116 EAYPCTYILVGRSAD
+2116 QAYPCTYILVGRSAD
-2131 PREEASNMKELE
+2131 PRNEVSAKEFE
-2143 TMKTKEEIRAY
+2143 GMKTKEEIRAY
-2154 LIKTAQFNSPS
+2154 LIKSGKFTSPA
-2165 EIEKETV
+2165 EIEKETTK
-2172 RIFKNNQILRTI
+2172 IYKNNQILRTI
-2184 RDMEQLGST
+2184 RDMEALGNT
-2193 VVYQSLDLCDE
+2193 IIYQSLDLCDE
-2204 DGLCDL
+2204 EGLSNL
-2210 INNIYEKYGQLD
+2210 ISGIYEKYNRLD

-2260 QLRED
+2260 QLRTD

-2291 SVLDDYAKALDKKLK
+2291 SVLDDYANALNKRLQ

-2326 LETEYERRG
+2326 LESEYERRG
-2335 ISLIPLD
+2335 ISMIPLD
-2342 QGKEIFL
+2342 EGKEIFL

>member
-1 MLYAERLSGLLWE
+1 MFC
-14 YLSLNTINAM
+14 NVNFPIIINIMNAM
-24 KNITIIGLTP
+24 KNLTIIGLTP
-34 FEKPDANLILKLH
+34 FEKPDVKLTQKLH
-47 QAGAFSVLSLG
+47 DSGAFPILSLG
-58 HELATAQEALDQI
+58 HDLTAAQTALDQI
-71 DQTDISSY
+71 ARTDIPSY
-79 GIYSSNDKFASL
+79 GIYLPNDKFISL
-91 RVSEKVKFAILPFGT
+91 QIPEKVKFAILPSGV
-106 LTSNLSN
+106 SMNIVPD
-113 LPIVYQVSSLEE
+113 LPVIYQVTSLDE
-125 AKEAEQSG
+125 ARLAEQSG
-133 AKGIIIKGN
+133 AEGIIIKGN

-164 NTIPVWVQGGIGLHT
+164 NTLPVWVQGGIGLHT
-179 AAAAKALGA
+179 AAAVKALGA
-188 TGVVLDSQLAL
+188 TGIVLDSQLAL
-199 FPESSVPQDVK
+199 FPESSVPQEIK
-210 DLCSKLNGTETKI
+210 DLASKLNGTETKI
-223 IANHRVLVRPNS
+223 IAGHRVLVRPNS
-235 PTLPENVTAEDLKQY
+235 PVIPENVTAEELRQY
-250 FNDLD
+250 FTDFDLN
-255 PSKSYIP
+255 KSYIP
-262 MGQDISLAT
+262 MGQDVSLAIG
-271 DLYEDFKSL
+271 LYEDFKTL
-280 KKMIFGFKEAMY
+280 KRMIFGFKEAMY
-292 GHLKQAKALQVID
+292 GHLKQAKALKVIS
-305 ENNALAKQF
+305 ENNIMAQKL

-321 QGPMTRVSDVPSFAN
+321 QGPMTRVSDVPLFAN
-336 AVAEAGALPF
+336 AVADAGALPF
-346 VALSLLKGDQA
+346 VALSLLKGGQA
-357 KALVMDTKKLA
+357 KSLVMETKKLA

-389 TSYILEAQPP
+389 TAYILEAKPP

-408 AQATVF
+408 AQAKVF
-414 EKAGIKTFLHVPSPA
+414 EKAGITTFLHVPSPA

-438 AKNFIFE
+438 AANFIFE

-456 SSTVLWEKQIERILK
+456 SSMVLWEKQIERILK
-471 EDHPENISVF
+471 EEHPENISVF

-490 STAFVSIMAAPLAAR
+490 STAFVSVMAAPLTAR
-505 GVKVGVLMGTAY
+505 GVKVGVLIGTAY
-517 LYTQEAVLTGAIQEE
+517 LYTEEAVRTGAIQEE
-532 FQLQAMQA
+532 FQVQAMQA

-558 TAFAKHFSTEKTKL
+558 TAFAKHFSTEKIRL
-572 LAAGMDKKQVWEELE
+572 LEAGMDKKEVWEQLE

-593 LRIAAKGVDRQG
+593 LRIAAKGIDRQG
-605 DKLVDIPKSEQ
+605 DKLVNVPKNEQ

-624 GQIAT
+624 GQVAT
-629 MHDRVISLATLHEDV
+629 MQNRVISLASLHQNV
-644 AVDNFKYIQEASLPE
+644 SIDNYKYIEEAALPE
-659 EPLSNEKPLDV
+659 KPVSTEKPLDI
-670 AIIGMECIFPGAKNM
+670 AIVGMECIFPGAKNL

-694 GKDSV
+694 GRDSV

-706 WNKDIYYH
+706 WNKELYYH

-728 GFIPKIDFDPLT
+728 GFIPKIDFDPLA

-811 DEVKEA
+811 EEVKQA

-858 LAAVEL
+858 LAAIDL
-864 ACQELILG
+864 ACQELVLG

-877 LAGGA
+877 LTGGA

-901 RKGRCATFDSEADG
+901 RKGRCATFDGEADG

-922 AILVLKRHEDAV
+922 AILVLKRYEDAV

-968 ALERAYAQA
+968 ALERAYTQA

-998 KTELSALTNLFSR
+998 KTELSALTNLFSQ

-1054 TLHLQQPNAY
+1054 TIHLQQPNAY
-1064 YNAQTSPFA
+1064 YNPQTSPFA
-1073 FYAESGLWSNKNRY
+1073 FYTESGLWSEKNRY

-1103 IANHVKQEDPVILQS
+1103 IANHPKEDDSAVLQS

-1124 VFRGDTYEEAKNQLG
+1124 VFRGETYEDARIQLNQ
-1139 QITSLLEIND
+1139 IKSLLEVNG
-1149 DISLKD
+1149 DIPLKD
-1155 IAYSLTVASEK
+1155 MAYSLAVGSEK
-1166 PIQLSIVADT
+1166 PIQLTIVADT
-1176 AEDLMMKIEL
+1176 AEHLMMNIEL
-1186 ILSGIETKDTF
+1186 ALSGIESKDTF

-1202 AGKVAFLFPGQGSQR
+1202 DGKVAFLFPGQGSQR
-1217 INMARDLFVVFP
+1217 INMARDLFVAFP
-1229 AMRKLL
+1229 AMRNLI
-1235 EDYPELEKVV
+1235 EGYPELEKVV
-1245 FPSTT
+1245 FPSAT
-1250 FDPDTLK
+1250 FDEISLK

-1263 KDTRLAQPLLGIVDL
+1263 KDTRLAQPILGIVDL
-1278 ALAKFLQSL
+1278 ALAKFLKSL
-1287 GIVPDM
+1287 DIVPDM
-1293 LAGHSYGELPALCFA
+1293 VAGHSYGELPALCFA

-1323 AHAILDSVEDGDPGT
+1323 AHAILNSVEGGDPGT
-1338 MLAVSITQER
+1338 MIAVSATREQ
-1348 LHPILEKV
+1348 LQPILEQT

-1366 PSQCVVA
+1366 PTQCVVA
-1373 GSTIAINNLMEV
+1373 GSTPAINKLMET
-1385 LKQEG
+1385 LKQER

-1405 LVAKSKGLYDAVLK
+1405 LLAKSKGLYDEVLK
-1419 DIPFQEMQIPVWSNT
+1419 DIPFHEMQIPVWSNT
-1434 TATKYPTHS
+1434 TAEIYPTNP

-1461 EEIQAMYDDG
+1461 EELQAMYANG
-1471 ARIFIEVGPGKILTG
+1471 ARIFIEVGPGKVLTG
-1486 LTQSCLGKDQLTL
+1486 LTNSCLNKDQITL
-1499 YVEDNSRN
+1499 YAEDSSRN
-1507 KFSHLLCMLAQYLG
+1507 KMSHLLSMLAQYLG
-1521 TGRNFD
+1521 TGRSFSIE
-1527 LNKLFD
+1527 KLFE
-1533 GRNARFIQIDQPDLY
+1533 GRNARLLQIDQPELY

-1555 RVNGQAAHPTTGT
+1555 RVNGQMAHPTTGN

-1575 PILNPL
+1575 PILNPIP
-1581 QMNNFTNHQAP
+1581 MNNFTNNQPAP
-1592 ATEQPAA
+1592 AAESQPAA
-1599 ERMLQEYLNSMKLL
+1599 ERMLQEYLNTMKQL

-1625 GQNPQISPAPV
+1625 GQNPHINPAPV
-1636 YHSPV
+1636 YAEPAHSPV
-1641 TNGTNG
+1641 NDR
-1647 ANGLVTI
+1647 LVTI
-1654 PASQII
+1654 PAQPVNA
-1660 TEKPAVVTQIKQA
+1660 EKPAAVAVRQA
-1673 PTKDIKT
+1673 PVKDIKT

-1687 EKTGYPHEM
+1687 DKTGYPQEM

-1725 GALTTDS
+1725 GTLTSDHAD
-1732 SNEDTVMEQ
+1732 EDTIMEK

-1748 NGLVSWLTEFTGA
+1748 SGLVSWLTEFTGSPAAAPEKNETKGTPA
-1761 SVTSSKTETVEI
+1761 SEVQSKSV
-1773 EKPKNQSSFSLEE
+1773 FSLEE
-1786 LQKAILDIVSEKTG
+1786 LQNVILDIVSEKTG

-1809 LDMEADL
+1809 LDLEADL

-1830 KTKIGFGQDL
+1830 KTKIGFGEDMD
-1840 EQADDIMEKLAAIKT
+1840 QADDLMEKLAAIKT
-1855 LRGLASWISEL
+1855 LKGLASWISEMSG
-1866 NNKGGEASHETETT
+1866 NADA
-1880 ISEPESKQEQEQAM
+1880 EPAQNL

-1900 DLTPSDV
+1900 DLTPTNV
-1907 SAIQNTEIIKGKRFA
+1907 STEQNTEIIKGKRFA
-1922 ITPATIIETLAI
+1922 ITQDNSPHTLAI
-1934 KNILEKCGAIG
+1934 KNALEKHGAIA
-1945 EVIDMEND
+1945 ELVDTERD
-1953 LKNFDGL
+1953 LKDFDGL
-1960 IILDIFS
+1960 IILDLFS
-1967 SEVKNSIIEYVDL
+1967 STIKHSIIDHVDQ
-1980 IKKLDFD
+1980 IKKLDLD
-1987 KVKWVYL
+1987 KAKWVYL
-1994 ISDIPAHL
+1994 ISDIPAHI

-2009 VLRHYQGYPGFFKSL
+2009 LLRHYKGYPGLFKSL
-2024 AREYEQTSCRLINLS
+2024 AREFEQTSCRLISLN
-2039 TPQDLDQIA
+2039 TPQEVDQIT

-2059 KPSEVI
+2059 KPSEVV
-2065 YKYDQRHKVDIIPS
+2065 YKHDQRHKIDIIPS
-2079 PLSTTLE
+2079 PLSTSLE
-2086 EAQIQL
+2086 EAHIRL
-2092 DQKSVVLVLGG
+2092 DQESVVLVLGG
-2103 GQGITAE
+2103 GQGITSE

-2116 EAYPCTYILVGRSAD
+2116 GAYPCTYILVGRSAD
-2131 PREEASNMKELE
+2131 PRDIADPKEVE
-2143 TMKTKEEIRAY
+2143 VMKTKDEIRSY
-2154 LIKTAQFNSPS
+2154 LIKTGNFTSPA

-2184 RDMEQLGST
+2184 RDMEQLGNT
-2193 VVYQSLDLCDE
+2193 VLYQSLDLCDE
-2204 DGLCDL
+2204 EGLSDL
-2210 INNIYEKYGQLD
+2210 IKNIYEKYSRLD

-2234 LFKQKTT
+2234 LFRHKT
-2241 SSFGRVFDTKV
+2241 SSSFERVFDTKV

-2260 QLRED
+2260 QLRAD

-2291 SVLDDYAKALDKKLK
+2291 SVLDDYAKALNKKLK

-2349 NEIKYGTESQV
+2349 NEIRYGTESQV

>member
-1 MLYAERLSGLLWE
+1 
-14 YLSLNTINAM
+14 M
-24 KNITIIGLTP
+24 KNLTIIGLTP
-34 FEKPDANLILKLH
+34 FEKPDVNLISKLH
-47 QAGAFSVLSLG
+47 EAGAFPVLSLG
-58 HELATAQEALDQI
+58 HELVTAQESLSQI
-71 DQTDISSY
+71 DKADIPYY
-79 GIYSSNDKFASL
+79 GIHISNAKLKSLTFSDKVQF
-91 RVSEKVKFAILPFGT
+91 VILPIQI
-106 LTSNLSN
+106 SVNPSWN
-113 LPIVYQVSSLEE
+113 QSVIYQVSSLDD
-125 AKEAEQSG
+125 AKKAEQSG
-133 AKGIIIKGN
+133 ATGIIIKGN

-153 FVLFQRIIKEI
+153 FVLFQRVIKEI
-164 NTIPVWVQGGIGLHT
+164 KSIPVWVQGGIGLHT

-188 TGVVLDSQLAL
+188 TGIVLDSQLAM
-199 FPESSVPQDVK
+199 FPESSVPKEIK
-210 DLCSKLNGTETKI
+210 DLSSKLNGTETKI

-235 PTLPENVTAEDLKQY
+235 PSLPENITAEELTDY
-250 FNDLD
+250 FTDLD
-255 PSKSYIP
+255 ISKSYIP
-262 MGQDISLAT
+262 MGQDISLAI
-271 DLYEDFKSL
+271 DLYEDFKNL
-280 KKMIFGFKEAMY
+280 KKLVFGFKEAMY
-292 GHLKQAKALQVID
+292 GHLKQAKALQIID
-305 ENNALAKQF
+305 KENILAKD
-314 GLRYPIA
+314 LNLKYPIA
-321 QGPMTRVSDVPSFAN
+321 QGPMTRVSDVPAFAN

-346 VALSLLKGDQA
+346 VALSLLKGNAA
-357 KALVMDTKKLA
+357 KSLVFDTKNLA

-376 ILGFAPQELREEQ
+376 ILGFAPQELRDEQ
-389 TSYILEAQPP
+389 TSYILEAKPP

-408 AQATVF
+408 AQAKAF

-438 AKNFIFE
+438 ATNFIFE

-471 EDHPENISVF
+471 EDHPEKISVF
-481 FAGGIHNAF
+481 FAGGIHNDF

-505 GVKVGVLMGTAY
+505 GVKVGVLIGTAY
-517 LYTQEAVLTGAIQEE
+517 LYTQEAVSCGAIQEE
-532 FQLQAMQA
+532 FQLQALQA
-540 KDTVLLE
+540 KETVLLE
-547 TAPGHETRCLN
+547 TAPGHETRCLD
-558 TAFAKHFSTEKTKL
+558 TSFAKYFNEEKAKL
-572 LAAGMDKKQVWEELE
+572 IAAGTDKKEVWEQLE

-593 LRIAAKGVDRQG
+593 LRIAAKGVERQG
-605 DKLVDIPKSEQ
+605 DQLVNIPKEDQ

-624 GQIAT
+624 GQVAT
-629 MHDRVISLATLHEDV
+629 MHDKVISLDKLHENV
-644 AVDNFKYIQEASLPE
+644 SINNQKYIQEAE
-659 EPLSNEKPLDV
+659 LSETPVSVEKPLDI
-670 AIIGMECIFPGAKNM
+670 AIVGMECIFPDAKNL

-706 WNKDIYYH
+706 WNKELYYK
-714 PDSDGPDVSHSKWG
+714 PDSNEADVSHSKWG
-728 GFIPKIDFDPLT
+728 GFIPKIDFDPLEY
-740 FGIPPQSLAAIE
+740 GIPPQSLAAIE

-767 DAGYGEK
+767 NAGYDEK
-774 QINRENISVIIGAEG
+774 HTNRENISVIIGAEG

-798 FRGYYKQVFGELH
+798 FRGFYKQVFGELH
-811 DEVKEA
+811 EEVKEA

-846 RNFTVDAACASS
+846 RNYTVDAACASS
-858 LAAVEL
+858 LAALEL
-864 ACQELILG
+864 ACQELVLG

-922 AILVLKRHEDAV
+922 AILVLKRYEDAV
-934 RDGDRIY
+934 KDGDRIY

-968 ALERAYAQA
+968 ALERAYTQA

-1011 SGAIPGQTHLGSV
+1011 SGALPGQTHLGSV

-1073 FYAESGLWSNKNRY
+1073 FNAESGLWSEENRY

-1103 IANHVKQEDPVILQS
+1103 IANHPKKDDSAVLQS

-1124 VFRGDTYEEAKNQLG
+1124 VFRGDTYDEAKTQLNQ
-1139 QITSLLEIND
+1139 IKSLLEVND
-1149 DISLKD
+1149 SIALKN
-1155 IAYSLTVASEK
+1155 IAYSLATSSEK
-1166 PIQLSIVADT
+1166 QVQLSIVADT
-1176 AEDLMMKIEL
+1176 AEHLMMNIEL
-1186 ILSGIETKDTF
+1186 ALSGIESKDTF
-1197 TVNKR
+1197 TVNKKE
-1202 AGKVAFLFPGQGSQR
+1202 GKVAFLFPGQGSQR
-1217 INMARDLFVVFP
+1217 INMARDLFVAFP
-1229 AMRKLL
+1229 EMRKLI
-1235 EDYPELEKVV
+1235 DSYPELEKVI
-1245 FPSTT
+1245 FPSKT
-1250 FDPDTLK
+1250 FNEVDLK

-1278 ALAKFLQSL
+1278 ALAKFLQSI

-1308 GVFEEEKLVDLSIQR
+1308 GVFEEEKLVDLSIKR
-1323 AHAILDSVEDGDPGT
+1323 AQSILNSVEGGDPGS
-1338 MLAVSITQER
+1338 MIAVSSTRENLQ
-1348 LHPILEKV
+1348 PILAQV

-1366 PSQCVVA
+1366 PTQCVVA
-1373 GSTIAINNLMEV
+1373 GSTEAINKLMEV
-1385 LKQEG
+1385 LKQER

-1405 LVAKSKGLYDAVLK
+1405 LLAKSKGLYQAVLENV
-1419 DIPFQEMQIPVWSNT
+1419 PFNEMQIPVWSNT
-1434 TATKYPTHS
+1434 TAEIYPTNT

-1461 EEIQAMYDDG
+1461 EELQAMYNDG
-1471 ARIFIEVGPGKILTG
+1471 ARIFIEVGPGKVLTG
-1486 LTQSCLGKDQLTL
+1486 LTKSCLEKDQLTL
-1499 YVEDNSRN
+1499 FVEDNNTN
-1507 KFSHLLCMLAQYLG
+1507 KLTHLLSTLAQYLG
-1521 TGRNFD
+1521 TGRSFNIA
-1527 LNKLFD
+1527 KLFD
-1533 GRNARFIQIDQPDLY
+1533 GRNAKSIQIDQPELY
-1548 KKNPAIW
+1548 KKSPAIW
-1555 RVNGQAAHPTTGT
+1555 RVNGQAAHPTTGS
-1568 LPANGAL
+1568 LPVNGAL
-1575 PILNPL
+1575 PIINPL
-1581 QMNNFTNHQAP
+1581 QMNNFTQNTQTPVAENQ
-1592 ATEQPAA
+1592 TNA
-1599 ERMLQEYLNSMKLL
+1599 ERMLQEYLNSMKMM

-1625 GQNPQISPAPV
+1625 GQNPQVHQAPV
-1636 YHSPV
+1636 YQAPIQNIPTQNIPV
-1641 TNGTNG
+1641 PVVSTPTNNG
-1647 ANGLVTI
+1647 AEKTVI
-1654 PASQII
+1654 VPA
-1660 TEKPAVVTQIKQA
+1660 KQA

-1687 EKTGYPHEM
+1687 DKTGYPHEM

-1714 VEIIGTLRSEL
+1714 VEIIGTLKAEL
-1725 GALTTDS
+1725 GSFS
-1732 SNEDTVMEQ
+1732 SNTANEDTIMEQ
-1741 LASIKTL
+1741 LAAIKTL
-1748 NGLVSWLTEFTGA
+1748 NGLVSWLTEYSGA
-1761 SVTSSKTETVEI
+1761 SNTI
-1773 EKPKNQSSFSLEE
+1773 EKAGVIENPTSTPQNQAAFSLEE
-1786 LQKAILDIVSEKTG
+1786 LQTAILNIVSDKTG

-1809 LDMEADL
+1809 LDLEADL

-1830 KTKIGFGQDL
+1830 KTKIGFGGDM
-1840 EQADDIMEKLAAIKT
+1840 EQADDLMEKLAAIKT
-1855 LRGLASWISEL
+1855 LNGLASWIHEMSG
-1866 NNKGGEASHETETT
+1866 NAS
-1880 ISEPESKQEQEQAM
+1880 SEPEQSA

-1900 DLTPSDV
+1900 DLTPTNV
-1907 SAIQNTEIIKGKRFA
+1907 SLIENNEILQGKRFA
-1922 ITPATIIETLAI
+1922 ITQNESSQTLAI
-1934 KNILEKCGAIG
+1934 KNELEKHGAIG
-1945 EVIDMEND
+1945 ELVDTDKD
-1953 LKNFDGL
+1953 LSDFDGL
-1960 IILDIFS
+1960 IILDLFS
-1967 SEVKNSIIEYVDL
+1967 SSVKHNIIDHVDM
-1980 IKKLDFD
+1980 IKKMDLD
-1987 KVKWVYL
+1987 KAKWIYL
-1994 ISDIPAHL
+1994 ISDTPAHV
-2002 QELTDTR
+2002 QELTDTTL
-2009 VLRHYQGYPGFFKSL
+2009 LRHYKGHPGLFKSL
-2024 AREYEQTSCRLINLS
+2024 AREFEQTNCRLISLTS
-2039 TPQDLDQIA
+2039 PQQIDQIA
-2048 EIALKEILTTD
+2048 EIALKEILSTD

-2065 YKYDQRHKVDIIPS
+2065 YKNDQRHKVDIIPS
-2079 PLSTTLE
+2079 PLSTGLS

-2092 DQKSVVLVLGG
+2092 DKDSVVLVLGG
-2103 GQGITAE
+2103 AQGITSE
-2110 LVKHMS
+2110 LAKHMS
-2116 EAYPCTYILVGRSAD
+2116 QAYPCTYILVGRSED
-2131 PREEASNMKELE
+2131 PRNQATNRELE
-2143 TMKTKEEIRAY
+2143 VMKTKEEIRAY
-2154 LIKTAQFNSPS
+2154 LIKSGTFTSPS
-2165 EIEKETV
+2165 EIEKETIKV
-2172 RIFKNNQILRTI
+2172 FKNNQILRTI
-2184 RDMEQLGST
+2184 RDMEQLGNT
-2193 VVYQSLDLCDE
+2193 IVYQSLDLCDE
-2204 DGLCDL
+2204 NGLSEL
-2210 INNIYEKYGQLD
+2210 INSIYEKYNRLD

-2260 QLRED
+2260 QLRTD

-2291 SVLDDYAKALDKKLK
+2291 SVLDDYANALNKKLK

-2321 MVSST
+2321 MVSAT

-2335 ISLIPLD
+2335 ISLIPLE

-2360 LIMSGNNW
+2360 LIMSGTNW

>member
-1 MLYAERLSGLLWE
+1 MKFQLSFE
-14 YLSLNTINAM
+14 YMNVM
-24 KNITIIGLTP
+24 KNLTIIGLTP
-34 FEKPDANLILKLH
+34 FEKPDVNLMPKLH
-47 QAGAFSVLSLG
+47 QAGAFPILSLG
-58 HELATAQEALDQI
+58 YDVAIAQKALNQL
-71 DQTDISSY
+71 DQTDLPSY
-79 GIYSSNDKFASL
+79 GVYIPNDKFESIQL
-91 RVSEKVKFAILPFGT
+91 SEKVNFAILPFNV
-106 LTSNLSN
+106 SINLSSD
-113 LPIVYQVSSLEE
+113 LSIIYQVTNLEE
-125 AKEAEQSG
+125 AKQAEQSG

-153 FVLFQRIIKEI
+153 FVLFQRVIKEI
-164 NTIPVWVQGGIGLHT
+164 TNIPIWAQGGIGLHT
-179 AAAAKALGA
+179 AAAVKALGA
-188 TGVVLDSQLAL
+188 TGIVLDSQFAL
-199 FPESSVPQDVK
+199 FPESNIPQEIK

-223 IANHRVLVRPNS
+223 ITDYRVLVRPNS
-235 PTLPENVTAEDLKQY
+235 PSLSENITTEDLQQY
-250 FNDLD
+250 FTDLD
-255 PSKSYIP
+255 ISKSYIP
-262 MGQDISLAT
+262 MGQDISLAI
-271 DLYEDFKSL
+271 DLYEDFKTL
-280 KKMIFGFKEAMY
+280 KKLIFGFKEAMY
-292 GHLKQAKALQVID
+292 GHLRQAKTIQVID
-305 ENNALAKQF
+305 QDNILAKEL
-314 GLRYPIA
+314 GIKYPIA

-346 VALSLLKGDQA
+346 VALSLLKGESA
-357 KALVMDTKKLA
+357 KSLVMDTKKLA

-389 TSYILEAQPP
+389 TSYILEAKPP

-408 AQATVF
+408 AQAKVF
-414 EKAGIKTFLHVPSPA
+414 EKAGITTFLHVPSPA

-456 SSTVLWEKQIERILK
+456 SSMVLWEKQIERILK

-481 FAGGIHNAF
+481 FAGGIHNDF

-517 LYTQEAVLTGAIQEE
+517 LYTEEAVSCGAIQDE

-540 KDTVLLE
+540 KETVLLE
-547 TAPGHETRCLN
+547 TAPGHETRCLD
-558 TAFAKHFSTEKTKL
+558 TSFAKYFNTEKAKL
-572 LAAGMDKKQVWEELE
+572 LEAGTDKKEVWEKLE

-593 LRIAAKGVDRQG
+593 LRIAAKGVERQG
-605 DKLVDIPKSEQ
+605 DHLVNIPKENQ

-624 GQIAT
+624 GQVAT
-629 MHDRVISLATLHEDV
+629 MHDKVISMAELHENV
-644 AVDNFKYIQEASLPE
+644 AVNNFKYIQNASLPE
-659 EPLSNEKPLDV
+659 EPTSVEKPLDI
-670 AIIGMECIFPGAKNM
+670 AIIGMECIFPEAKNL
-685 EEYWRNIIL
+685 EEYWRNIIT

-706 WNKDIYYH
+706 WNKDLYYK
-714 PDSDGPDVSHSKWG
+714 PDSNEADVSHSKWG

-774 QINRENISVIIGAEG
+774 HINRENISVIIGAEG

-811 DEVKEA
+811 EEVKEA

-858 LAAVEL
+858 LAAIEL
-864 ACQELILG
+864 ACQELILN

-922 AILVLKRHEDAV
+922 AILVLKRYEDAL

-968 ALERAYAQA
+968 ALERAYTQA

-1011 SGAIPGQTHLGSV
+1011 SGALPGQTHLGSV

-1054 TLHLQQPNAY
+1054 TLHLQKPNAY
-1064 YNAQTSPFA
+1064 YNSQTSPFA
-1073 FYAESGLWSNKNRY
+1073 FYAETGLWNEKNRY

-1103 IANHVKQEDPVILQS
+1103 IANHPKEDDSAVLQS

-1124 VFRGDTYEEAKNQLG
+1124 VFRGNTYDEAKIQLNQ
-1139 QITSLLEIND
+1139 IKSLLEIND
-1149 DISLKD
+1149 SISLKD
-1155 IAYSLTVASEK
+1155 IAYSLAISSEK
-1166 PIQLSIVADT
+1166 QVQLSIVADT
-1176 AEDLMMKIEL
+1176 AEHLMMNIEL
-1186 ILSGIETKDTF
+1186 ALSGIESKDTF
-1197 TVNKR
+1197 TINKKE
-1202 AGKVAFLFPGQGSQR
+1202 GKVAFLFPGQGSQR
-1217 INMARDLFVVFP
+1217 INMARELFVALP
-1229 AMRKLL
+1229 EMRKLI
-1235 EDYPELEKVV
+1235 DSHPELEKVV
-1245 FPSTT
+1245 FTSKT
-1250 FDPDTLK
+1250 FDESALK

-1278 ALAKFLQSL
+1278 AFAKFLQSI

-1293 LAGHSYGELPALCFA
+1293 LAGHSYGELPALCFS
-1308 GVFEEEKLVDLSIQR
+1308 GVFEEEKLVELSIKR
-1323 AHAILDSVEDGDPGT
+1323 AHSILDSVEGGDPGS
-1338 MLAVSITQER
+1338 MIAVSATKEI
-1348 LHPILEKV
+1348 LKPILDQT

-1366 PSQCVVA
+1366 PTQCVVA
-1373 GSTIAINNLMEV
+1373 GSTESINKLMEI
-1385 LKQEG
+1385 LKQER

-1405 LVAKSKGLYDAVLK
+1405 LLAKSKGLYAEVLK
-1419 DIPFQEMQIPVWSNT
+1419 DVPFQEMQIPVWSNT
-1434 TATKYPTHS
+1434 TAEAYPAKI
-1443 SEIKER
+1443 SEIKKR

-1461 EEIQAMYDDG
+1461 EELQAMYEDG
-1471 ARIFIEVGPGKILTG
+1471 ARIFIEVGPGKVLTG
-1486 LTQSCLGKDQLTL
+1486 LTKSCLEKDQLTL
-1499 YVEDNSRN
+1499 FVEDNNGN
-1507 KFSHLLCMLAQYLG
+1507 KLTHLLSMLAQYLG
-1521 TGRNFD
+1521 TGRSFNID
-1527 LNKLFD
+1527 KLFN
-1533 GRNARFIQIDQPDLY
+1533 GRNAKLIQIDQPELY

-1555 RVNGQAAHPTTGT
+1555 RVNGQTAHPTTGT
-1568 LPANGAL
+1568 LPNNGAL
-1575 PILNPL
+1575 PIINPI
-1581 QMNNFTNHQAP
+1581 QMNNFTNNTQAP
-1592 ATEQPAA
+1592 AIESQSTT
-1599 ERMLQEYLNSMKLL
+1599 ERMLQEYLNSMKMM

-1625 GQNPQISPAPV
+1625 GQNPQVNPAPV
-1636 YHSPV
+1636 VYASSVPVHSNNQASVISTPQGDGAEKNIIIPTKPV
-1641 TNGTNG
+1641 
-1647 ANGLVTI
+1647 
-1654 PASQII
+1654 
-1660 TEKPAVVTQIKQA
+1660 A
-1673 PTKDIKT
+1673 PVKDIKS
-1680 LLLQVVS
+1680 LLMQVVS
-1687 EKTGYPHEM
+1687 DKTGYPQEM

-1714 VEIIGTLRSEL
+1714 VEIIGTLKNEL
-1725 GALTTDS
+1725 GGLKIDQA
-1732 SNEDTVMEQ
+1732 NEDTIMEQ
-1741 LASIKTL
+1741 LAAIKTL
-1748 NGLVSWLTEFTGA
+1748 NGLVNWFTEYTGA
-1761 SVTSSKTETVEI
+1761 STASQKNNIEEVKTSNSQDEAKTL
-1773 EKPKNQSSFSLEE
+1773 SLEE
-1786 LQKAILDIVSEKTG
+1786 LQTAILDIVSEKTG

-1825 IIGDL
+1825 IIADL

-1840 EQADDIMEKLAAIKT
+1840 EQADDLMEKLAAIKT
-1855 LRGLASWISEL
+1855 LNGLASWINEMSGNSTPEPL
-1866 NNKGGEASHETETT
+1866 QNN
-1880 ISEPESKQEQEQAM
+1880 

-1900 DLTPSDV
+1900 DLTPNEIS
-1907 SAIQNTEIIKGKRFA
+1907 STENTETLKGKRFA
-1922 ITPATIIETLAI
+1922 ITKNNCKQTSAI
-1934 KNILEKCGAIG
+1934 KNELEKYGAIA
-1945 EVIDMEND
+1945 ELVDETND
-1953 LKNFDGL
+1953 LIEFDGL

-1967 SEVKNSIIEYVDL
+1967 SEIKNSIIDHVDM
-1980 IKKLDFD
+1980 IKKMDLE
-1987 KVKWVYL
+1987 KAKWIYL
-1994 ISDIPAHL
+1994 ISDIPANI
-2002 QELTDTR
+2002 QELTDTTL
-2009 VLRHYQGYPGFFKSL
+2009 LRHYKGHPGLFKSL
-2024 AREYEQTSCRLINLS
+2024 AREFEQTNCRLISLS
-2039 TPQDLDQIA
+2039 TSEELDQIA
-2048 EIALKEILTTD
+2048 EITLKEILTTD
-2059 KPSEVI
+2059 KPSEII
-2065 YKYDQRHKVDIIPS
+2065 YKNNRRHKVDIIPS
-2079 PLSTTLE
+2079 PLSNSLQE
-2086 EAQIQL
+2086 SNIQL
-2092 DQKSVVLVLGG
+2092 DKESVVLVLGG
-2103 GQGITAE
+2103 AQGITSE

-2116 EAYPCTYILVGRSAD
+2116 QTYPCNYILVGRSKD
-2131 PREEASNMKELE
+2131 PKNEIPEFKELE
-2143 TMKTKEEIRAY
+2143 IMKTKEEIRTF
-2154 LIKTAQFNSPS
+2154 LIKSGKFTSPS
-2165 EIEKETV
+2165 DIEKETIKV
-2172 RIFKNNQILRTI
+2172 FKNNQILGTI
-2184 RDMEQLGST
+2184 RDMEKLGNT

-2204 DGLCDL
+2204 DGLSDL
-2210 INNIYEKYGQLD
+2210 INSIYEKYNRLD

-2241 SSFGRVFDTKV
+2241 TSFGRVFDTKV

-2260 QLRED
+2260 KLRTD

-2291 SVLDDYAKALDKKLK
+2291 SVLDDYANALNKKLK

-2321 MVSST
+2321 MVSSS
-2326 LETEYERRG
+2326 LESEYERRG
-2335 ISLIPLD
+2335 ISLIPLE

>member
-1 MLYAERLSGLLWE
+1 
-14 YLSLNTINAM
+14 M
-24 KNITIIGLTP
+24 KNLTIIGLTP
-34 FEKPDANLILKLH
+34 FEKPDVNLIIKLYE
-47 QAGAFSVLSLG
+47 ADAFPVLSLG
-58 HELATAQEALDQI
+58 HELVIAQESLDVL
-71 DQTDISSY
+71 DKKDIPYY
-79 GIYSSNDKFASL
+79 GIHISNEQSISL
-91 RVSEKVKFAILPFGT
+91 NISEKVQFAIQPIQIPT
-106 LTSNLSN
+106 NPSWN
-113 LPIVYQVSSLEE
+113 LPIIYQVSSLEE
-125 AKEAEQSG
+125 ARKAEQSG

-153 FVLFQRIIKEI
+153 FILFQRVVKEI
-164 NTIPVWVQGGIGLHT
+164 TSIPVWIQGGIGLHT
-179 AAAAKALGA
+179 AAAAKSLGA
-188 TGVVLDSQLAL
+188 TGIVLDSQLAL
-199 FPESSVPQDVK
+199 FSETSVPKEIK

-223 IANHRVLVRPNS
+223 IASHRVLVRPNS
-235 PTLPENVTAEDLKQY
+235 PSLPENVTSEELTEY
-250 FNDLD
+250 FTDLD
-255 PSKSYIP
+255 VSKSYIP
-262 MGQDISLAT
+262 MGQDISLAI
-271 DLYEDFKSL
+271 DLHEDFKNL
-280 KKMIFGFKEAMY
+280 KKLVFGFKEAIH
-292 GHLKQAKALQVID
+292 GHLKQAKALQIID
-305 ENNALAKQF
+305 QENILAKD
-314 GLRYPIA
+314 LNLKYPIV
-321 QGPMTRVSDVPSFAN
+321 QGPMTRVSDVPAFAN
-336 AVAEAGALPF
+336 AVAESGALPF
-346 VALSLLKGDQA
+346 VALSLLKGNAA
-357 KALVMDTKKLA
+357 KSLVFETKNLA

-376 ILGFAPQELREEQ
+376 ILGFAPQELRDEQ
-389 TSYILEAQPP
+389 TSYILEAKPP

-408 AQATVF
+408 AQAKIF

-438 AKNFIFE
+438 ATNFIFE

-471 EDHPENISVF
+471 EDHPEKISVF
-481 FAGGIHNAF
+481 FAGGIHNDF

-517 LYTQEAVLTGAIQEE
+517 LYTKEAVECGAIQEE

-540 KDTVLLE
+540 EETVLLE
-547 TAPGHETRCLN
+547 TAPGHETRCLD
-558 TAFAKHFSTEKTKL
+558 TAFAKYFNQEKSKL
-572 LAAGMDKKQVWEELE
+572 IAAGTDKKEVWEQLE

-593 LRIAAKGVDRQG
+593 LRIAAKGVERQG
-605 DKLVDIPKSEQ
+605 DQLVNIPKEDQ

-624 GQIAT
+624 GQVAT
-629 MHDRVISLATLHEDV
+629 MHDKVISLNELH
-644 AVDNFKYIQEASLPE
+644 DNVSIHHQKYIQEAELSE
-659 EPLSNEKPLDV
+659 EPVSVEKPLDI
-670 AIIGMECIFPGAKNM
+670 AIIGMECIFPDAKNL
-685 EEYWRNIIL
+685 EEYWRNIVL

-706 WNKDIYYH
+706 WNKELYYH
-714 PDSDGPDVSHSKWG
+714 PDSNEADVSHSKWG
-728 GFIPKIDFDPLT
+728 GFIPKIDFDPLA

-759 LVAKRAME
+759 LVAKRAMD
-767 DAGYGEK
+767 DARYDEK
-774 QINRENISVIIGAEG
+774 HTNRENISVIIGAEG

-811 DEVKEA
+811 EEVKEA

-846 RNFTVDAACASS
+846 RNYTVDAACASS
-858 LAAVEL
+858 LAAIDL
-864 ACQELILG
+864 ACQELVLG

-922 AILVLKRHEDAV
+922 AILVLKRYEDAIQ
-934 RDGDRIY
+934 DGDRIY

-968 ALERAYAQA
+968 ALERAYTQA

-1011 SGAIPGQTHLGSV
+1011 SGALPGQTHLGSV

-1054 TLHLQQPNAY
+1054 TLHLQKPNGY
-1064 YNAQTSPFA
+1064 YNSITSPFSFNSETGIWA
-1073 FYAESGLWSNKNRY
+1073 DKNRY

-1103 IANHVKQEDPVILQS
+1103 IANHPKKDDSAVLQS

-1124 VFRGDTYEEAKNQLG
+1124 VFRGDTYDEAKIQLNQ
-1139 QITSLLEIND
+1139 IKSLLEVND
-1149 DISLKD
+1149 SIALKD
-1155 IAYSLTVASEK
+1155 IAYSLATSSEK
-1166 PIQLSIVADT
+1166 QVQLSIVADT
-1176 AEDLMMKIEL
+1176 AEHLMMNIEL
-1186 ILSGIETKDTF
+1186 ALSGIESKDTF
-1197 TVNKR
+1197 TVNKKE
-1202 AGKVAFLFPGQGSQR
+1202 GKVAFLFPGQGSQR
-1217 INMARDLFVVFP
+1217 INMARDLFVAFP
-1229 AMRKLL
+1229 EMRKLI
-1235 EDYPELEKVV
+1235 DAYPELEKVI
-1245 FPSTT
+1245 FPSKT
-1250 FDPDTLK
+1250 FDDATLK

-1278 ALAKFLQSL
+1278 ALAKFLQSI

-1323 AHAILDSVEDGDPGT
+1323 AKSILNSVEGGDPGS
-1338 MLAVSITQER
+1338 MIAVSATKENLQ
-1348 LHPILEKV
+1348 PILAQV

-1366 PSQCVVA
+1366 PTQCVVA
-1373 GSTIAINNLMEV
+1373 GSTEAINKLMEV
-1385 LKQEG
+1385 LKQER

-1405 LVAKSKGLYDAVLK
+1405 LLAKSKDLYNAVLK
-1419 DIPFQEMQIPVWSNT
+1419 NVPFNEMQIPVWSNT
-1434 TATKYPTHS
+1434 TAEIYPTNV

-1461 EEIQAMYDDG
+1461 EELQAMYNDG
-1471 ARIFIEVGPGKILTG
+1471 ARIFIEVGPGKVLTG
-1486 LTQSCLGKDQLTL
+1486 LTKSCLEKDQLTL
-1499 YVEDNSRN
+1499 FVEDNNTN
-1507 KFSHLLCMLAQYLG
+1507 KLTHLLSTLAQYLG
-1521 TGRNFD
+1521 TGRSFNIA
-1527 LNKLFD
+1527 KLFD
-1533 GRNARFIQIDQPDLY
+1533 GRNAKSIQIDQPELY
-1548 KKNPAIW
+1548 KKSPAIW
-1555 RVNGQAAHPTTGT
+1555 RVNGQTAHPTTGS

-1575 PILNPL
+1575 PIINPL
-1581 QMNNFTNHQAP
+1581 QMNNFTNNTQTPVAE
-1592 ATEQPAA
+1592 TQTNT
-1599 ERMLQEYLNSMKLL
+1599 ERMLQEYLNSMKMM

-1625 GQNPQISPAPV
+1625 GQNPQVHQAPV
-1636 YHSPV
+1636 YQAPIQNIPTQSIPALPV
-1641 TNGTNG
+1641 STTTNNETQT
-1647 ANGLVTI
+1647 AITI
-1654 PASQII
+1654 PA
-1660 TEKPAVVTQIKQA
+1660 KQT

-1687 EKTGYPHEM
+1687 DKTGYPHEM

-1714 VEIIGTLRSEL
+1714 VEIIGTLKAEL
-1725 GALTTDS
+1725 GSFS
-1732 SNEDTVMEQ
+1732 SNTANEDSIMEQ
-1741 LASIKTL
+1741 LAGIKTL
-1748 NGLVSWLTEFTGA
+1748 NGLVSWLTEYSGA
-1761 SVTSSKTETVEI
+1761 SNTTEKVETVETQASTLQN
-1773 EKPKNQSSFSLEE
+1773 KARFSLEE
-1786 LQKAILDIVSEKTG
+1786 LQTAILNIVSDKTG

-1809 LDMEADL
+1809 LDLEADL

-1825 IIGDL
+1825 IIGEL
-1830 KTKIGFGQDL
+1830 KTKVGFGGDM
-1840 EQADDIMEKLAAIKT
+1840 EQADDMMEKLAAIKT
-1855 LRGLASWISEL
+1855 LNGLASWI
-1866 NNKGGEASHETETT
+1866 HEMSGNAT
-1880 ISEPESKQEQEQAM
+1880 SEPEQSA

-1900 DLTPSDV
+1900 DLTPTDISLTE
-1907 SAIQNTEIIKGKRFA
+1907 NTEILQGKRFA
-1922 ITPATIIETLAI
+1922 ITQNDSEQTLAI
-1934 KNILEKCGAIG
+1934 KNELEKYGAVA
-1945 EVIDMEND
+1945 ELIDSDKD
-1953 LKNFDGL
+1953 LTDFDGL
-1960 IILDIFS
+1960 IILDLFS
-1967 SEVKNSIIEYVDL
+1967 SSTNHNIIDHVDL
-1980 IKKLDFD
+1980 IKKMDLD
-1987 KVKWVYL
+1987 KAKWIYL
-1994 ISDIPAHL
+1994 ISDISAHV
-2002 QELTDTR
+2002 QELTDTTL
-2009 VLRHYQGYPGFFKSL
+2009 LRHYKGHPGLFKSL
-2024 AREYEQTSCRLINLS
+2024 AREFEQTNCRLISLTS
-2039 TPQDLDQIA
+2039 PQQIEQIA
-2048 EIALKEILTTD
+2048 EIALKEILTKD
-2059 KPSEVI
+2059 KPAEVI
-2065 YKYDQRHKVDIIPS
+2065 YKNDKRHKVDIIPS
-2079 PLSTTLE
+2079 PLSTGLS

-2092 DQKSVVLVLGG
+2092 DKDSVVLVLGG
-2103 GQGITAE
+2103 AQGITSE

-2116 EAYPCTYILVGRSAD
+2116 QTYPCTYVLVGRSAD
-2131 PREEASNMKELE
+2131 PRNQAANNELE
-2143 TMKTKEEIRAY
+2143 AFKTKEEIRTY
-2154 LIKTAQFNSPS
+2154 LIKSGTFTSPS
-2165 EIEKETV
+2165 EIEKETIKV
-2172 RIFKNNQILRTI
+2172 YKNNQILRTI
-2184 RDMEQLGST
+2184 RDMEQLGNT
-2193 VVYQSLDLCDE
+2193 IVYQSLDLCDE
-2204 DGLCDL
+2204 NGLSEL
-2210 INNIYEKYGQLD
+2210 INSIYEKYNRLD

-2260 QLRED
+2260 QLRTD

-2291 SVLDDYAKALDKKLK
+2291 SVLDDYANALNKKLK

-2321 MVSST
+2321 MVSPT

-2360 LIMSGNNW
+2360 LIMSGSNW

>member
-1 MLYAERLSGLLWE
+1 
-14 YLSLNTINAM
+14 M
-24 KNITIIGLTP
+24 KNLTIIGLTP
-34 FEKPDANLILKLH
+34 FEKPDVNLMPKMH
-47 QAGAFSVLSLG
+47 QAGIFPVLSLG
-58 HELATAQEALDQI
+58 HELMTAQEALSQLEQI
-71 DQTDISSY
+71 DIPSY
-79 GIYSSNDKFASL
+79 GIYVPSEAFTSL
-91 RVSEKVKFAILPFGT
+91 QVPAKAAFAILPFGISINSASDVS
-106 LTSNLSN
+106 L
-113 LPIVYQVSSLEE
+113 IYQVSSLEE
-125 AKEAEQSG
+125 AKQAEQSG

-142 EAGGLVGYEST
+142 EAGGQIGYEST

-164 NTIPVWVQGGIGLHT
+164 KDIPVWVQGGIGLHT
-179 AAAAKALGA
+179 AAALKALGA
-188 TGVVLDSQLAL
+188 TGIVLDSQLAL
-199 FPESSVPQDVK
+199 FPESSVPQDIK

-235 PTLPENVTAEDLKQY
+235 PALPENVDAEELKQY
-250 FNDLD
+250 FTNLD
-255 PSKSYIP
+255 VSKSYIP
-262 MGQDISLAT
+262 MGQDISLAV
-271 DLYEDFKSL
+271 DLYDEFKTL
-280 KKMIFGFKEAMY
+280 KKLTFGLKEAMY

-305 ENNALAKQF
+305 QDNPLAQEL
-314 GLRYPIA
+314 GLKYPIA
-321 QGPMTRVSDVPSFAN
+321 QGPMTRVSDVPAFAN
-336 AVAEAGALPF
+336 AVAENGALPF
-346 VALSLLKGDQA
+346 VALSLLKGESA
-357 KALVMDTKKLA
+357 KALVMETKELA

-408 AQATVF
+408 AQAKVF

-438 AKNFIFE
+438 ARNFIFE

-456 SSTVLWEKQIERILK
+456 SSMVLWEKQIERILK

-481 FAGGIHNAF
+481 FAGGIHNDF

-517 LYTQEAVLTGAIQEE
+517 LYTQEAVQTGAIQKE

-558 TAFAKHFSTEKTKL
+558 TAFAHHFNTEKAKL
-572 LAAGMDKKQVWEELE
+572 LAAGTDKKEVWEKLE

-593 LRIAAKGVDRQG
+593 LRIAAKGIERQG
-605 DKLVDIPKSEQ
+605 DKLVTIPKDDQ

-629 MHDRVISLATLHEDV
+629 MHNKVLTLEELHQNVSISNYE
-644 AVDNFKYIQEASLPE
+644 YIQNAALSE
-659 EPLSNEKPLDV
+659 EPTSSEKPLDI
-670 AIIGMECIFPGAKNM
+670 AIVGMECIFPGAKNLD
-685 EEYWRNIIL
+685 EFWRNIIL

-706 WNKDIYYH
+706 WNKDLYYK
-714 PDSDGPDVSHSKWG
+714 PDSDESDVSHSKWG
-728 GFIPKIDFDPLT
+728 GFIPKIDFDPLA

-774 QINRENISVIIGAEG
+774 HTNRENISVIIGAEG

-811 DEVKEA
+811 EEVKEA

-858 LAAVEL
+858 LAALDL
-864 ACQELILG
+864 ACQELVLG

-915 IALGEGV
+915 IALGEGI
-922 AILVLKRHEDAV
+922 AILVLKRYEDAV
-934 RDGDRIY
+934 QDGDRIY

-968 ALERAYAQA
+968 ALERAYTQA
-977 GISPASVGLV
+977 GISPATVGLV

-1011 SGAIPGQTHLGSV
+1011 SGALPGQTHLGSV

-1054 TLHLQQPNAY
+1054 TLHLQKPNAY
-1064 YNAQTSPFA
+1064 YNVQTSPFS
-1073 FYAESGLWSNKNRY
+1073 FHSETGLWTEKNRY

-1103 IANHVKQEDPVILQS
+1103 IANHPKQDDSIAMQS

-1124 VFRGDTYEEAKNQLG
+1124 VFRGDTYEEAKG
-1139 QITSLLEIND
+1139 QSSQIKALLEIND
-1149 DISLKD
+1149 GIALKD
-1155 IAYSLTVASEK
+1155 IAYSLSISSEK
-1166 PIQLSIVADT
+1166 PIQFSIVADT
-1176 AEDLMMKIEL
+1176 AEDLMMKLEL
-1186 ILSGIETKDTF
+1186 VLLGIETKDTF
-1197 TVNKR
+1197 TVNKKE
-1202 AGKVAFLFPGQGSQR
+1202 GKVAFTFPGQGSQR

-1229 AMRKLL
+1229 AMRTLMD
-1235 EDYPELEKVV
+1235 EYPELEKVV
-1245 FPSTT
+1245 FPSKT
-1250 FDPDTLK
+1250 FDEAALK

-1278 ALAKFLQSL
+1278 ALAKFLESL

-1308 GVFEEEKLVDLSIQR
+1308 GVFGEDKLVELSTKR
-1323 AHAILDSVEDGDPGT
+1323 AQSILDSVEGGDPGS
-1338 MLAVSITQER
+1338 MLAASATHER
-1348 LHPILEKV
+1348 LQPILAKV
-1356 EGCYPVNYNA
+1356 EGCYPVNFNA
-1366 PSQCVVA
+1366 PTQCVIA
-1373 GSTIAINNLMEV
+1373 GSTPAINTLLEV

-1405 LVAKSKGLYDAVLK
+1405 LLAKSKDLYAEVLK
-1419 DIPFQEMQIPVWSNT
+1419 DVAFEEMQIPVWSNT
-1434 TATKYPTHS
+1434 TATVYPS
-1443 SEIKER
+1443 APSEIKER
-1449 LTDHLVQPVRFV
+1449 LTDHLVQPVKFV
-1461 EEIQAMYDDG
+1461 EELQAMYDDG

-1486 LTQSCLGKDQLTL
+1486 LTKSCLEKDQLTL

-1507 KFSHLLCMLAQYLG
+1507 KFTHLLCMLAQYLG
-1521 TGRNFD
+1521 TGRNF
-1527 LNKLFD
+1527 NIEKLFD
-1533 GRNARFIQIDQPDLY
+1533 GRSVQLININQPELY
-1548 KKNPAIW
+1548 KKSPAIW

-1575 PILNPL
+1575 PIINPIP
-1581 QMNNFTNHQAP
+1581 MNNFTNNTQAP
-1592 ATEQPAA
+1592 ATESLSTA
-1599 ERMLQEYLNSMKLL
+1599 ERMLQEYLNSMKLM

-1619 VMLSFL
+1619 VMLSFM
-1625 GQNPQISPAPV
+1625 GQNPQAYPAPV
-1636 YHSPV
+1636 YTSPI
-1641 TNGTNG
+1641 TAPINER
-1647 ANGLVTI
+1647 AAI
-1654 PASQII
+1654 PVQPIHQERQVAVAASAVAV
-1660 TEKPAVVTQIKQA
+1660 KPA
-1673 PTKDIKT
+1673 PTRDIKA

-1687 EKTGYPHEM
+1687 DKTGYPQEM

-1725 GALTTDS
+1725 GSLANGNT
-1732 SNEDTVMEQ
+1732 NEDMVMEQ
-1741 LASIKTL
+1741 LAGIKTL
-1748 NGLVSWLTEFTGA
+1748 SGLVSWLTEFSGGDTTTAPEKNGTVAETA
-1761 SVTSSKTETVEI
+1761 S
-1773 EKPKNQSSFSLEE
+1773 PKAQVQSTLSLED
-1786 LQKAILDIVSEKTG
+1786 LQSAILGIVSEKTG

-1809 LDMEADL
+1809 LDLEADL

-1825 IIGDL
+1825 IIADL
-1830 KTKIGFGQDL
+1830 KNKIGFGENL
-1840 EQADDIMEKLAAIKT
+1840 EQADDVMEKLAAIKT
-1855 LRGLASWISEL
+1855 LRGLASWISEM
-1866 NNKGGEASHETETT
+1866 NGDTQETKNEDKETIT
-1880 ISEPESKQEQEQAM
+1880 PEPTSNV

-1900 DLTPSDV
+1900 DITPTDASLV
-1907 SAIQNTEIIKGKRFA
+1907 QNTEVLQGKRFA
-1922 ITPATIIETLAI
+1922 ITQDDSKPTSAI
-1934 KNILEKCGAIG
+1934 KNELEKHGAIV
-1945 EVIDMEND
+1945 ELVDADKD
-1953 LKNFDGL
+1953 LSNIDGL
-1960 IILDIFS
+1960 IMLDLFS
-1967 SEVKNSIIEYVDL
+1967 SSDKPSIIDHVDL
-1980 IKKLDFD
+1980 IKRLDLD
-1987 KVKWVYL
+1987 KAQWIYL
-1994 ISDIPAHL
+1994 ISDVPANL
-2002 QELTDTR
+2002 QDNTDAR
-2009 VLRHYQGYPGFFKSL
+2009 ALRHHQGYPGLFRSL
-2024 AREYEQTSCRLINLS
+2024 AREFDNTTCRLISLS
-2039 TPQDLDQIA
+2039 TPQEMDQIA
-2048 EIALKEILTTD
+2048 EITLKEILTND
-2059 KPSEVI
+2059 KPAEVI
-2065 YKYDQRHKVDIIPS
+2065 YKNERRHKVDIIPS
-2079 PLSTTLE
+2079 PLSTSLN
-2086 EAQIQL
+2086 EAHIQL

-2103 GQGITAE
+2103 AQGITAE

-2116 EAYPCTYILVGRSAD
+2116 QAYPCTYILVGRSAD
-2131 PREEASNMKELE
+2131 PRNEASAKEFE
-2143 TMKTKEEIRAY
+2143 GMKTKEEIRGY
-2154 LIKTAQFNSPS
+2154 LIKSGKFTSPA
-2165 EIEKETV
+2165 EIEKETTK
-2172 RIFKNNQILRTI
+2172 IFKNNQILRTI
-2184 RDMEQLGST
+2184 RDMELLGNT
-2193 VVYQSLDLCDE
+2193 IIYQSLDLCDE
-2204 DGLCDL
+2204 EGLSNL
-2210 INNIYEKYGQLD
+2210 ISSIYEKYNRLD

-2260 QLRED
+2260 QLRTD

-2291 SVLDDYAKALDKKLK
+2291 SVLDDYANALNKRLK

-2326 LETEYERRG
+2326 LESEYERRG

-2342 QGKEIFL
+2342 EGKEIFL

>member
-1 MLYAERLSGLLWE
+1 MRNL
-14 YLSLNTINAM
+14 
-24 KNITIIGLTP
+24 TIIGLTP
-34 FEKPDANLILKLH
+34 FEKPDVNLILKLH
-47 QAGAFSVLSLG
+47 QAGAFPVLSLG
-58 HELATAQEALDQI
+58 KDTATAQQALNQLNHI
-71 DQTDISSY
+71 DIPSY
-79 GIYSSNDKFASL
+79 GIHFTTKQQNTLQIPGKVSLAIVPYGSSVNFSPEIS
-91 RVSEKVKFAILPFGT
+91 VI
-106 LTSNLSN
+106 
-113 LPIVYQVSSLEE
+113 YQVTNLEE
-125 AKEAEQSG
+125 ALLAQQYG

-142 EAGGLVGYEST
+142 EAAGLVGYEST
-153 FVLFQRIIKEI
+153 FILFQRIIQEVQD
-164 NTIPVWVQGGIGLHT
+164 IPVWVQGGIGLHT
-179 AAAAKALGA
+179 AAAVKSLGA
-188 TGVVLDSQLAL
+188 AGVILDSQLAL
-199 FPESSVPQDVK
+199 FPECSVPQDVK
-210 DLCSKLNGTETKI
+210 EVCSKLNGTETKI

-235 PTLPENVTAEDLKQY
+235 PAISDHITSEELTAY
-250 FNDLD
+250 FKDLD
-255 PSKSYIP
+255 ISSSYIP

-271 DLYEDFKSL
+271 DLYEDFKTL
-280 KKMIFGFKEAMY
+280 KKLVFALKEAMY
-292 GHLKQAKALQVID
+292 GHLKQAKALHVID
-305 ENNALAKQF
+305 KNNIIAQEL

-321 QGPMTRVSDVPSFAN
+321 QGPMTRVSDVPAFAN

-346 VALSLLKGDQA
+346 VALSLLKGESA
-357 KALVMDTKKLA
+357 KSLVMETKKLA

-389 TSYILEAQPP
+389 TSYILEAKPP

-408 AQATVF
+408 AQAKVF
-414 EKAGIKTFLHVPSPA
+414 EKAGIKSFLHVPSPA

-471 EDHPENISVF
+471 EDHPETISIF
-481 FAGGIHNAF
+481 FAGGIHDAF
-490 STAFVSIMAAPLAAR
+490 STAFVSIMTAPLAAR
-505 GVKVGVLMGTAY
+505 GVKIGVLMGTAY
-517 LYTQEAVLTGAIQEE
+517 LYTHEAVETGAIQQE

-558 TAFAKHFSTEKTKL
+558 TAFADHFNTEKAKL
-572 LAAGMDKKQVWEELE
+572 LAAGTDKKVVWEQLE

-593 LRIAAKGVDRQG
+593 LRIAAKGIERQG
-605 DKLVDIPKSEQ
+605 DTLVNIPKEEQ

-624 GQIAT
+624 GQVAT
-629 MHDRVISLATLHEDV
+629 MHNKVISLEQLHQTV
-644 AVDNFKYIQEASLPE
+644 VDNYEFVQSAALPE
-659 EPLSNEKPLDV
+659 EPTSTEKPLDI
-670 AIIGMECIFPGAKNM
+670 AIVGMECIFPGAKNL

-706 WNKDIYYH
+706 WNKDLYYH
-714 PDSDGPDVSHSKWG
+714 PESDGPDVSHSKWG

-774 QINRENISVIIGAEG
+774 HINRDNISVIIGAEG

-811 DEVKEA
+811 PEVQEA

-858 LAAVEL
+858 LAAIDL
-864 ACQELILG
+864 ACQELVLG

-915 IALGEGV
+915 IALGEGI
-922 AILVLKRHEDAV
+922 AILVLKRYEDAV

-968 ALERAYAQA
+968 ALERAYSQA
-977 GISPASVGLV
+977 GISPAAVGLV

-1011 SGAIPGQTHLGSV
+1011 SGALPGQTHLGSV

-1073 FYAESGLWSNKNRY
+1073 FYAESGLWTEENRY

-1103 IANHVKQEDPVILQS
+1103 IANHPKQDNSIAMQS

-1124 VFRGDTYEEAKNQLG
+1124 VFRGDTYEEAKG
-1139 QITSLLEIND
+1139 QSSRIKALLEIND
-1149 DISLKD
+1149 GIALKD
-1155 IAYSLTVASEK
+1155 IAYSLSINSEK
-1166 PIQLSIVADT
+1166 PIQFSIVADT
-1176 AEDLMMKIEL
+1176 AEDLMMKLEL
-1186 ILSGIETKDTF
+1186 VLLGIETKDTF
-1197 TVNKR
+1197 TVNKKE
-1202 AGKVAFLFPGQGSQR
+1202 GKVAFLFPGQGSQR

-1229 AMRKLL
+1229 AMRSLI
-1235 EDYPELEKVV
+1235 DQYPELEKVV

-1250 FDPDTLK
+1250 FDEAALK

-1278 ALAKFLQSL
+1278 ALAKFLESL
-1287 GIVPDM
+1287 EIVPDM

-1308 GVFEEEKLVDLSIQR
+1308 GVFDEEKLVDLSIQR
-1323 AHAILDSVEDGDPGT
+1323 AHSILNSVQGGDPGSMVAASAT
-1338 MLAVSITQER
+1338 YER
-1348 LHPILEKV
+1348 LQPILAKA
-1356 EGCYPVNYNA
+1356 EGCYPVNFNA
-1366 PSQCVVA
+1366 PTQCVIA
-1373 GSTIAINNLMEV
+1373 GSTEAINKLLEV

-1405 LVAKSKGLYDAVLK
+1405 LLAKSKGLYADVLK
-1419 DIPFQEMQIPVWSNT
+1419 DVSFGEMQIPVWSNT
-1434 TATKYPTHS
+1434 TATVYPS
-1443 SEIKER
+1443 QPSEIKER
-1449 LTDHLVQPVRFV
+1449 LTDHLVQPVRYV
-1461 EEIQAMYDDG
+1461 EQLQAMYNDG

-1486 LTQSCLGKDQLTL
+1486 LTKSCIEKDHLSL

-1507 KFSHLLCMLAQYLG
+1507 KFTHLLCMLAQYLG
-1521 TGRNFD
+1521 TGRNFNI
-1527 LNKLFD
+1527 NKLFE
-1533 GRNARFIQIDQPDLY
+1533 GRNVQVIDIAQPELY
-1548 KKNPAIW
+1548 KKSPAIW
-1555 RVNGQAAHPTTGT
+1555 RVNGQTAHPTTGT
-1568 LPANGAL
+1568 LPSNGAL
-1575 PILNPL
+1575 PILNPI
-1581 QMNNFTNHQAP
+1581 QMNSFTNQQAP
-1592 ATEQPAA
+1592 AAEGQSTA
-1599 ERMLQEYLNSMKLL
+1599 ERMLQEYLNSMKLM

-1619 VMLSFL
+1619 VMLSFM
-1625 GQNPQISPAPV
+1625 GQNPHVQSAPV
-1636 YHSPV
+1636 YTTPV
-1641 TNGTNG
+1641 
-1647 ANGLVTI
+1647 AAPVQQQMAAI
-1654 PASQII
+1654 PTQQ
-1660 TEKPAVVTQIKQA
+1660 PAYQQA
-1673 PTKDIKT
+1673 PSAVAPVQQAPVRDIKS

-1687 EKTGYPHEM
+1687 DKTGYPQEM

-1725 GALTTDS
+1725 GTLANGNA
-1732 SNEDTVMEQ
+1732 NEDTVMEQ
-1741 LASIKTL
+1741 LAGIKTL
-1748 NGLVSWLTEFTGA
+1748 SGLVSWLTEFTGTPA
-1761 SVTSSKTETVEI
+1761 SATPEINGSITESAISKPQAQTG
-1773 EKPKNQSSFSLEE
+1773 FSLED
-1786 LQKAILDIVSEKTG
+1786 LQNAILNIVSEKTG

-1809 LDMEADL
+1809 LDLEADL

-1825 IIGDL
+1825 IIADL
-1830 KTKIGFGQDL
+1830 KNKIGFGENL

-1855 LRGLASWISEL
+1855 LRGLAGWISEMNGE
-1866 NNKGGEASHETETT
+1866 NNEITGEAKEANA
-1880 ISEPESKQEQEQAM
+1880 PEGANNV

-1900 DLTPSDV
+1900 DITPTDASLL
-1907 SAIQNTEIIKGKRFA
+1907 QNTEVLQGKRFA
-1922 ITPATIIETLAI
+1922 ITQDNSKQTSAI
-1934 KNILEKCGAIG
+1934 KRELEKHGAI
-1945 EVIDMEND
+1945 VD
-1953 LKNFDGL
+1953 LVDAEKDLSDFDGL
-1960 IILDIFS
+1960 IMLDIFS
-1967 SEVKNSIIEYVDL
+1967 SSDKPSIIDHVDL

-1987 KVKWVYL
+1987 RAKWVYL
-1994 ISDIPAHL
+1994 ISDVPAHL
-2002 QELTDTR
+2002 QEINDAR
-2009 VLRHYQGYPGFFKSL
+2009 ALRHHQGYPGLFKSL
-2024 AREYEQTSCRLINLS
+2024 AREFDQTTCRLISLS
-2039 TPQDLDQIA
+2039 TPQEMDQIA
-2048 EIALKEILTTD
+2048 EITLKEILTND
-2059 KPSEVI
+2059 KPAEVI
-2065 YKYDQRHKVDIIPS
+2065 YKNEKRHKVDIIPS
-2079 PLSTTLE
+2079 PLSTSLE
-2086 EAQIQL
+2086 EAHIQL
-2092 DQKSVVLVLGG
+2092 DSKSVVLVLGG

-2131 PREEASNMKELE
+2131 PREEAENLKEFEGL
-2143 TMKTKEEIRAY
+2143 KSKEEIRAY
-2154 LIKTAQFNSPS
+2154 LIRSGQFTSPAQ
-2165 EIEKETV
+2165 IEKETV
-2172 RIFKNNQILRTI
+2172 RVFKNNQILRTI
-2184 RDMEQLGST
+2184 LDMEELGNT
-2193 VVYQSLDLCDE
+2193 IIYQSLDLCDE
-2204 DGLCDL
+2204 EGLSTL
-2210 INNIYEKYGQLD
+2210 ISNIYEKYDRLD

-2260 QLRED
+2260 QLRSD

-2291 SVLDDYAKALDKKLK
+2291 SVLDDYANALNKRLK
-2306 GKVISINWGPWKGAG
+2306 GKVLSINWGPWKGAG

-2335 ISLIPLD
+2335 ISMIPLD
-2342 QGKEIFL
+2342 EGKEIFL

>member
-1 MLYAERLSGLLWE
+1 
-14 YLSLNTINAM
+14 M
-24 KNITIIGLTP
+24 KNLTIIGLTP
-34 FEKPDANLILKLH
+34 FERPDVNLMPKMH
-47 QAGAFSVLSLG
+47 QAGIFPVVSLG
-58 HELATAQEALDQI
+58 HELSTAREALSLLDQS
-71 DQTDISSY
+71 DIPSY
-79 GIYSSNDKFASL
+79 GIHMSDEIFLAL
-91 RVSEKVKFAILPFGT
+91 QFPEKVTFAILPSGMSVKQN
-106 LTSNLSN
+106 SNLN
-113 LPIVYQVSSLEE
+113 IIYQVTSLEE
-125 AKEAEQSG
+125 ARQAEQSG
-133 AKGIIIKGN
+133 AKGIIVKGN
-142 EAGGLVGYEST
+142 EAGGQIGYEST
-153 FVLFQRIIKEI
+153 FVLFQRIISEI
-164 NTIPVWVQGGIGLHT
+164 KSIPVWVQGGIGLHT
-179 AAAAKALGA
+179 AAAVKALGA
-188 TGVVLDSQLAL
+188 AGVVLDSQLAL
-199 FPESSVPQDVK
+199 FPESSVPKDIK
-210 DLCSKLNGTETKI
+210 DLSSKLNGTETKI

-235 PTLPENVTAEDLKQY
+235 PSLPDDITAEDLKSY
-250 FNDLD
+250 FTGFDI
-255 PSKSYIP
+255 SKSYIP

-271 DLYEDFKSL
+271 DLYEEFRTL
-280 KKMIFGFKEAMY
+280 KKLAFGLKEAMY

-305 ENNALAKQF
+305 QNNSLAQEL
-314 GLRYPIA
+314 GLKYPIA
-321 QGPMTRVSDVPSFAN
+321 QGPMTRVSDVPGFAN

-346 VALSLLKGDQA
+346 VALSLLKGNSA
-357 KALVMDTKKLA
+357 KSLVMETKELA
-368 GEKTWGVG
+368 GNKTWGVG
-376 ILGFAPQELREEQ
+376 ILGFAPQELRDEQ

-399 VVLIAGGRP
+399 AVLIAGGRP
-408 AQATVF
+408 AQAKVF

-456 SSTVLWEKQIERILK
+456 SSMVLWEKQIERILK

-481 FAGGIHNAF
+481 FAGGIHNDF

-517 LYTQEAVLTGAIQEE
+517 LYTQEAVQTGAIQEE
-532 FQLQAMQA
+532 FQVQAMQA

-558 TAFAKHFSTEKTKL
+558 TAFANYFNTEKAKL
-572 LAAGMDKKQVWEELE
+572 LAAGTDKKEVWEKLE

-593 LRIAAKGVDRQG
+593 LRIAAKGIERQG
-605 DKLVDIPKSEQ
+605 DQLVNIPKDDQ

-629 MHDRVISLATLHEDV
+629 MHNKVLTLEELHQNVSINNYE
-644 AVDNFKYIQEASLPE
+644 YIQNAE
-659 EPLSNEKPLDV
+659 LSEQPTSSEKPLDI
-670 AIIGMECIFPGAKNM
+670 AIVGMECIFPGAKNLD
-685 EEYWRNIIL
+685 EFWRNIIL

-706 WNKDIYYH
+706 WNKDLYYK
-714 PDSDGPDVSHSKWG
+714 PDSDEADVSHSKWG
-728 GFIPKIDFDPLT
+728 GFIPKIDFDPLA

-774 QINRENISVIIGAEG
+774 HINRENISVIIGAEG

-811 DEVKEA
+811 EEVKEA

-858 LAAVEL
+858 LAAIDL
-864 ACQELILG
+864 ACQELVLG

-915 IALGEGV
+915 IALGEGI
-922 AILVLKRHEDAV
+922 AILVLKRYEDAIN
-934 RDGDRIY
+934 DGDRIY

-956 GLTAPRKIGQVR
+956 GLTAPRKVGQVR
-968 ALERAYAQA
+968 ALERAYTQA
-977 GISPASVGLV
+977 GISAAAVGLV

-998 KTELSALTNLFSR
+998 RTELSALTNLFSR
-1011 SGAIPGQTHLGSV
+1011 SGALPGQTHLGSV

-1054 TLHLQQPNAY
+1054 TLHLKQPNAY
-1064 YNAQTSPFA
+1064 YNAQTSPFS
-1073 FYAESGLWSNKNRY
+1073 FHAETGLWTEKNRY

-1103 IANHVKQEDPVILQS
+1103 IANHPKQDNSIAMQS

-1124 VFRGDTYEEAKNQLG
+1124 VFRGDTYEEAKG
-1139 QITSLLEIND
+1139 QSSQIKTLLEIND
-1149 DISLKD
+1149 EIPLKD
-1155 IAYSLTVASEK
+1155 IAYSLSISSEK
-1166 PIQLSIVADT
+1166 PIQFSIVADT
-1176 AEDLMMKIEL
+1176 AVDLMMKIEL
-1186 ILSGIETKDTF
+1186 VLVGIETKDTF
-1197 TVNKR
+1197 TVSKKE
-1202 AGKVAFLFPGQGSQR
+1202 GKVAFTFPGQGSQR

-1229 AMRKLL
+1229 AMRKVI
-1235 EDYPELEKVV
+1235 DNYPELEKVV

-1250 FDPDTLK
+1250 FNEADLK

-1278 ALAKFLQSL
+1278 ALAKFLESL
-1287 GIVPDM
+1287 GIIPDM
-1293 LAGHSYGELPALCFA
+1293 LAGHSYGELPALCFS
-1308 GVFEEEKLVDLSIQR
+1308 GVFGEDKLVDLSIQR
-1323 AHAILDSVEDGDPGT
+1323 AKSILNSVEGGDPGS
-1338 MLAVSITQER
+1338 MLAASATHER
-1348 LHPILEKV
+1348 LQPIIAKV
-1356 EGCYPVNYNA
+1356 EGCYPVNFNA
-1366 PSQCVVA
+1366 PTQCVIA
-1373 GSTIAINNLMEV
+1373 GSTEAINKLLEV

-1405 LVAKSKGLYDAVLK
+1405 LLAKSKDLYADVLK
-1419 DIPFQEMQIPVWSNT
+1419 DVPFQEMQIPVWSNT
-1434 TATKYPTHS
+1434 TADVYPS
-1443 SEIKER
+1443 NPADIKER

-1461 EEIQAMYDDG
+1461 EQMQAMYNDG
-1471 ARIFIEVGPGKILTG
+1471 ARIFIEVGPGKVLTG
-1486 LTQSCLGKDQLTL
+1486 LAKSCIEKDQLTL
-1499 YVEDNSRN
+1499 YVEDSSRN
-1507 KFSHLLCMLAQYLG
+1507 KFTHLLCMLAQYLG
-1521 TGRNFD
+1521 TGRSFNIE
-1527 LNKLFD
+1527 KLFD
-1533 GRNARFIQIDQPDLY
+1533 GRFVQLVDINQPELY
-1548 KKNPAIW
+1548 KKSPAIW
-1555 RVNGQAAHPTTGT
+1555 RVNGQAAHPTTGS

-1575 PILNPL
+1575 PIINPIP
-1581 QMNNFTNHQAP
+1581 MNNFTTHNTQAP
-1592 ATEQPAA
+1592 APESLSTA
-1599 ERMLQEYLNSMKLL
+1599 ERMLQEYLNSMKLM

-1619 VMLSFL
+1619 VMLSFM
-1625 GQNPQISPAPV
+1625 GQNPQVNPMPVYNTPMPAPT
-1636 YHSPV
+1636 PER
-1641 TNGTNG
+1641 
-1647 ANGLVTI
+1647 TI
-1654 PASQII
+1654 PVQQVQQTA
-1660 TEKPAVVTQIKQA
+1660 TVAVAATAVAVKAT
-1673 PTKDIKT
+1673 PTRDIKA

-1687 EKTGYPHEM
+1687 DKTGYPQEM

-1714 VEIIGTLRSEL
+1714 VEIIGTLRNEL
-1725 GALTTDS
+1725 GTLAKGNT
-1732 SNEDTVMEQ
+1732 NEDMVMEQ
-1741 LASIKTL
+1741 LAGIKTL
-1748 NGLVSWLTEFTGA
+1748 SGLVSWLTEFSGA
-1761 SVTSSKTETVEI
+1761 DATVTSEKNGTSTEVSSKPQA
-1773 EKPKNQSSFSLEE
+1773 KSALSLED
-1786 LQKAILDIVSEKTG
+1786 LQNAILNIVSEKTG

-1809 LDMEADL
+1809 LDLEADL

-1825 IIGDL
+1825 IIADL
-1830 KTKIGFGQDL
+1830 KNKIGFGENL
-1840 EQADDIMEKLAAIKT
+1840 EQADDVMEKLAAIKT
-1855 LRGLASWISEL
+1855 LRGLASWISEMSGD
-1866 NNKGGEASHETETT
+1866 NSEVKNEVKEEVA
-1880 ISEPESKQEQEQAM
+1880 SEPTNNV

-1900 DLTPSDV
+1900 DITPTDASSV
-1907 SAIQNTEIIKGKRFA
+1907 QNTDILQRKRFA
-1922 ITPATIIETLAI
+1922 ITQDDTQQTSAI
-1934 KNILEKCGAIG
+1934 KAELEKHGAIV
-1945 EVIDMEND
+1945 ELVDANKD
-1953 LKNFDGL
+1953 LSNVDGL
-1960 IILDIFS
+1960 IMLDLFS
-1967 SEVKNSIIEYVDL
+1967 ATDKPSIIDHVDL

-1987 KVKWVYL
+1987 KAKWVYL
-1994 ISDIPAHL
+1994 ISDIAAHI
-2002 QELTDTR
+2002 QEINDVS
-2009 VLRHYQGYPGFFKSL
+2009 VLRHHQGYPGLFKSL
-2024 AREYEQTSCRLINLS
+2024 AREFDHTTCRFISLS
-2039 TPQDLDQIA
+2039 TPQEVDQIA
-2048 EIALKEILTTD
+2048 DITLKEILTND
-2059 KPSEVI
+2059 KPAEVI
-2065 YKYDQRHKVDIIPS
+2065 YKNEQRHKVDIIPS
-2079 PLSTTLE
+2079 PLSTSLN
-2086 EAQIQL
+2086 EAHIQL

-2103 GQGITAE
+2103 AQGITAE

-2116 EAYPCTYILVGRSAD
+2116 QAYPCTYILVGRSAD
-2131 PREEASNMKELE
+2131 PRNEASAKEFE
-2143 TMKTKEEIRAY
+2143 GMKTKEEIRAY
-2154 LIKTAQFNSPS
+2154 LIKSGKFTSPA
-2165 EIEKETV
+2165 EIEKETTK
-2172 RIFKNNQILRTI
+2172 IFKNNQILRTI
-2184 RDMEQLGST
+2184 RDMKALGNT
-2193 VVYQSLDLCDE
+2193 IIYQSLDLCDE
-2204 DGLCDL
+2204 EGLSNL
-2210 INNIYEKYGQLD
+2210 ISSIYEKYNRLD

-2260 QLRED
+2260 QLRTD

-2291 SVLDDYAKALDKKLK
+2291 SVLDDYANALNKRLQ

-2326 LETEYERRG
+2326 LESEYERRG
-2335 ISLIPLD
+2335 ISMIPLD
-2342 QGKEIFL
+2342 EGKEIFL

>member
-1 MLYAERLSGLLWE
+1 MFCYEVSSY
-14 YLSLNTINAM
+14 YLNIINAM
-24 KNITIIGLTP
+24 KNLTIIGLTP
-34 FEKPDANLILKLH
+34 FEKPDVNLMHKLH
-47 QAGAFSVLSLG
+47 QAGAFPVLSLG
-58 HELATAQEALDQI
+58 HELTAAQEALAQLN
-71 DQTDISSY
+71 QTDIPSY
-79 GIYSSNDKFASL
+79 GIYFPDATCVSL
-91 RVSEKVKFAILPFGT
+91 QIPEKVKFAILPAGVSVNVA
-106 LTSNLSN
+106 LEV
-113 LPIVYQVSSLEE
+113 PVVYQVTSLEE
-125 AKEAEQSG
+125 ARQAEQLG
-133 AKGIIIKGN
+133 AEGIIIKGN

-153 FVLFQRIIKEI
+153 FVLFQRVIKEI
-164 NTIPVWVQGGIGLHT
+164 KTIPVWVQGGIGLHT
-179 AAAAKALGA
+179 AAAVKALGA
-188 TGVVLDSQLAL
+188 TGIVLDSQLAL
-199 FPESSVPQDVK
+199 FPESSVPQEVK
-210 DLCSKLNGTETKI
+210 ELCPKLNGTETKI

-235 PTLPENVTAEDLKQY
+235 PVLPENMTAEELRQY
-250 FNDLD
+250 FTDLD

-262 MGQDISLAT
+262 MGQDISLAI
-271 DLYEDFKSL
+271 DLYEDFKNL

-292 GHLKQAKALQVID
+292 GHLKQAKALQVIS
-305 ENNALAKQF
+305 ENNILAKEL

-321 QGPMTRVSDVPSFAN
+321 QGPMTRVSDVPLFAN

-346 VALSLLKGDQA
+346 VALSLLKGEQA

-389 TSYILEAQPP
+389 TSYILEAKPS

-408 AQATVF
+408 AQAKIF
-414 EKAGIKTFLHVPSPA
+414 EKAGITTFLHVPSPA

-438 AKNFIFE
+438 ATNFIFE

-456 SSTVLWEKQIERILK
+456 SSMVLWEKQIERILK
-471 EDHPENISVF
+471 EDHPEKISVF

-505 GVKVGVLMGTAY
+505 GVKVGVLIGTAY
-517 LYTQEAVLTGAIQEE
+517 LYTEEAVLTGAIQHE
-532 FQLQAMQA
+532 FQVQAMQA

-572 LAAGMDKKQVWEELE
+572 LAAGMDKKQVWEQLE
-587 KLNVGR
+587 QLNVGR
-593 LRIAAKGVDRQG
+593 LRIAAKGIDRQG
-605 DKLVDIPKSEQ
+605 DKLVNIPKNEQ

-624 GQIAT
+624 GQVAT
-629 MHDRVISLATLHEDV
+629 MQNRVISLAALHQNV
-644 AVDNFKYIQEASLPE
+644 SIDNYQYIEQAALPE
-659 EPLSNEKPLDV
+659 EPTSTEKPLDI
-670 AIIGMECIFPGAKNM
+670 AIIGMECIFPGAKNL

-694 GKDSV
+694 GRDSV

-706 WNKDIYYH
+706 WNKDLYYH

-728 GFIPKIDFDPLT
+728 GFIPKIDFDPLA

-759 LVAKRAME
+759 LVAKRAMD

-774 QINRENISVIIGAEG
+774 HINRENISVIIGAEG

-858 LAAVEL
+858 LAAIDL
-864 ACQELILG
+864 ACQELILN

-922 AILVLKRHEDAV
+922 AILVLKRYDDAV

-968 ALERAYAQA
+968 ALERAYTQA

-1054 TLHLQQPNAY
+1054 TLHLQKPNAY
-1064 YNAQTSPFA
+1064 YNAETSPFA
-1073 FYAESGLWSNKNRY
+1073 FYSESGLWGEKNRY

-1103 IANHVKQEDPVILQS
+1103 IANHPKEDDSAVLQS

-1124 VFRGDTYEEAKNQLG
+1124 VFRGDTYEGAKIQLNQ
-1139 QITSLLEIND
+1139 IKSLLEVNG
-1149 DISLKD
+1149 DIPLKD
-1155 IAYSLTVASEK
+1155 MAYSLAVGSEK

-1176 AEDLMMKIEL
+1176 AEHLMMNIEL
-1186 ILSGIETKDTF
+1186 ALSGIESKDTF

-1202 AGKVAFLFPGQGSQR
+1202 DGKLAFLFPGQGSQR
-1217 INMARDLFVVFP
+1217 INMARDLFVAFP
-1229 AMRKLL
+1229 AMRHLIQ
-1235 EDYPELEKVV
+1235 DHPELEKIV
-1245 FPSTT
+1245 FPSAT
-1250 FDPDTLK
+1250 FNEATLK

-1263 KDTRLAQPLLGIVDL
+1263 KDTRLAQPILGIVDL

-1308 GVFEEEKLVDLSIQR
+1308 GVFGEEKLVELSTRR
-1323 AHAILDSVEDGDPGT
+1323 AHAILDSVEGGDPGT
-1338 MLAVSITQER
+1338 MVAVSTTREHLQ
-1348 LHPILEKV
+1348 PILAQV

-1373 GSTIAINNLMEV
+1373 GSTSAINQLMEI
-1385 LKQEG
+1385 LKQER

-1405 LVAKSKGLYDAVLK
+1405 LLAKSKGLYDEVLK
-1419 DIPFQEMQIPVWSNT
+1419 DVPFGEMQIPVWSNT
-1434 TATKYPTHS
+1434 TATTYPTEV

-1461 EEIQAMYDDG
+1461 EELQAMYADG

-1486 LTQSCLGKDQLTL
+1486 LTKSCLEKDQLTL
-1499 YVEDNSRN
+1499 YVEDSNRN
-1507 KFSHLLCMLAQYLG
+1507 KISHLLTMLAEYLG
-1521 TGRNFD
+1521 TGRNFTIE
-1527 LNKLFD
+1527 KLFD
-1533 GRNARFIQIDQPDLY
+1533 GRNARLIQIDQPELY

-1555 RVNGQAAHPTTGT
+1555 RVNGQTSHPTTGT

-1575 PILNPL
+1575 PILNPIP
-1581 QMNNFTNHQAP
+1581 MNNFTNNHQAP
-1592 ATEQPAA
+1592 VAEHQPA
-1599 ERMLQEYLNSMKLL
+1599 ERMLQEYLNTMKQL

-1636 YHSPV
+1636 YVSSVPVSSNGHSPAV
-1641 TNGTNG
+1641 PVLQNQT
-1647 ANGLVTI
+1647 V
-1654 PASQII
+1654 
-1660 TEKPAVVTQIKQA
+1660 EKPAAIPVKQA
-1673 PTKDIKT
+1673 PVKDIKT

-1687 EKTGYPHEM
+1687 DKTGYPHEM

-1714 VEIIGTLRSEL
+1714 VEIIGTLKSEL
-1725 GALTTDS
+1725 GTFS
-1732 SNEDTVMEQ
+1732 SDHANEDTIMEQ
-1741 LASIKTL
+1741 LAGIKTL
-1748 NGLVSWLTEFTGA
+1748 NGLVSWLTEYTG
-1761 SVTSSKTETVEI
+1761 SKVSSEQNVPVENTPV
-1773 EKPKNQSSFSLEE
+1773 KQQNQSAFSLEE
-1786 LQKAILDIVSEKTG
+1786 LQTAILDIVSEKTG

-1809 LDMEADL
+1809 LDLEADL

-1830 KTKIGFGQDL
+1830 KTKIGFGEDMD
-1840 EQADDIMEKLAAIKT
+1840 QADDLMEKLAAIKT
-1855 LRGLASWISEL
+1855 LNGLASWI
-1866 NNKGGEASHETETT
+1866 HE
-1880 ISEPESKQEQEQAM
+1880 ISNPDTPEPTQAL

-1907 SAIQNTEIIKGKRFA
+1907 SSVQHTETLEGKRFA
-1922 ITPATIIETLAI
+1922 ITQDKSKHTLEI
-1934 KNILEKCGAIG
+1934 KNILEKYGAIA
-1945 EVIDMEND
+1945 ELVDTERD
-1953 LKNFDGL
+1953 LTDFDGL
-1960 IILDIFS
+1960 IILDLFS
-1967 SEVKNSIIEYVDL
+1967 SSVKHNIIDHVDL
-1980 IKKLDFD
+1980 IKKMDLD
-1987 KVKWVYL
+1987 KAQWIYL
-1994 ISDIPAHL
+1994 ISDIPAHV
-2002 QELTDTR
+2002 QELTDTSL
-2009 VLRHYQGYPGFFKSL
+2009 LRHYKGYPGFFKSL
-2024 AREYEQTSCRLINLS
+2024 AREFEQTNCRLISMS
-2039 TPQDLDQIA
+2039 TPEQIDQIA
-2048 EIALKEILTTD
+2048 EITLKEILTND

-2065 YKYDQRHKVDIIPS
+2065 YKNDQRHRVDIIPS
-2079 PLSTTLE
+2079 PLSTSLH
-2086 EAQIQL
+2086 EAHIQL
-2092 DQKSVVLVLGG
+2092 DQESVVLVLGG
-2103 GQGITAE
+2103 AQGITSE

-2116 EAYPCTYILVGRSAD
+2116 QAYPCTYVLVGRSSD
-2131 PREEASNMKELE
+2131 PRNEASNVKELE
-2143 TMKTKEEIRAY
+2143 AMKTKEEIRTY
-2154 LIKTAQFNSPS
+2154 LIKSGKFTAPA
-2165 EIEKETV
+2165 EIEKETIKV
-2172 RIFKNNQILRTI
+2172 YKNNQILRTI
-2184 RDMEQLGST
+2184 RDMEHLGST

-2204 DGLCDL
+2204 GGLSDL
-2210 INNIYEKYGQLD
+2210 INSIYEKYNRLD

-2260 QLRED
+2260 KLRED

-2291 SVLDDYAKALDKKLK
+2291 SVLDDYANALNKKLK

-2360 LIMSGNNW
+2360 LIMSGSNW

>member
-1 MLYAERLSGLLWE
+1 MRNL
-14 YLSLNTINAM
+14 
-24 KNITIIGLTP
+24 TIIGLTP
-34 FEKPDANLILKLH
+34 FEKPDVNLILKLH
-47 QAGAFSVLSLG
+47 QAGAFPVLSLG
-58 HELATAQEALDQI
+58 KDTATAQQALNQLNHI
-71 DQTDISSY
+71 DIPSY
-79 GIYSSNDKFASL
+79 GIHFTTKQQNTLQIPGKVSLAIVPYGSSVNFSPEIS
-91 RVSEKVKFAILPFGT
+91 VI
-106 LTSNLSN
+106 
-113 LPIVYQVSSLEE
+113 YQVTNLEE
-125 AKEAEQSG
+125 ALLAQQYG

-142 EAGGLVGYEST
+142 EAAGLVGYEST
-153 FVLFQRIIKEI
+153 FILFQRIIQEVQD
-164 NTIPVWVQGGIGLHT
+164 IPVWVQGGIGLHT
-179 AAAAKALGA
+179 AAAVKSLGA
-188 TGVVLDSQLAL
+188 AGVILDSQLAL
-199 FPESSVPQDVK
+199 FPECSVPQDVK
-210 DLCSKLNGTETKI
+210 EVCSKLNGTETKI

-235 PTLPENVTAEDLKQY
+235 PAISDHITSEELTAY
-250 FNDLD
+250 FKDLD
-255 PSKSYIP
+255 ISSSYIP

-271 DLYEDFKSL
+271 DLYEDFKTL
-280 KKMIFGFKEAMY
+280 KKLVFALKEAMY
-292 GHLKQAKALQVID
+292 GHLKQAKALHVID
-305 ENNALAKQF
+305 KNNIIAQEL

-321 QGPMTRVSDVPSFAN
+321 QGPMTRVSDVPAFAN

-346 VALSLLKGDQA
+346 VALSLLKGESA
-357 KALVMDTKKLA
+357 KSLVMETKKLA

-389 TSYILEAQPP
+389 TSYILEAKPP

-408 AQATVF
+408 AQAKVF
-414 EKAGIKTFLHVPSPA
+414 EKAGIKSFLHVPSPA

-471 EDHPENISVF
+471 EDHPETISIF
-481 FAGGIHNAF
+481 FAGGIHDAF
-490 STAFVSIMAAPLAAR
+490 STAFVSIMTAPLAAR
-505 GVKVGVLMGTAY
+505 GVKIGVLMGTAY
-517 LYTQEAVLTGAIQEE
+517 LYTHEAVETGAIQQE

-558 TAFAKHFSTEKTKL
+558 TAFADHFNTEKAKL
-572 LAAGMDKKQVWEELE
+572 LAAGTDKKVVWEQLE

-593 LRIAAKGVDRQG
+593 LRIAAKGIERQG
-605 DKLVDIPKSEQ
+605 DTLVNIPKEEQ

-624 GQIAT
+624 GQVAT
-629 MHDRVISLATLHEDV
+629 MHNKVISLEQLHQTV
-644 AVDNFKYIQEASLPE
+644 VDNYEFVQSAALPE
-659 EPLSNEKPLDV
+659 EPTSTEKPLDI
-670 AIIGMECIFPGAKNM
+670 AIVGMECIFPGAKNL

-706 WNKDIYYH
+706 WNKDLYYH
-714 PDSDGPDVSHSKWG
+714 PESDGPDVSHSKWG

-774 QINRENISVIIGAEG
+774 HINRDNISVIIGAEG

-811 DEVKEA
+811 PEVQEA

-858 LAAVEL
+858 LAAIDL
-864 ACQELILG
+864 ACQELVLG

-915 IALGEGV
+915 IALGEGI
-922 AILVLKRHEDAV
+922 AILVLKRYEDAV

-968 ALERAYAQA
+968 ALERAYSQA
-977 GISPASVGLV
+977 GISPAAVGLV

-1011 SGAIPGQTHLGSV
+1011 SGALPGQTHLGSV

-1073 FYAESGLWSNKNRY
+1073 FYAESGLWTEENRY

-1103 IANHVKQEDPVILQS
+1103 IANHPKQDNSIAMQS

-1124 VFRGDTYEEAKNQLG
+1124 VFRGDTYEEAKG
-1139 QITSLLEIND
+1139 QSSRIKALLEIND
-1149 DISLKD
+1149 GIALKD
-1155 IAYSLTVASEK
+1155 IAYSLSINSEK
-1166 PIQLSIVADT
+1166 PIQFSIVADT
-1176 AEDLMMKIEL
+1176 AEDLMMKLEL
-1186 ILSGIETKDTF
+1186 VLLGIETKDTF
-1197 TVNKR
+1197 TVNKKE
-1202 AGKVAFLFPGQGSQR
+1202 GKVAFLFPGQGSQR

-1229 AMRKLL
+1229 AMRSLI
-1235 EDYPELEKVV
+1235 DQYPELEKVV

-1250 FDPDTLK
+1250 FDEAALK

-1278 ALAKFLQSL
+1278 ALAKFLESL
-1287 GIVPDM
+1287 EIVPDM

-1308 GVFEEEKLVDLSIQR
+1308 GVFDEEKLVDLSIQR
-1323 AHAILDSVEDGDPGT
+1323 AHSILNSVQGGDPGS
-1338 MLAVSITQER
+1338 MLAASATYER
-1348 LHPILEKV
+1348 LQPILAKA
-1356 EGCYPVNYNA
+1356 EGCYPVNFNA
-1366 PSQCVVA
+1366 PTQCVIA
-1373 GSTIAINNLMEV
+1373 GSTEAINKLLEV

-1405 LVAKSKGLYDAVLK
+1405 LLAKSKGLYADVLK
-1419 DIPFQEMQIPVWSNT
+1419 DVSFGEMQIPVWSNT
-1434 TATKYPTHS
+1434 TATVYPS
-1443 SEIKER
+1443 QPSEIKER
-1449 LTDHLVQPVRFV
+1449 LTDHLVQPVRYV
-1461 EEIQAMYDDG
+1461 EQLQAMYNDG

-1486 LTQSCLGKDQLTL
+1486 LTKSCIEKDHLSL

-1507 KFSHLLCMLAQYLG
+1507 KFTHLLCMLAQYLG
-1521 TGRNFD
+1521 TGRNFNI
-1527 LNKLFD
+1527 NKLFE
-1533 GRNARFIQIDQPDLY
+1533 GRNVQVIDIAQPELY
-1548 KKNPAIW
+1548 KKSPAIW
-1555 RVNGQAAHPTTGT
+1555 RVNGQTAHPTTGT
-1568 LPANGAL
+1568 LPSNGAL
-1575 PILNPL
+1575 PILNPI
-1581 QMNNFTNHQAP
+1581 QMNSFTNQQAP
-1592 ATEQPAA
+1592 AAEGQSTA
-1599 ERMLQEYLNSMKLL
+1599 ERMLQEYLNSMKLM

-1619 VMLSFL
+1619 VMLSFM
-1625 GQNPQISPAPV
+1625 GQNPHVQSAPV
-1636 YHSPV
+1636 YTTPV
-1641 TNGTNG
+1641 
-1647 ANGLVTI
+1647 AAPVQQQMAAI
-1654 PASQII
+1654 PAQQ
-1660 TEKPAVVTQIKQA
+1660 PAYQQA
-1673 PTKDIKT
+1673 PSAVAPVQQAPVRDIKS

-1687 EKTGYPHEM
+1687 DKTGYPQEM

-1714 VEIIGTLRSEL
+1714 VEIIGTLSSEL
-1725 GALTTDS
+1725 GTLANGNA
-1732 SNEDTVMEQ
+1732 NEDTVMEQ
-1741 LASIKTL
+1741 LAGIKTL
-1748 NGLVSWLTEFTGA
+1748 SGLVAWLTEFTGTPA
-1761 SVTSSKTETVEI
+1761 SATPEKNGSITESAISKPQAQTG
-1773 EKPKNQSSFSLEE
+1773 FSLED
-1786 LQKAILDIVSEKTG
+1786 LQNAILNIVSEKTG

-1809 LDMEADL
+1809 LDLEADL

-1825 IIGDL
+1825 IIADL
-1830 KTKIGFGQDL
+1830 KNKIGFGENL

-1855 LRGLASWISEL
+1855 LRGLAGWISEMNGE
-1866 NNKGGEASHETETT
+1866 NNEITGEAKEANA
-1880 ISEPESKQEQEQAM
+1880 PEGANNV

-1900 DLTPSDV
+1900 DITPTDASLL
-1907 SAIQNTEIIKGKRFA
+1907 QNTEVLQGKRFA
-1922 ITPATIIETLAI
+1922 ITQDNSKQTSAI
-1934 KNILEKCGAIG
+1934 KRELEKHGAI
-1945 EVIDMEND
+1945 VD
-1953 LKNFDGL
+1953 LVDAEKDLSDFDGL
-1960 IILDIFS
+1960 IMLDIFS
-1967 SEVKNSIIEYVDL
+1967 SSDKPSIIDHVDL

-1987 KVKWVYL
+1987 RAKWVYL
-1994 ISDIPAHL
+1994 ISDVPAHL
-2002 QELTDTR
+2002 QEINDAR
-2009 VLRHYQGYPGFFKSL
+2009 ALRHHQGYPGLFKSL
-2024 AREYEQTSCRLINLS
+2024 AREFDQTTCRLISLS
-2039 TPQDLDQIA
+2039 TPQEMDQIA
-2048 EIALKEILTTD
+2048 EITLKEILTND
-2059 KPSEVI
+2059 KPAEVI
-2065 YKYDQRHKVDIIPS
+2065 YKNEKRHKVDIIPS
-2079 PLSTTLE
+2079 PLSTSLE
-2086 EAQIQL
+2086 EAHIQL
-2092 DQKSVVLVLGG
+2092 DSKSVVLVLGG

-2131 PREEASNMKELE
+2131 PREEAENLKEFEGL
-2143 TMKTKEEIRAY
+2143 KSKEEIRAY
-2154 LIKTAQFNSPS
+2154 LIRSGQFTSPAQ
-2165 EIEKETV
+2165 IEKETV
-2172 RIFKNNQILRTI
+2172 RVFKNNQILRTI
-2184 RDMEQLGST
+2184 RDMEELGNT
-2193 VVYQSLDLCDE
+2193 IIYQSLDLCDE
-2204 DGLCDL
+2204 EGLSTL
-2210 INNIYEKYGQLD
+2210 ISNIYEKYDRLD

-2260 QLRED
+2260 QLRSD

-2291 SVLDDYAKALDKKLK
+2291 SVLDDYANALNKRLK
-2306 GKVISINWGPWKGAG
+2306 GKVLSINWGPWKGAG

-2335 ISLIPLD
+2335 ISMIPLD
-2342 QGKEIFL
+2342 EGKEIFL